1 MGNKSIQ
8 KFFADQNS
16 VIDLSSLGNAKG
28 AKVSLSGPDMNITT
42 PRGSVIIVNGALYS
56 SIKGNNLAVKFKD
69 KTITGA
75 KILGSVDLKDIQLE
89 RIDSSLVDSAQVE
102 KKGNGK
108 RRNKKEE
115 EELKK
120 QLDDAENAK
129 KEADKA
135 KEEAEKAKE
144 AAEKALNEAFEV
156 QNSSKQIEEMLQNFL
171 ADNVAKDNLAQQSD
185 ASQQNT
191 QAKATQASKQND
203 AEKVLPQPINKNTS
217 TGKSNSSKNEEN
229 KLDAESVKEPL
240 KVTLALAAESN
251 SGSKDDSITNFTKPQ
266 FVGSTAP
273 NATVIIK
280 INGIAVGQA
289 VADSLG
295 NFTFTAPE
303 TLTDGTYNLEAEAKT
318 ADGSGSAKLVI
329 TIDSVTDKPT
339 FELSPESSVSGH
351 KGLTPTLTPS
361 IVGTAEENAKVDIYV
376 DNKLVASVDVDK
388 DGNWSYEFKDNEL
401 SEGENSIKVVAVD
414 KAGNK
419 NETTDSI
426 ITDTIAPEKPTIELD
441 DSSDSGIKN
450 DNITNSTLPTFI
462 GVAEPGS
469 TVSIYLGL
477 KHLGEVIVA
486 KDGTW
491 SYTLTTPLKD
501 GEYNITA
508 TATDIAG
515 HTSATANLPF
525 TIDTRISYFS
535 AEIETTNDSGIVGD
549 NVTNNTR
556 PTFTGKTEPN
566 AIISVINSETGE
578 EVIFKAN
585 DKGEWTFN
593 FTSDS
598 VEGINNLTFTV
609 EDVAGNKKDFSFSYV
624 IDTIAPVPPTVSL
637 EDYVVLPNGIILS
650 GNDLPALVGTAEP
663 KSTILLMRD
672 GKLYDSIEVDSN
684 GTWNYQFSNKFLQG
698 AYDIEIISQDAAGN
712 KSSTVKYSFT
722 IQTEVVPPKAELDA
736 SDDSGAKGDWITNK
750 HNALTLLGTADRFAT
765 VNILIDG
772 KTIGV
777 TTADADGNWNF
788 DISRNL
794 SDNVY
799 KITVESIDPLG
810 RTSSVDYQLTID
822 SFTPIPTVMLHDSA
836 DSGVKGDMIT
846 KINTPLFTGMAEAN
860 AKVSIYVDGVLSGE
874 AIAGDDGVWNFQFTT
889 ALSDG
894 SHDVTV
900 KVEDIAGNTAS
911 SSAYNFQIVTQTQKP
926 TIELVNDTGV
936 DNTDH
941 IINEKNPALTGTAAP
956 YSTVKL
962 YIDGALIAEVRTNKD
977 GRWEYTLK
985 ADQGLVDGDHRI
997 TASVEDIAGNIAHS
1011 DPFLISV
1018 DTAISIPI
1026 VSLSPD
1032 SDSGISDDNLTNIVK
1047 PTLHLKDIDPD
1058 IISVQVWDAMSDTQI
1073 GVATQQPDGSWAY
1086 TFTSD
1091 LTEGLHQVYVKVED
1105 IAGNKANSAI
1115 FDFTIDTTVSTPVI
1129 SLLSKDDTGV
1139 TGDNLTNIN
1148 KPGFAISGVD
1158 ADAHRVVV
1166 QVMHNGVSEEIELS
1180 HLNGSWLFIP
1190 GNTWA
1195 DGSYTLTVKVEDK
1208 AGNTNYSAPLTVV
1221 IDTQI
1226 AIDGVELVNDSGVK
1240 GDNMTNDD
1248 RPHFRVTVPTD
1259 VNEVRLSIDGGNSWV
1274 QATPGV
1280 AGSWEYIWPT
1290 DLADGQYTLTVE
1302 ATDKAGNT
1310 VTKTIDFAVDTTL
1323 SVPVIVLDSA
1333 DDTGIQGDN
1342 MTNSTQPTFALQ
1354 HIDDDAVRV
1363 TVSVEHG
1370 GVTTTFDATKG
1381 TGGWTFTPP
1390 TSWADG
1396 DYTLSVSV
1404 EDKAGNTSHSASLT
1418 VTVDTQIAIN
1428 NIELVNDSGIPDDN
1442 LTNNVRPH
1450 FQVTVPTDVNV
1461 VRLSIDGGKTWF
1473 NATQSAT
1480 PGVWDYIW
1488 PDDVAD
1494 GGYTLTVEATDEAGN
1509 KATQT
1514 LDFTIDTTLSVPTLS
1529 LDSADDS
1536 GIAGDNITNVKTPG
1550 FTLNNIDTDVSRVI
1564 VEVMHNGIKQEVPL
1578 VQTGGQWRFAPTS
1591 DWADGDYI
1599 LTVKVE
1605 DRAGNVKQSAPLTVT
1620 VDTHIAIDRIE
1631 LVNDSG
1637 IPGDNLTNEARP
1649 HFQVTVPADVN
1660 GVRLSIDGGKTWF
1673 DATQSATSGV
1683 WDYTWLTN
1691 VANGP
1696 HTLMV
1701 EASDKAGNKTTQ
1713 KLDFTIDTILSEPTI
1728 TLDSADDSAAGDNI
1742 TNVKMPG
1749 FTLGNID
1756 ADVTKVVVTVAHD
1769 GKNQQIELIK
1779 NGGVWRF
1786 TPGAAWTDGDY
1797 TLTVKVE
1804 DKAGN
1809 TNYSAPLTVTIDTQ
1823 TSIDRIELLND
1834 TGIVGDN
1841 LTNEA
1846 RPQFH
1851 ITVPT
1856 DVNSVQLSLDGGINW
1871 VNATLTS
1878 DGVWEYIWPTDLV
1891 ENTYTLTVKAT
1902 DVAGNTATETL
1913 NFIIDTTL
1921 STPTITLDS
1930 ADDSGTAN
1938 DNKTNVKTPG
1948 FIIGGIDSDV
1958 TQVVVQVMRD
1968 GHSEEVE
1975 LTQTNGQ
1982 WRFVPGSAWTDGD
1995 YTLTVTVKDEA
2006 GNIRH
2011 SAPLTVTIDTQITID
2026 HIELV
2031 NDSGIPDDNLTNN
2044 VRPHFQVTV
2053 PTDVNVVRLSID
2065 GGKTW
2070 FNATQSATPGV
2081 WDYTWLADV
2090 GEGKHTL
2097 TVEATDKAGNKT
2109 TQQLDFIIDT
2119 LLSEPTIVL
2128 DNTDDSGTKGDHLT
2142 NVNKP
2147 TFLLGNIDAD
2157 ARYVTVEVQHGGT
2170 KEVLTATKDATGN
2183 WSVTP
2188 TGTWADGDYT
2198 LTVRVEDEA
2207 GNEKHSASLT
2217 VTVDTQITIDVI
2229 ELVNDNGIPGDNM
2242 TNDAHP
2248 QFRVTVP
2255 GDVNE
2260 VSLSIDGGVT
2270 WVKATQSATPGVWN
2284 YTWPGTVPD
2293 GDYTLNVKAT
2303 DNAGNT
2309 VTETLHF
2316 TIDTTLSTPVIVL
2329 DSADDSGVH
2338 GDNMTN
2344 HTQPTFALQHIDDD
2358 AVRVTVSVEHGGVTT
2373 TFDATKDA
2381 GGWTFTPTG
2390 AWADGDYTLS
2400 VSVEDKAGNTSHSA
2414 SLTVTVDTQIAI
2426 NNIELVNDSGIPDD
2440 NLTNNVR
2447 PHFQVTVPTD
2457 VNVVRLSIDGGKT
2470 WFNATQSATPGVW
2483 DYIWPDDV
2491 ADGGYT
2497 LTVEATDEAGN
2508 KATQTLDFTID
2519 TTLSVPTL
2527 SLDSADDSGIAGD
2540 NITNV
2545 KTPGFTLNN
2554 IDTDVSRVIV
2564 EVMHNGIKQE
2574 VPLVQTGG
2582 QWRFA
2587 PTSDWADGDYILTV
2601 KVEDRAGNVKQS
2613 APLTVTVDTHI
2624 AIDRIELVNDSG
2636 IPGDNLTN
2644 EARPHFQVTV
2654 PADVNG
2660 VRLSIDGGKTWFD
2673 ATQSATSGVWDY
2685 TWLTNVA
2692 NGPHTLMVEASDKA
2706 GNKTTQK
2713 LDFTIDTILSEPTIT
2728 LDSADD
2734 SAAGDNI
2741 TNVKMPGF
2749 TLGNIDADVTKV
2761 VVTVAH
2767 DGKNQQ
2773 IELIKNGGVWRF
2785 TPGAAWTDGDYTLT
2799 VKVEDKAGNTNYSA
2813 PLTVTIDTQ
2822 TSIDRIELLNDT
2834 GIVGDNLTNEARPQF
2849 HITVPTDVNSVQL
2862 SLDGGIN
2869 WVNATLT
2876 SDGVW
2881 EYIWPTDL
2889 VENTY
2894 TLTVKAT
2901 DVAGNTA
2908 TETLNFIIDTTLS
2921 TPTITLDSA
2930 DDSGT
2935 ANDNKTNVKT
2945 PGFIIGGIDSDVTQV
2960 VVQVMRDGHSEE
2972 VELTQTNGQWRFVP
2986 GSAWTDG
2993 DYTLTVTVKD
3003 EAGNIRHSAPLTVT
3017 IDTQITIDHIELV
3030 NDSGIPDDNLTN
3042 NVRPHFQVTVPT
3054 DVNVVRLS
3062 IDGGK
3067 TWFNATQSATP
3078 GVWDY
3083 TWLADVGEGKH
3094 TLTVEATD
3102 KAGNKTTQQLDF
3114 IIDTLLSEPTIVLD
3128 NTDDS
3133 GTKGDNLTNVNKP
3146 TFLLGNIDADARYV
3160 TVEVQ
3165 HGGTKE
3171 VLTATKGATGIWS
3184 VTPTGTWA
3192 DGDYTLTVRVE
3203 DDAGNVKYSAPLTVT
3218 VDTQITIDV
3227 IELVNDNGI
3236 PGDNLTNDVR
3246 PHFRVTV
3253 PGDVNEVRL
3262 SIDGGNTWV
3271 RATQGTAGIWDYTWP
3286 KDVTDGLHTLTV
3298 EATDKAGNKTT
3309 QTLDFTIDT
3318 RLSTPTI
3325 AMDSRDDTG
3334 AIGDHITSVKRPGFT
3349 IGNIDAD
3356 AHSVILRITQ
3366 GGNSQEVTLTQ
3377 VGGQWRFTP
3386 DADWA
3391 DGSYTLT
3398 VEVTDNAGN
3407 VRQSTPLV
3415 VTVDTQTSIT
3425 DITLVNDHGVPDDNL
3440 TNSTRPQFE
3449 ITVPADVNSVQLSID
3464 GGANWVSATQGIEGV
3479 WGYTWPT
3486 DMGDGK
3492 HTLTVMVTD
3501 RAGNTAT
3508 QTLEFFIDTRLSTP
3522 TIALDST
3529 DDTGTPGDDMTNRT
3543 RPTFIL
3549 QNIDSDV
3556 INVTVSVTHNGTTT
3570 SFTATQGAGGWSF
3583 TPPAPWGDGD
3593 YTLTVTVEDRAGNT
3607 RPSTPLTVTVDTQI
3621 AIDRIELVNDSGV
3634 PGDNVT
3640 KHVRPQFQISVPDDV
3655 EKVLL
3660 SIDGGT
3666 TWVTAIKSSTAG
3678 IWDYTWPTDMPEGQ
3692 HTLTVEVTDG
3702 AGNKMTET
3710 LNFTID
3716 ITLLTPTIELA
3727 PDQDTGQNKND
3738 NLTSVTQPVFVL
3750 GSIDKDVRHVE
3761 LSIEHNGT
3769 FKTVVLTE
3777 SADGWRYRPDSAL
3790 ADGSYTFTVTV
3801 TDVAGN
3807 QQTSAPLK
3815 VTIDGTLTT
3824 PVIELAA
3831 GEDSGTVGDRLTNH
3845 DRPVFDIHQVDSDVT
3860 RVMVKVT
3867 YNGKTH
3873 EEAAVFTNGQWR
3885 FTPSASW
3892 ADGSYQLAVVVEDLA
3907 GNVKESAPFEV
3918 RIDTTTTI
3926 NNIVL
3931 LNDTGVQNDQL
3942 TNVAKPSFRIDVPG
3956 DVVQVRVTLDGGAN
3970 WNVIRKNADG
3980 QWIFDSPNTLVD
3992 GTYTLRVEATDEAG
4006 NIANKDLV
4014 FNIDTNIQVPTIALD
4029 AGQDTGANTA
4039 DNITNISR
4047 PTFTI
4052 GNVDPDVIKVVVTID
4067 GHDYNATKVG
4077 AGWQFTP
4084 GNAIPDG
4091 SYNITVTVE
4100 DKAGNTATSKPLPVV
4115 IDTTAEIESVTLV
4128 TDSGDSDVD
4137 NITKV
4142 DKPQF
4147 SIVTADD
4154 ITHVR
4159 VKIDNAANWIELTKG
4174 GDGRWIF
4181 NVGSALP
4188 DGQHTLLVDVTDI
4201 AGNVAQETLQFT
4213 IDTTLRE
4220 PTIVLD
4226 PTHDTG
4232 DDTNDNLTRINKPVF
4247 IIGNV
4252 DNDVSHIVVH
4262 IDGRDYTIENTGGN
4276 LTFTPDQPLSDGQH
4290 TISVTVT
4297 DIAGNTKTSAELRI
4311 EIDTQVQIDS
4321 VTLTTDSGV
4330 NDHDNVTNATRPSF
4344 EIATPDDVTSVL
4356 VSFDGVNWTPI
4367 SKNAAGQW
4375 EFTAGSALPDGHYTL
4390 HVQATD
4396 RAGNTANSTLGFT
4409 VDTQIDGLSVVMLD
4423 DAGKDSTDGITN
4435 ITSPRFEI
4443 SAREPLQSVTVI
4455 LNGKSS
4461 TLTQGAG
4468 NKWLFTP
4475 DTPLV
4480 DGTYKIEIV
4489 AEDIAGNKISKEV
4502 SFTIDTIVS
4511 DPSIDLLDADDTGES
4526 AVDNI
4531 TSVTTPR
4538 FVIGNVPADIDTV
4551 VIRINGVSY
4560 SVTANGNNLWE
4571 FQVPVALNDGV
4582 YEAVV
4587 VFRDIAGNT
4596 SETKL
4601 PFTIDTTTSV
4611 SVRMEPASDTG
4622 NSNSDNLTNKQNP
4635 KFEGTAEPN
4644 AKLVITIVDDKSGRE
4659 VLKQTITV
4667 GADGN
4672 WSVTPNILPDGMY
4685 TINVVATDVAGNTAQ
4700 TQERFT
4706 IDTVTIDPTIRLSDP
4721 SIDDQHEATS
4731 LRPEFKGFAEAF
4743 STIMIQWDGK
4753 VVGSANANANG
4764 EWSWTPPSVLAP
4776 GSYVVSIV
4784 AKDKAGNESSQVDF
4798 PVVIPVID
4806 VTPPTIKLSEESDS
4820 GALGDFTT
4828 NNKTPTLIGSTL
4840 PNTIVS
4846 IYVDGVKVGEATADT
4861 AGRYTFQLS
4870 EMKDGHY
4877 VVQVGIVN
4885 PRDNSEL
4892 RSTAVDVTIDT
4903 EVAELVWNIS
4913 GMHEGGYI
4921 NTVTPEIGGTSEP
4934 NSKITIFVNG
4944 VEKAIAYTTGAGHW
4958 GVVLPA
4964 LGNDGNYEL
4973 TFKVED
4979 VAGNIREFGPQNVI
4993 LDTVISPLTVVLRE
5007 ADDSGKVGDWITNK
5021 SHVTIDG
5028 TAEAGSTLTIR
5039 NPQGVVIATLVV
5051 GNDGRWSAELDLRE
5065 GSNAFVVVSEDKAG
5079 NSQQKEILIEHDTQI
5094 EISDISLSRDTN
5106 SGDKYDLIT
5115 NNKSPVLVA
5124 MTDPGATVQVYI
5136 NGVLQGTVEAS
5147 SSGNIS
5153 YTMPANS
5160 ADGEYQVQFVATDTA
5175 GNRVESAITTVTIDS
5190 QIAVFD
5196 IDEDSLP
5203 ALSNNRALSVSGVGE
5218 AGSQVSIFVD
5228 GKLVNVVMVEADGTW
5243 RAPILLQDDG
5253 TFNIHFSITDVAGN
5267 TEVSKDYSVDVDSS
5281 TDFPTLNLEDA
5292 SNSGSLD
5299 DLITNH
5305 NKPVLVGTAEA
5316 GATIH
5321 IYVDEKIVANVLVL
5335 EDGTWSYQFDN
5346 ALKDGEYSIRV
5357 VAEDPAGNTAE
5368 SPRLL
5373 VTIDTS
5379 TFIDNPAMVAGSDN
5393 GIFSNDS
5400 ITSQTRPTFSIFG
5413 EMNQSVQ
5420 IFIDGVLVDTI
5431 TVTDRNQVYRP
5442 ESPLGDGSHS
5452 IYYVI
5457 TDKAGNTAT
5466 SKTLNFTIDTF
5477 NTTPV
5482 AIDSIGGQTLAEMTG
5497 SDGKIYITDT
5507 TRNLLFSGSAEP
5519 NSKIEIIINGLNV
5532 GEVWVNEKGHWQMPV
5547 NPLYFTEGQLD
5558 ITVKST
5564 DRAGNVNQEKYS
5576 IWVDTHIKVFTS
5588 ELDDNKSSSKT
5599 EWWSNSDL
5607 ITMRGTGEIGATVSL
5622 IVAGVTLATAVVA
5635 ATGRW
5640 ELSTDKLP
5648 EGTYD
5653 ISLVI
5658 EDSAGNRWEDVREIF
5673 IDRTP
5678 PNAPVVTYSD
5688 IVNDLIIMQG
5698 TAEAKSQLIITD
5710 SEGNTYTLTVPDNGK
5725 WSMAIPYPSEG
5736 KFTITSVDAI
5746 GNRSDDVPLD
5756 IMKEVPVISLSPDSD
5771 SGTVGD
5777 NITRDKQ
5784 PTFIIGNLESDVVV
5798 VQVDINGTVYNAE
5811 KNADGVWFFTPGT
5824 PLADG
5829 SYTISVIASDAA
5841 GNQKNSLPI
5850 TVTIDST
5857 LTVPEIALAA
5867 GEDNGAS
5874 DSDNVTNHTQ
5884 PKFTLQH
5891 IDADVTGVTVN
5902 VTHNGV
5908 TDIYQATQG
5917 ADGWTFTPPAAW
5929 NDGNYTLSVTV
5940 VDRAGNSQQSASL
5953 AVTVDSTVTVTAD
5966 SQHDDASDDAT
5977 ATAVT
5982 PPESETVNAE
5992 SATHLRTEPSAA
6004 EESVVKVTAYSIT
6017 LLNADSGDEIDR
6029 SISQTPSFEISVP
6042 ENIVNVSIMFEGEEF
6057 TLPITNQ
6064 KAIFE
6069 VPLSLEDGEY
6079 TMDVKFID
6087 KDNDFLIKEKT
6098 FSVDHSSADIV
6109 NAMNVRG
6116 KTEDDI
6122 NDSPSTSSVGHN
6134 NNGAIDVFAVNEVT
6148 LPVDNQ
6154 EEHA

>member
-42 PRGSVIIVNGALYS
+42 PHGSVIIVNGALYS

-120 QLDDAENAK
+120 QLDEAENAK

-450 DNITNSTLPTFI
+450 DSITNSTLPTFI

-535 AEIETTNDSGIVGD
+535 AEIETTDDSGIVGD

-598 VEGINNLTFTV
+598 VEGVNNLTFTV

-624 IDTIAPVPPTVSL
+624 IDTVAPVPPTVSL
-637 EDYVVLPNGIILS
+637 EDFVVLPNGIILS

-1058 IISVQVWDAMSDTQI
+1058 IISVQVWDAASDTQI

-1105 IAGNKANSAI
+1105 IAGNKANSAV

-1381 TGGWTFTPP
+1381 TGGW
-1390 TSWADG
+1390 S
-1396 DYTLSVSV
+1396 
-1404 EDKAGNTSHSASLT
+1404 
-1418 VTVDTQIAIN
+1418 
-1428 NIELVNDSGIPDDN
+1428 
-1442 LTNNVRPH
+1442 
-1450 FQVTVPTDVNV
+1450 
-1461 VRLSIDGGKTWF
+1461 
-1473 NATQSAT
+1473 
-1480 PGVWDYIW
+1480 
-1488 PDDVAD
+1488 
-1494 GGYTLTVEATDEAGN
+1494 
-1509 KATQT
+1509 
-1514 LDFTIDTTLSVPTLS
+1514 
-1529 LDSADDS
+1529 
-1536 GIAGDNITNVKTPG
+1536 
-1550 FTLNNIDTDVSRVI
+1550 
-1564 VEVMHNGIKQEVPL
+1564 
-1578 VQTGGQWRFAPTS
+1578 
-1591 DWADGDYI
+1591 
-1599 LTVKVE
+1599 
-1605 DRAGNVKQSAPLTVT
+1605 
-1620 VDTHIAIDRIE
+1620 
-1631 LVNDSG
+1631 
-1637 IPGDNLTNEARP
+1637 
-1649 HFQVTVPADVN
+1649 
-1660 GVRLSIDGGKTWF
+1660 
-1673 DATQSATSGV
+1673 
-1683 WDYTWLTN
+1683 
-1691 VANGP
+1691 
-1696 HTLMV
+1696 
-1701 EASDKAGNKTTQ
+1701 
-1713 KLDFTIDTILSEPTI
+1713 
-1728 TLDSADDSAAGDNI
+1728 
-1742 TNVKMPG
+1742 
-1749 FTLGNID
+1749 
-1756 ADVTKVVVTVAHD
+1756 
-1769 GKNQQIELIK
+1769 
-1779 NGGVWRF
+1779 
-1786 TPGAAWTDGDY
+1786 
-1797 TLTVKVE
+1797 
-1804 DKAGN
+1804 
-1809 TNYSAPLTVTIDTQ
+1809 
-1823 TSIDRIELLND
+1823 
-1834 TGIVGDN
+1834 
-1841 LTNEA
+1841 
-1846 RPQFH
+1846 
-1851 ITVPT
+1851 
-1856 DVNSVQLSLDGGINW
+1856 
-1871 VNATLTS
+1871 
-1878 DGVWEYIWPTDLV
+1878 
-1891 ENTYTLTVKAT
+1891 
-1902 DVAGNTATETL
+1902 
-1913 NFIIDTTL
+1913 
-1921 STPTITLDS
+1921 
-1930 ADDSGTAN
+1930 
-1938 DNKTNVKTPG
+1938 
-1948 FIIGGIDSDV
+1948 
-1958 TQVVVQVMRD
+1958 
-1968 GHSEEVE
+1968 
-1975 LTQTNGQ
+1975 
-1982 WRFVPGSAWTDGD
+1982 
-1995 YTLTVTVKDEA
+1995 
-2006 GNIRH
+2006 
-2011 SAPLTVTIDTQITID
+2011 
-2026 HIELV
+2026 
-2031 NDSGIPDDNLTNN
+2031 
-2044 VRPHFQVTV
+2044 
-2053 PTDVNVVRLSID
+2053 
-2065 GGKTW
+2065 
-2070 FNATQSATPGV
+2070 
-2081 WDYTWLADV
+2081 
-2090 GEGKHTL
+2090 
-2097 TVEATDKAGNKT
+2097 
-2109 TQQLDFIIDT
+2109 
-2119 LLSEPTIVL
+2119 
-2128 DNTDDSGTKGDHLT
+2128 
-2142 NVNKP
+2142 
-2147 TFLLGNIDAD
+2147 
-2157 ARYVTVEVQHGGT
+2157 
-2170 KEVLTATKDATGN
+2170 
-2183 WSVTP
+2183 
-2188 TGTWADGDYT
+2188 
-2198 LTVRVEDEA
+2198 
-2207 GNEKHSASLT
+2207 
-2217 VTVDTQITIDVI
+2217 
-2229 ELVNDNGIPGDNM
+2229 
-2242 TNDAHP
+2242 
-2248 QFRVTVP
+2248 
-2255 GDVNE
+2255 
-2260 VSLSIDGGVT
+2260 
-2270 WVKATQSATPGVWN
+2270 
-2284 YTWPGTVPD
+2284 
-2293 GDYTLNVKAT
+2293 
-2303 DNAGNT
+2303 
-2309 VTETLHF
+2309 
-2316 TIDTTLSTPVIVL
+2316 
-2329 DSADDSGVH
+2329 
-2338 GDNMTN
+2338 
-2344 HTQPTFALQHIDDD
+2344 
-2358 AVRVTVSVEHGGVTT
+2358 
-2373 TFDATKDA
+2373 
-2381 GGWTFTPTG
+2381 FTPTG

-2426 NNIELVNDSGIPDD
+2426 NNIELVNDSGIPND

-2470 WFNATQSATPGVW
+2470 WFNATQSATPGAW

-2497 LTVEATDEAGN
+2497 LTVEATDKAGN
-2508 KATQTLDFTID
+2508 KTTQELDFTID

-3171 VLTATKGATGIWS
+3171 VLTATKDATGNWSVTPTGTWADGDYTLTVRVEDEAGNEKHSASLTVTVDTQITIDAIELVNDNGIPGDNMTNDAHPQFRVTVPGDVNEVSLSIDGGVTWVKATQSATPGVWNYTWPGTVPDGDYTLNVKATDNAGNTVTETLHFTIDTTLSTPVIVLDSADDTGIQGDNMTNRTQPTFNLQHIDDDAVRVTVSVEHGGVTTTFDATKGVGGWTFTPPTSWGAGDYTLSVSVEDKAGNTSHSASLTVTVDTQIAINNIELVNDSGIPDDNLTNNVRPQFQVKVPTDVNEVRLSIDGGKTWFNATQSATPGVWDYTWLADVGEGKHTLTVEATDKAGNQTTQKLDFIIDTMLSEPTIVLDSTDDSGTKGDNLTNANKPTFLLGNIDADARYVTVEVQHGSTKEVLTATKGATGIWS

-3203 DDAGNVKYSAPLTVT
+3203 DEAGNVKYSAPLTVT

-3325 AMDSRDDTG
+3325 TMDSRDDTG

-3349 IGNIDAD
+3349 IGNIDSD
-3356 AHSVILRITQ
+3356 AQSVILRITQ

-3407 VRQSTPLV
+3407 VRQSTPLI

-3464 GGANWVSATQGIEGV
+3464 GGANWVSAAQGIEGV

-3621 AIDRIELVNDSGV
+3621 AIDHIELVNDSGV

-3692 HTLTVEVTDG
+3692 HTLIVEVTDG
-3702 AGNKMTET
+3702 AGNKMTGT
-3710 LNFTID
+3710 LDFTID

-3845 DRPVFDIHQVDSDVT
+3845 DRPVFDIRQVDSDVT

-3956 DVVQVRVTLDGGAN
+3956 DVIQVRVTLDGGAN

-3980 QWIFDSPNTLVD
+3980 QWIFDTPNTLVD
-3992 GTYTLRVEATDEAG
+3992 GTYTLRVEATDQAG

-4188 DGQHTLLVDVTDI
+4188 DGKHTLLVDVTDI

-4297 DIAGNTKTSAELRI
+4297 DIAGNTKTSAELQI

-4531 TSVTTPR
+4531 TSVTKPR

-4560 SVTANGNNLWE
+4560 PVTANGNNLWE

-4622 NSNSDNLTNKQNP
+4622 SSNSDNLTNKQNP

-4659 VLKQTITV
+4659 VLKHTITV

-4721 SIDDQHEATS
+4721 SIDDQYEATS
-4731 LRPEFKGFAEAF
+4731 LRPEFKGLAEAF

-4828 NNKTPTLIGSTL
+4828 NNKTPTLVGNTL
-4840 PNTIVS
+4840 PNAIVS

-4964 LGNDGNYEL
+4964 LGNDGNYVL

-5253 TFNIHFSITDVAGN
+5253 KFNIHFSITDVAGN

-5299 DLITNH
+5299 DLITSH

-5379 TFIDNPAMVAGSDN
+5379 TFIDNPVMMAGSDN

-5400 ITSQTRPTFSIFG
+5400 ITSQTRPAFSIYG

-5466 SKTLNFTIDTF
+5466 SKTLNFTIDTL

-5532 GEVWVNEKGHWQMPV
+5532 GEVWVNDKGHWQMPV

-5576 IWVDTHIKVFTS
+5576 IWVDTHIQVFTS

-5599 EWWSNSDL
+5599 DWWSNSST
-5607 ITMRGTGEIGATVSL
+5607 ITMRGMGEIGATVSL

-5635 ATGRW
+5635 ANGQW
-5640 ELSTDKLP
+5640 ELSTDQLP
-5648 EGTYD
+5648 EGKYD
-5653 ISLVI
+5653 ITLSI
-5658 EDSAGNRWEDVREIF
+5658 EDNAGNRKEEVHEIF

-5710 SEGNTYTLTVPDNGK
+5710 SNGNTYTLTVPDNGK

-5756 IMKEVPVISLSPDSD
+5756 IMKETPVISLSPDSD

-5777 NITRDKQ
+5777 NITRDNQ

-5867 GEDNGAS
+5867 GEGNGAS
-5874 DSDNVTNHTQ
+5874 DSDNVTNHNHTQ

-5908 TDIYQATQG
+5908 TDIYQATQD

-5929 NDGNYTLSVTV
+5929 NDGTYTLSVTV
-5940 VDRAGNSQQSASL
+5940 VDRAGNSLQSASL
-5953 AVTVDSTVTVTAD
+5953 EVTVDSTVTVTAD
-5966 SQHDDASDDAT
+5966 SQHDDEIDDAT

-5992 SATHLRTEPSAA
+5992 SATHLRTVPSAA
-6004 EESVVKVTAYSIT
+6004 EESVVKETAYSIT

-6042 ENIVNVSIMFEGEEF
+6042 ENIVNVSVMFEGEEF

-6087 KDNDFLIKEKT
+6087 KDEDFLIKEKT

-6109 NAMNVRG
+6109 NAMNARG

>member
-750 HNALTLLGTADRFAT
+750 HNALTLLGTADRFAI

-2128 DNTDDSGTKGDHLT
+2128 DSTDDSGTKGDHLT

-2426 NNIELVNDSGIPDD
+2426 NN
-2440 NLTNNVR
+2440 
-2447 PHFQVTVPTD
+2447 
-2457 VNVVRLSIDGGKT
+2457 
-2470 WFNATQSATPGVW
+2470 
-2483 DYIWPDDV
+2483 
-2491 ADGGYT
+2491 
-2497 LTVEATDEAGN
+2497 
-2508 KATQTLDFTID
+2508 
-2519 TTLSVPTL
+2519 
-2527 SLDSADDSGIAGD
+2527 
-2540 NITNV
+2540 
-2545 KTPGFTLNN
+2545 
-2554 IDTDVSRVIV
+2554 
-2564 EVMHNGIKQE
+2564 
-2574 VPLVQTGG
+2574 
-2582 QWRFA
+2582 
-2587 PTSDWADGDYILTV
+2587 
-2601 KVEDRAGNVKQS
+2601 
-2613 APLTVTVDTHI
+2613 
-2624 AIDRIELVNDSG
+2624 
-2636 IPGDNLTN
+2636 
-2644 EARPHFQVTV
+2644 
-2654 PADVNG
+2654 
-2660 VRLSIDGGKTWFD
+2660 
-2673 ATQSATSGVWDY
+2673 
-2685 TWLTNVA
+2685 
-2692 NGPHTLMVEASDKA
+2692 
-2706 GNKTTQK
+2706 
-2713 LDFTIDTILSEPTIT
+2713 
-2728 LDSADD
+2728 
-2734 SAAGDNI
+2734 
-2741 TNVKMPGF
+2741 
-2749 TLGNIDADVTKV
+2749 
-2761 VVTVAH
+2761 
-2767 DGKNQQ
+2767 
-2773 IELIKNGGVWRF
+2773 
-2785 TPGAAWTDGDYTLT
+2785 
-2799 VKVEDKAGNTNYSA
+2799 
-2813 PLTVTIDTQ
+2813 
-2822 TSIDRIELLNDT
+2822 
-2834 GIVGDNLTNEARPQF
+2834 
-2849 HITVPTDVNSVQL
+2849 
-2862 SLDGGIN
+2862 
-2869 WVNATLT
+2869 
-2876 SDGVW
+2876 
-2881 EYIWPTDL
+2881 
-2889 VENTY
+2889 
-2894 TLTVKAT
+2894 
-2901 DVAGNTA
+2901 
-2908 TETLNFIIDTTLS
+2908 
-2921 TPTITLDSA
+2921 
-2930 DDSGT
+2930 
-2935 ANDNKTNVKT
+2935 
-2945 PGFIIGGIDSDVTQV
+2945 
-2960 VVQVMRDGHSEE
+2960 
-2972 VELTQTNGQWRFVP
+2972 
-2986 GSAWTDG
+2986 
-2993 DYTLTVTVKD
+2993 
-3003 EAGNIRHSAPLTVT
+3003 
-3017 IDTQITIDHIELV
+3017 IELV

-4560 SVTANGNNLWE
+4560 PVTANGNNLWE

>member
-156 QNSSKQIEEMLQNFL
+156 QNSSKQMEEMLQEFL

-426 ITDTIAPEKPTIELD
+426 ITDTIPPEKPTIELD

-535 AEIETTNDSGIVGD
+535 AEIETTDDSGIVGD

-578 EVIFKAN
+578 EVVFKAN
-585 DKGEWTFN
+585 DQGEWTFN

-624 IDTIAPVPPTVSL
+624 IDTIAPLPPTVSL

-962 YIDGALIAEVRTNKD
+962 YVDGALIAEVRTNKD

-1058 IISVQVWDAMSDTQI
+1058 IISVQVWDAASDTQI

-1105 IAGNKANSAI
+1105 IAGNKANSAV

-1180 HLNGSWLFIP
+1180 HHNGSWLFTP

-1240 GDNMTNDD
+1240 GDNMTNDA

-1323 SVPVIVLDSA
+1323 SVPVIVLNSA
-1333 DDTGIQGDN
+1333 DDTGVQGDN

-1390 TSWADG
+1390 ALWADG

-1450 FQVTVPTDVNV
+1450 FQVTVPTDVNE
-1461 VRLSIDGGKTWF
+1461 VRLSIDGGKTWVT
-1473 NATQSAT
+1473 AALKAA
-1480 PGVWDYIW
+1480 GVWDYIW

-1509 KATQT
+1509 KTTQT

-1550 FTLNNIDTDVSRVI
+1550 FTLNNIDTDVSRVT

-1578 VQTGGQWRFAPTS
+1578 VQNGGQWRFAPTS

-1637 IPGDNLTNEARP
+1637 IPDDNLTNEARP

-1673 DATQSATSGV
+1673 DATQSGTSGV

-1713 KLDFTIDTILSEPTI
+1713 KLDFIIDTLLSEPTI

-1878 DGVWEYIWPTDLV
+1878 DGVWEYIWPTELV

-2011 SAPLTVTIDTQITID
+2011 SAPLTVTIDTQIAID

-2031 NDSGIPDDNLTNN
+2031 NDSGIPNDNLTNN
-2044 VRPHFQVTV
+2044 VRPQFQVTV

-2070 FNATQSATPGV
+2070 FNATQSSTSGVWDYTWLTDVGEGKHTLTVEATDAAGNKATQNLEFNIDTLLSEPTIALDSTDDSGTKGDNLTNVNKPTFILGNIDADARYVTVEVQHGGTKEVLTATKGATGIWSVTPTGTWADGDYTLTVRVEDDAGNVKYSAPLTVTVDTQITIDDIELVNDSGTKGDNLTNDANPHFRITVPGDVNEVSLSIDGGVTWVKAMQSSKSGVWNYTWPKTLADDDYTLTVKATDNAGNTVTRTLDFTIDTTLSTPVIVLDSADDTGVQGDNMTNRTQPTFNLQHIDDDAVRVTVSVEHGGGVTTFDATKDAGGWTFTPPTSWGAGDYTLSVSVEDKAGNTSHSASLKVTVDTQIGIDNIELVNDSGIPNDNQTNNVRPQFQVTVPTDVNVVRLSIDGGKTWFNATQSSTSGV

-2097 TVEATDKAGNKT
+2097 TVEATDKAGNKA
-2109 TQQLDFIIDT
+2109 TQQLEFTIDT
-2119 LLSEPTIVL
+2119 LLSEPTI
-2128 DNTDDSGTKGDHLT
+2128 
-2142 NVNKP
+2142 
-2147 TFLLGNIDAD
+2147 A
-2157 ARYVTVEVQHGGT
+2157 
-2170 KEVLTATKDATGN
+2170 
-2183 WSVTP
+2183 
-2188 TGTWADGDYT
+2188 
-2198 LTVRVEDEA
+2198 
-2207 GNEKHSASLT
+2207 
-2217 VTVDTQITIDVI
+2217 
-2229 ELVNDNGIPGDNM
+2229 
-2242 TNDAHP
+2242 
-2248 QFRVTVP
+2248 
-2255 GDVNE
+2255 
-2260 VSLSIDGGVT
+2260 
-2270 WVKATQSATPGVWN
+2270 
-2284 YTWPGTVPD
+2284 
-2293 GDYTLNVKAT
+2293 
-2303 DNAGNT
+2303 
-2309 VTETLHF
+2309 
-2316 TIDTTLSTPVIVL
+2316 L
-2329 DSADDSGVH
+2329 DS
-2338 GDNMTN
+2338 
-2344 HTQPTFALQHIDDD
+2344 
-2358 AVRVTVSVEHGGVTT
+2358 
-2373 TFDATKDA
+2373 
-2381 GGWTFTPTG
+2381 
-2390 AWADGDYTLS
+2390 
-2400 VSVEDKAGNTSHSA
+2400 
-2414 SLTVTVDTQIAI
+2414 
-2426 NNIELVNDSGIPDD
+2426 
-2440 NLTNNVR
+2440 
-2447 PHFQVTVPTD
+2447 
-2457 VNVVRLSIDGGKT
+2457 
-2470 WFNATQSATPGVW
+2470 
-2483 DYIWPDDV
+2483 
-2491 ADGGYT
+2491 
-2497 LTVEATDEAGN
+2497 
-2508 KATQTLDFTID
+2508 
-2519 TTLSVPTL
+2519 
-2527 SLDSADDSGIAGD
+2527 
-2540 NITNV
+2540 
-2545 KTPGFTLNN
+2545 
-2554 IDTDVSRVIV
+2554 
-2564 EVMHNGIKQE
+2564 
-2574 VPLVQTGG
+2574 
-2582 QWRFA
+2582 
-2587 PTSDWADGDYILTV
+2587 
-2601 KVEDRAGNVKQS
+2601 
-2613 APLTVTVDTHI
+2613 
-2624 AIDRIELVNDSG
+2624 
-2636 IPGDNLTN
+2636 
-2644 EARPHFQVTV
+2644 
-2654 PADVNG
+2654 
-2660 VRLSIDGGKTWFD
+2660 
-2673 ATQSATSGVWDY
+2673 
-2685 TWLTNVA
+2685 
-2692 NGPHTLMVEASDKA
+2692 
-2706 GNKTTQK
+2706 
-2713 LDFTIDTILSEPTIT
+2713 
-2728 LDSADD
+2728 
-2734 SAAGDNI
+2734 
-2741 TNVKMPGF
+2741 
-2749 TLGNIDADVTKV
+2749 
-2761 VVTVAH
+2761 
-2767 DGKNQQ
+2767 
-2773 IELIKNGGVWRF
+2773 
-2785 TPGAAWTDGDYTLT
+2785 
-2799 VKVEDKAGNTNYSA
+2799 
-2813 PLTVTIDTQ
+2813 
-2822 TSIDRIELLNDT
+2822 
-2834 GIVGDNLTNEARPQF
+2834 
-2849 HITVPTDVNSVQL
+2849 
-2862 SLDGGIN
+2862 
-2869 WVNATLT
+2869 
-2876 SDGVW
+2876 
-2881 EYIWPTDL
+2881 
-2889 VENTY
+2889 
-2894 TLTVKAT
+2894 
-2901 DVAGNTA
+2901 
-2908 TETLNFIIDTTLS
+2908 
-2921 TPTITLDSA
+2921 
-2930 DDSGT
+2930 
-2935 ANDNKTNVKT
+2935 
-2945 PGFIIGGIDSDVTQV
+2945 
-2960 VVQVMRDGHSEE
+2960 
-2972 VELTQTNGQWRFVP
+2972 
-2986 GSAWTDG
+2986 
-2993 DYTLTVTVKD
+2993 
-3003 EAGNIRHSAPLTVT
+3003 
-3017 IDTQITIDHIELV
+3017 
-3030 NDSGIPDDNLTN
+3030 
-3042 NVRPHFQVTVPT
+3042 
-3054 DVNVVRLS
+3054 
-3062 IDGGK
+3062 
-3067 TWFNATQSATP
+3067 
-3078 GVWDY
+3078 
-3083 TWLADVGEGKH
+3083 
-3094 TLTVEATD
+3094 
-3102 KAGNKTTQQLDF
+3102 
-3114 IIDTLLSEPTIVLD
+3114 
-3128 NTDDS
+3128 TDDS

-3146 TFLLGNIDADARYV
+3146 TFILGNIDADARYV

-3325 AMDSRDDTG
+3325 TMDSRDDTG
-3334 AIGDHITSVKRPGFT
+3334 AIGDHITSVKTPGFT

-3366 GGNSQEVTLTQ
+3366 GSNSQEVKLTQ

-3398 VEVTDNAGN
+3398 VEVQDNAGN
-3407 VRQSTPLV
+3407 VRQSTPLI

-3464 GGANWVSATQGIEGV
+3464 GGANWVSAAQGIEGV

-3621 AIDRIELVNDSGV
+3621 AIDHIELVNDSGV

-3777 SADGWRYRPDSAL
+3777 SADGWRYRPDAAL

-3845 DRPVFDIHQVDSDVT
+3845 DRPVFDIRQVDSDVT

-3907 GNVKESAPFEV
+3907 GNVKESAPLEV

-3956 DVVQVRVTLDGGAN
+3956 DVIQVRVTLDGGAN

-3980 QWIFDSPNTLVD
+3980 QWIFESPNTLGD
-3992 GTYTLRVEATDEAG
+3992 GTHTLRVEATDEAG

-4067 GHDYNATKVG
+4067 GHNYNATKVG

-4188 DGQHTLLVDVTDI
+4188 DGKHTLLVDVTDI

-4297 DIAGNTKTSAELRI
+4297 DIAGNTKTSAELQI

-4375 EFTAGSALPDGHYTL
+4375 QFTAGSALPDGHYTL

-4531 TSVTTPR
+4531 TSVTKPR

-4560 SVTANGNNLWE
+4560 PVTANGNNLWE

-4622 NSNSDNLTNKQNP
+4622 SSNSDNLTNKQNP

-4659 VLKQTITV
+4659 VLKHTITV

-4721 SIDDQHEATS
+4721 SIDDQYEATS
-4731 LRPEFKGFAEAF
+4731 LRPEFKGLAEAF

-4828 NNKTPTLIGSTL
+4828 NNKTPTLVGNTL
-4840 PNTIVS
+4840 PNAIVS

-4892 RSTAVDVTIDT
+4892 RSTAV
-4903 EVAELVWNIS
+4903 
-4913 GMHEGGYI
+4913 M
-4921 NTVTPEIGGTSEP
+4921 
-4934 NSKITIFVNG
+4934 
-4944 VEKAIAYTTGAGHW
+4944 
-4958 GVVLPA
+4958 
-4964 LGNDGNYEL
+4964 
-4973 TFKVED
+4973 
-4979 VAGNIREFGPQNVI
+4979 
-4993 LDTVISPLTVVLRE
+4993 
-5007 ADDSGKVGDWITNK
+5007 
-5021 SHVTIDG
+5021 
-5028 TAEAGSTLTIR
+5028 
-5039 NPQGVVIATLVV
+5039 
-5051 GNDGRWSAELDLRE
+5051 
-5065 GSNAFVVVSEDKAG
+5065 
-5079 NSQQKEILIEHDTQI
+5079 
-5094 EISDISLSRDTN
+5094 SLS
-5106 SGDKYDLIT
+5106 I
-5115 NNKSPVLVA
+5115 
-5124 MTDPGATVQVYI
+5124 
-5136 NGVLQGTVEAS
+5136 
-5147 SSGNIS
+5147 
-5153 YTMPANS
+5153 
-5160 ADGEYQVQFVATDTA
+5160 
-5175 GNRVESAITTVTIDS
+5175 
-5190 QIAVFD
+5190 
-5196 IDEDSLP
+5196 
-5203 ALSNNRALSVSGVGE
+5203 
-5218 AGSQVSIFVD
+5218 
-5228 GKLVNVVMVEADGTW
+5228 
-5243 RAPILLQDDG
+5243 
-5253 TFNIHFSITDVAGN
+5253 
-5267 TEVSKDYSVDVDSS
+5267 
-5281 TDFPTLNLEDA
+5281 
-5292 SNSGSLD
+5292 
-5299 DLITNH
+5299 
-5305 NKPVLVGTAEA
+5305 
-5316 GATIH
+5316 
-5321 IYVDEKIVANVLVL
+5321 
-5335 EDGTWSYQFDN
+5335 
-5346 ALKDGEYSIRV
+5346 
-5357 VAEDPAGNTAE
+5357 
-5368 SPRLL
+5368 PRLL
-5373 VTIDTS
+5373 
-5379 TFIDNPAMVAGSDN
+5379 NWY
-5393 GIFSNDS
+5393 GIYL
-5400 ITSQTRPTFSIFG
+5400 
-5413 EMNQSVQ
+5413 ECM
-5420 IFIDGVLVDTI
+5420 
-5431 TVTDRNQVYRP
+5431 
-5442 ESPLGDGSHS
+5442 
-5452 IYYVI
+5452 
-5457 TDKAGNTAT
+5457 
-5466 SKTLNFTIDTF
+5466 
-5477 NTTPV
+5477 
-5482 AIDSIGGQTLAEMTG
+5482 
-5497 SDGKIYITDT
+5497 
-5507 TRNLLFSGSAEP
+5507 
-5519 NSKIEIIINGLNV
+5519 
-5532 GEVWVNEKGHWQMPV
+5532 
-5547 NPLYFTEGQLD
+5547 
-5558 ITVKST
+5558 
-5564 DRAGNVNQEKYS
+5564 RA
-5576 IWVDTHIKVFTS
+5576 
-5588 ELDDNKSSSKT
+5588 
-5599 EWWSNSDL
+5599 
-5607 ITMRGTGEIGATVSL
+5607 
-5622 IVAGVTLATAVVA
+5622 
-5635 ATGRW
+5635 
-5640 ELSTDKLP
+5640 
-5648 EGTYD
+5648 D
-5653 ISLVI
+5653 ISI
-5658 EDSAGNRWEDVREIF
+5658 R
-5673 IDRTP
+5673 
-5678 PNAPVVTYSD
+5678 
-5688 IVNDLIIMQG
+5688 
-5698 TAEAKSQLIITD
+5698 
-5710 SEGNTYTLTVPDNGK
+5710 
-5725 WSMAIPYPSEG
+5725 
-5736 KFTITSVDAI
+5736 
-5746 GNRSDDVPLD
+5746 
-5756 IMKEVPVISLSPDSD
+5756 
-5771 SGTVGD
+5771 
-5777 NITRDKQ
+5777 
-5784 PTFIIGNLESDVVV
+5784 
-5798 VQVDINGTVYNAE
+5798 
-5811 KNADGVWFFTPGT
+5811 
-5824 PLADG
+5824 
-5829 SYTISVIASDAA
+5829 
-5841 GNQKNSLPI
+5841 
-5850 TVTIDST
+5850 
-5857 LTVPEIALAA
+5857 
-5867 GEDNGAS
+5867 
-5874 DSDNVTNHTQ
+5874 
-5884 PKFTLQH
+5884 
-5891 IDADVTGVTVN
+5891 
-5902 VTHNGV
+5902 
-5908 TDIYQATQG
+5908 
-5917 ADGWTFTPPAAW
+5917 
-5929 NDGNYTLSVTV
+5929 
-5940 VDRAGNSQQSASL
+5940 
-5953 AVTVDSTVTVTAD
+5953 
-5966 SQHDDASDDAT
+5966 
-5977 ATAVT
+5977 
-5982 PPESETVNAE
+5982 
-5992 SATHLRTEPSAA
+5992 
-6004 EESVVKVTAYSIT
+6004 
-6017 LLNADSGDEIDR
+6017 
-6029 SISQTPSFEISVP
+6029 
-6042 ENIVNVSIMFEGEEF
+6042 
-6057 TLPITNQ
+6057 
-6064 KAIFE
+6064 
-6069 VPLSLEDGEY
+6069 
-6079 TMDVKFID
+6079 
-6087 KDNDFLIKEKT
+6087 
-6098 FSVDHSSADIV
+6098 
-6109 NAMNVRG
+6109 
-6116 KTEDDI
+6116 
-6122 NDSPSTSSVGHN
+6122 
-6134 NNGAIDVFAVNEVT
+6134 
-6148 LPVDNQ
+6148 
-6154 EEHA
+6154 

>member
-2128 DNTDDSGTKGDHLT
+2128 DSTDDSGTKGDHLT

-2426 NNIELVNDSGIPDD
+2426 NN
-2440 NLTNNVR
+2440 
-2447 PHFQVTVPTD
+2447 
-2457 VNVVRLSIDGGKT
+2457 
-2470 WFNATQSATPGVW
+2470 
-2483 DYIWPDDV
+2483 
-2491 ADGGYT
+2491 
-2497 LTVEATDEAGN
+2497 
-2508 KATQTLDFTID
+2508 
-2519 TTLSVPTL
+2519 
-2527 SLDSADDSGIAGD
+2527 
-2540 NITNV
+2540 
-2545 KTPGFTLNN
+2545 
-2554 IDTDVSRVIV
+2554 
-2564 EVMHNGIKQE
+2564 
-2574 VPLVQTGG
+2574 
-2582 QWRFA
+2582 
-2587 PTSDWADGDYILTV
+2587 
-2601 KVEDRAGNVKQS
+2601 
-2613 APLTVTVDTHI
+2613 
-2624 AIDRIELVNDSG
+2624 
-2636 IPGDNLTN
+2636 
-2644 EARPHFQVTV
+2644 
-2654 PADVNG
+2654 
-2660 VRLSIDGGKTWFD
+2660 
-2673 ATQSATSGVWDY
+2673 
-2685 TWLTNVA
+2685 
-2692 NGPHTLMVEASDKA
+2692 
-2706 GNKTTQK
+2706 
-2713 LDFTIDTILSEPTIT
+2713 
-2728 LDSADD
+2728 
-2734 SAAGDNI
+2734 
-2741 TNVKMPGF
+2741 
-2749 TLGNIDADVTKV
+2749 
-2761 VVTVAH
+2761 
-2767 DGKNQQ
+2767 
-2773 IELIKNGGVWRF
+2773 
-2785 TPGAAWTDGDYTLT
+2785 
-2799 VKVEDKAGNTNYSA
+2799 
-2813 PLTVTIDTQ
+2813 
-2822 TSIDRIELLNDT
+2822 
-2834 GIVGDNLTNEARPQF
+2834 
-2849 HITVPTDVNSVQL
+2849 
-2862 SLDGGIN
+2862 
-2869 WVNATLT
+2869 
-2876 SDGVW
+2876 
-2881 EYIWPTDL
+2881 
-2889 VENTY
+2889 
-2894 TLTVKAT
+2894 
-2901 DVAGNTA
+2901 
-2908 TETLNFIIDTTLS
+2908 
-2921 TPTITLDSA
+2921 
-2930 DDSGT
+2930 
-2935 ANDNKTNVKT
+2935 
-2945 PGFIIGGIDSDVTQV
+2945 
-2960 VVQVMRDGHSEE
+2960 
-2972 VELTQTNGQWRFVP
+2972 
-2986 GSAWTDG
+2986 
-2993 DYTLTVTVKD
+2993 
-3003 EAGNIRHSAPLTVT
+3003 
-3017 IDTQITIDHIELV
+3017 IELV

-4560 SVTANGNNLWE
+4560 PVTANGNNLWE

-6087 KDNDFLIKEKT
+6087 KNNDFLIKEKT

>member
-426 ITDTIAPEKPTIELD
+426 ITDTIPPEKPTIELD

-637 EDYVVLPNGIILS
+637 EDFVVLPNGIILS

-1032 SDSGISDDNLTNIVK
+1032 SDSGIADDNLTNIVK

-1105 IAGNKANSAI
+1105 IAGNKANSAV

-1180 HLNGSWLFIP
+1180 HLNGSWLFTP

-1208 AGNTNYSAPLTVV
+1208 AGNTSYSAPLTVV

-1323 SVPVIVLDSA
+1323 SVPVIVLNSA
-1333 DDTGIQGDN
+1333 DDTGVQGDN

-1381 TGGWTFTPP
+1381 TGGWSFTP
-1390 TSWADG
+1390 TGAWADG

-1428 NIELVNDSGIPDDN
+1428 NIELVNDSGIPNDN

-1480 PGVWDYIW
+1480 PGAWDYIW

-1494 GGYTLTVEATDEAGN
+1494 GGYTLTVEATDKAGN
-1509 KATQT
+1509 KTTQE

-1846 RPQFH
+1846 RPQFY

-2128 DNTDDSGTKGDHLT
+2128 DSTDDSGTKGDHLT

-2329 DSADDSGVH
+2329 DSADDTGIQ

-2344 HTQPTFALQHIDDD
+2344 RTQPTFNLQHIDDD

-2373 TFDATKDA
+2373 TFDATKGV
-2381 GGWTFTPTG
+2381 GGWTFTPPTSWG
-2390 AWADGDYTLS
+2390 AGDYTLS

-2447 PHFQVTVPTD
+2447 PHFQVKVPTD
-2457 VNVVRLSIDGGKT
+2457 VN
-2470 WFNATQSATPGVW
+2470 
-2483 DYIWPDDV
+2483 
-2491 ADGGYT
+2491 
-2497 LTVEATDEAGN
+2497 E
-2508 KATQTLDFTID
+2508 
-2519 TTLSVPTL
+2519 
-2527 SLDSADDSGIAGD
+2527 
-2540 NITNV
+2540 
-2545 KTPGFTLNN
+2545 
-2554 IDTDVSRVIV
+2554 
-2564 EVMHNGIKQE
+2564 
-2574 VPLVQTGG
+2574 
-2582 QWRFA
+2582 
-2587 PTSDWADGDYILTV
+2587 
-2601 KVEDRAGNVKQS
+2601 
-2613 APLTVTVDTHI
+2613 
-2624 AIDRIELVNDSG
+2624 
-2636 IPGDNLTN
+2636 
-2644 EARPHFQVTV
+2644 
-2654 PADVNG
+2654 
-2660 VRLSIDGGKTWFD
+2660 
-2673 ATQSATSGVWDY
+2673 
-2685 TWLTNVA
+2685 
-2692 NGPHTLMVEASDKA
+2692 
-2706 GNKTTQK
+2706 
-2713 LDFTIDTILSEPTIT
+2713 
-2728 LDSADD
+2728 
-2734 SAAGDNI
+2734 
-2741 TNVKMPGF
+2741 
-2749 TLGNIDADVTKV
+2749 
-2761 VVTVAH
+2761 
-2767 DGKNQQ
+2767 
-2773 IELIKNGGVWRF
+2773 
-2785 TPGAAWTDGDYTLT
+2785 
-2799 VKVEDKAGNTNYSA
+2799 
-2813 PLTVTIDTQ
+2813 
-2822 TSIDRIELLNDT
+2822 
-2834 GIVGDNLTNEARPQF
+2834 
-2849 HITVPTDVNSVQL
+2849 
-2862 SLDGGIN
+2862 
-2869 WVNATLT
+2869 
-2876 SDGVW
+2876 
-2881 EYIWPTDL
+2881 
-2889 VENTY
+2889 
-2894 TLTVKAT
+2894 
-2901 DVAGNTA
+2901 
-2908 TETLNFIIDTTLS
+2908 
-2921 TPTITLDSA
+2921 
-2930 DDSGT
+2930 
-2935 ANDNKTNVKT
+2935 
-2945 PGFIIGGIDSDVTQV
+2945 
-2960 VVQVMRDGHSEE
+2960 
-2972 VELTQTNGQWRFVP
+2972 
-2986 GSAWTDG
+2986 
-2993 DYTLTVTVKD
+2993 
-3003 EAGNIRHSAPLTVT
+3003 
-3017 IDTQITIDHIELV
+3017 
-3030 NDSGIPDDNLTN
+3030 
-3042 NVRPHFQVTVPT
+3042 
-3054 DVNVVRLS
+3054 VRLS

-3102 KAGNKTTQQLDF
+3102 KAGNQTTQKLDF

-3128 NTDDS
+3128 STDDS
-3133 GTKGDNLTNVNKP
+3133 GTKGDNLTNANKP
-3146 TFLLGNIDADARYV
+3146 TFILGNIDADARYV

-3271 RATQGTAGIWDYTWP
+3271 RATQGTAGTWDYTWP

-3325 AMDSRDDTG
+3325 TMDSRDDTG

-3398 VEVTDNAGN
+3398 VEVQDNAGN
-3407 VRQSTPLV
+3407 VRQSTPLI

-3464 GGANWVSATQGIEGV
+3464 GGANWVSAAQGIEGV

-3621 AIDRIELVNDSGV
+3621 AIDHIELVNDSGV

-3716 ITLLTPTIELA
+3716 ITLMTPTIELA

-3845 DRPVFDIHQVDSDVT
+3845 DRPVFDIRQVDSDVT

-4262 IDGRDYTIENTGGN
+4262 IDGRDYTIENTVGN

-4531 TSVTTPR
+4531 TSVTKPR

-4560 SVTANGNNLWE
+4560 PVTANGNNLWE

-4685 TINVVATDVAGNTAQ
+4685 TINVVATDVAGNIAQ

-5576 IWVDTHIKVFTS
+5576 IWVDTHIQVFTS

-5599 EWWSNSDL
+5599 DWWSNSST
-5607 ITMRGTGEIGATVSL
+5607 ITMRGMGEIGATVSL

-5635 ATGRW
+5635 ANGQW
-5640 ELSTDKLP
+5640 ELSTDQLP
-5648 EGTYD
+5648 EGKYD
-5653 ISLVI
+5653 ITLSI
-5658 EDSAGNRWEDVREIF
+5658 EDNAGNRKEEVHEIF

-5710 SEGNTYTLTVPDNGK
+5710 SNGNTYTLTVPDNGK

-5992 SATHLRTEPSAA
+5992 SATHLRTVPSAA

>member
-120 QLDDAENAK
+120 QLDEAENAK

-156 QNSSKQIEEMLQNFL
+156 QNSSKQMEEMLQEFL

-450 DNITNSTLPTFI
+450 DSITNSTLPTFI

-535 AEIETTNDSGIVGD
+535 AEIETTDDSGIVGD

-598 VEGINNLTFTV
+598 VEGVNNLTFTV

-624 IDTIAPVPPTVSL
+624 IDTVAPVPPTVSL
-637 EDYVVLPNGIILS
+637 EDFVVLPNGIILS

-1032 SDSGISDDNLTNIVK
+1032 SDSGIADDNLTNIVK

-1105 IAGNKANSAI
+1105 IAGNKANSAV

-1180 HLNGSWLFIP
+1180 HLNGSWLFTP

-1381 TGGWTFTPP
+1381 TGGWSFTP
-1390 TSWADG
+1390 TGAWADG

-1428 NIELVNDSGIPDDN
+1428 NIELVNDSGIPNDN

-1480 PGVWDYIW
+1480 PGAWDYIW

-1494 GGYTLTVEATDEAGN
+1494 GGYTLTVEATDKAGN
-1509 KATQT
+1509 KTTQE

-1550 FTLNNIDTDVSRVI
+1550 FTLNNIDTDVSRVT

-1673 DATQSATSGV
+1673 DATQSATPGV

-1713 KLDFTIDTILSEPTI
+1713 KLDFIIDTMLSEPTI

-2011 SAPLTVTIDTQITID
+2011 SAPLTVTIDTQIAID

-2031 NDSGIPDDNLTNN
+2031 NDSGIPDDNLTN
-2044 VRPHFQVTV
+2044 
-2053 PTDVNVVRLSID
+2053 
-2065 GGKTW
+2065 
-2070 FNATQSATPGV
+2070 
-2081 WDYTWLADV
+2081 
-2090 GEGKHTL
+2090 
-2097 TVEATDKAGNKT
+2097 EA
-2109 TQQLDFIIDT
+2109 
-2119 LLSEPTIVL
+2119 
-2128 DNTDDSGTKGDHLT
+2128 
-2142 NVNKP
+2142 
-2147 TFLLGNIDAD
+2147 
-2157 ARYVTVEVQHGGT
+2157 
-2170 KEVLTATKDATGN
+2170 
-2183 WSVTP
+2183 
-2188 TGTWADGDYT
+2188 
-2198 LTVRVEDEA
+2198 
-2207 GNEKHSASLT
+2207 
-2217 VTVDTQITIDVI
+2217 
-2229 ELVNDNGIPGDNM
+2229 
-2242 TNDAHP
+2242 
-2248 QFRVTVP
+2248 
-2255 GDVNE
+2255 
-2260 VSLSIDGGVT
+2260 
-2270 WVKATQSATPGVWN
+2270 
-2284 YTWPGTVPD
+2284 
-2293 GDYTLNVKAT
+2293 
-2303 DNAGNT
+2303 
-2309 VTETLHF
+2309 
-2316 TIDTTLSTPVIVL
+2316 
-2329 DSADDSGVH
+2329 
-2338 GDNMTN
+2338 
-2344 HTQPTFALQHIDDD
+2344 
-2358 AVRVTVSVEHGGVTT
+2358 
-2373 TFDATKDA
+2373 
-2381 GGWTFTPTG
+2381 
-2390 AWADGDYTLS
+2390 
-2400 VSVEDKAGNTSHSA
+2400 
-2414 SLTVTVDTQIAI
+2414 
-2426 NNIELVNDSGIPDD
+2426 
-2440 NLTNNVR
+2440 
-2447 PHFQVTVPTD
+2447 
-2457 VNVVRLSIDGGKT
+2457 
-2470 WFNATQSATPGVW
+2470 
-2483 DYIWPDDV
+2483 
-2491 ADGGYT
+2491 
-2497 LTVEATDEAGN
+2497 
-2508 KATQTLDFTID
+2508 
-2519 TTLSVPTL
+2519 
-2527 SLDSADDSGIAGD
+2527 
-2540 NITNV
+2540 
-2545 KTPGFTLNN
+2545 
-2554 IDTDVSRVIV
+2554 
-2564 EVMHNGIKQE
+2564 
-2574 VPLVQTGG
+2574 
-2582 QWRFA
+2582 
-2587 PTSDWADGDYILTV
+2587 
-2601 KVEDRAGNVKQS
+2601 
-2613 APLTVTVDTHI
+2613 
-2624 AIDRIELVNDSG
+2624 
-2636 IPGDNLTN
+2636 
-2644 EARPHFQVTV
+2644 
-2654 PADVNG
+2654 
-2660 VRLSIDGGKTWFD
+2660 
-2673 ATQSATSGVWDY
+2673 
-2685 TWLTNVA
+2685 
-2692 NGPHTLMVEASDKA
+2692 
-2706 GNKTTQK
+2706 
-2713 LDFTIDTILSEPTIT
+2713 
-2728 LDSADD
+2728 
-2734 SAAGDNI
+2734 
-2741 TNVKMPGF
+2741 
-2749 TLGNIDADVTKV
+2749 
-2761 VVTVAH
+2761 
-2767 DGKNQQ
+2767 
-2773 IELIKNGGVWRF
+2773 
-2785 TPGAAWTDGDYTLT
+2785 
-2799 VKVEDKAGNTNYSA
+2799 
-2813 PLTVTIDTQ
+2813 
-2822 TSIDRIELLNDT
+2822 
-2834 GIVGDNLTNEARPQF
+2834 
-2849 HITVPTDVNSVQL
+2849 
-2862 SLDGGIN
+2862 
-2869 WVNATLT
+2869 
-2876 SDGVW
+2876 
-2881 EYIWPTDL
+2881 
-2889 VENTY
+2889 
-2894 TLTVKAT
+2894 
-2901 DVAGNTA
+2901 
-2908 TETLNFIIDTTLS
+2908 
-2921 TPTITLDSA
+2921 
-2930 DDSGT
+2930 
-2935 ANDNKTNVKT
+2935 
-2945 PGFIIGGIDSDVTQV
+2945 
-2960 VVQVMRDGHSEE
+2960 
-2972 VELTQTNGQWRFVP
+2972 
-2986 GSAWTDG
+2986 
-2993 DYTLTVTVKD
+2993 
-3003 EAGNIRHSAPLTVT
+3003 
-3017 IDTQITIDHIELV
+3017 
-3030 NDSGIPDDNLTN
+3030 
-3042 NVRPHFQVTVPT
+3042 RPHFQVTVPT

-3171 VLTATKGATGIWS
+3171 VLTATKDATGNWSVTPTGTWADGDYTLTVRVEDEAGNEKHSASLTVTVDTQITIDAIELVNDNGIPGDNMTNDAHPQFRVTVPGDVNEVSLSIDGGVTWVKATQSATPGVWNYTWPGTVPDGDYTLNVKATDNAGNTVTETLHFTIDTTLSTPVIVLDSADDTGIQGDNMTNRTQPTFNLQHIDDDAVRVTVSVEHGGVTTTFDATKGVGGWTFTPPTSWGAGDYTLSVSVEDKAGNTSHSASLTVTVDTQIAINNIELVNDSGIPDDNLTNNVRPQFKVKVPTDVNEVRLSIDGGKTWFNATQSATPGVWDYTWLADVGEGKHTLTVEATDKAGNQTTQKLDFIIDTLLSEPTIVLDSTDDSGTKGDNLTNANKPTFLLGNIDADARYVTVEVQHGSTKEVLTATKGATGIWS

-3203 DDAGNVKYSAPLTVT
+3203 DEAGNVKYSAPLTVT
-3218 VDTQITIDV
+3218 VDTQITIDA

-3325 AMDSRDDTG
+3325 TMDSRDDTG

-3349 IGNIDAD
+3349 IGNIDSD
-3356 AHSVILRITQ
+3356 AQSVILRITQ

-3407 VRQSTPLV
+3407 VRQSTPLI

-3464 GGANWVSATQGIEGV
+3464 GGANWVSAAQGIEGV

-3492 HTLTVMVTD
+3492 HILTVMVTD

-3621 AIDRIELVNDSGV
+3621 AIDHIELVNDSGV

-3692 HTLTVEVTDG
+3692 HTLIVEVTDG
-3702 AGNKMTET
+3702 AGNKMTGT
-3710 LNFTID
+3710 LDFTID

-3738 NLTSVTQPVFVL
+3738 NLTSVTQPIFVL

-3845 DRPVFDIHQVDSDVT
+3845 DRPVFDIRQVDSDVT

-3956 DVVQVRVTLDGGAN
+3956 DVIQVRVTLDGGAN

-3992 GTYTLRVEATDEAG
+3992 GTYTLRVEATDQAG

-4188 DGQHTLLVDVTDI
+4188 DGKHTLLVDVTDI

-4297 DIAGNTKTSAELRI
+4297 DIAGNTKTSAELQI

-4531 TSVTTPR
+4531 TSVTKPR

-4560 SVTANGNNLWE
+4560 PVTANGNNLWE

-4622 NSNSDNLTNKQNP
+4622 SSNSDNLTNKQNP

-4659 VLKQTITV
+4659 VLKHTITV

-4721 SIDDQHEATS
+4721 SIDDQYEATS
-4731 LRPEFKGFAEAF
+4731 LRPEFKGLAEAF

-4828 NNKTPTLIGSTL
+4828 NNKTPTLVGNTL
-4840 PNTIVS
+4840 PNAIVS

-4964 LGNDGNYEL
+4964 LGNDGNYVL

-5079 NSQQKEILIEHDTQI
+5079 NSQQKDILIEHDTQI

-5299 DLITNH
+5299 DLITSH

-5379 TFIDNPAMVAGSDN
+5379 TFIDNPVMMAGSDN

-5400 ITSQTRPTFSIFG
+5400 ITSQTRPAFSIYG

-5532 GEVWVNEKGHWQMPV
+5532 GEVWVNDKGHWQMPV

-5576 IWVDTHIKVFTS
+5576 IWVDTHIQVFTS

-5599 EWWSNSDL
+5599 DWWSNSST
-5607 ITMRGTGEIGATVSL
+5607 ITMRGMGEIGATVSL

-5635 ATGRW
+5635 ANGQW
-5640 ELSTDKLP
+5640 ELSTDQLP
-5648 EGTYD
+5648 EGKYD
-5653 ISLVI
+5653 ITLSI
-5658 EDSAGNRWEDVREIF
+5658 EDNAGNRKEEVHEIF

-5710 SEGNTYTLTVPDNGK
+5710 SNGNTYTLTVPDNGK

-5756 IMKEVPVISLSPDSD
+5756 IMKETPVISLSPDSD

-5777 NITRDKQ
+5777 NITRDNQ

-5867 GEDNGAS
+5867 GEGNGAS
-5874 DSDNVTNHTQ
+5874 DSDNVTNHNHTQ

-5929 NDGNYTLSVTV
+5929 NDGTYTLSVTV
-5940 VDRAGNSQQSASL
+5940 VDRAGNSLQSASL
-5953 AVTVDSTVTVTAD
+5953 EVTVDSTVTVTAD

-5992 SATHLRTEPSAA
+5992 SATHLRTVPSAA
-6004 EESVVKVTAYSIT
+6004 EESVVKETAYSIT

-6042 ENIVNVSIMFEGEEF
+6042 ENIVNVSVMFEGEEF

-6087 KDNDFLIKEKT
+6087 KDDDFLIKEKT

-6109 NAMNVRG
+6109 NAMNARG

>member
-1 MGNKSIQ
+1 
-8 KFFADQNS
+8 
-16 VIDLSSLGNAKG
+16 
-28 AKVSLSGPDMNITT
+28 PDMNITT

-2128 DNTDDSGTKGDHLT
+2128 DSTDDSGTKGDHLT

-2426 NNIELVNDSGIPDD
+2426 NN
-2440 NLTNNVR
+2440 
-2447 PHFQVTVPTD
+2447 
-2457 VNVVRLSIDGGKT
+2457 
-2470 WFNATQSATPGVW
+2470 
-2483 DYIWPDDV
+2483 
-2491 ADGGYT
+2491 
-2497 LTVEATDEAGN
+2497 
-2508 KATQTLDFTID
+2508 
-2519 TTLSVPTL
+2519 
-2527 SLDSADDSGIAGD
+2527 
-2540 NITNV
+2540 
-2545 KTPGFTLNN
+2545 
-2554 IDTDVSRVIV
+2554 
-2564 EVMHNGIKQE
+2564 
-2574 VPLVQTGG
+2574 
-2582 QWRFA
+2582 
-2587 PTSDWADGDYILTV
+2587 
-2601 KVEDRAGNVKQS
+2601 
-2613 APLTVTVDTHI
+2613 
-2624 AIDRIELVNDSG
+2624 
-2636 IPGDNLTN
+2636 
-2644 EARPHFQVTV
+2644 
-2654 PADVNG
+2654 
-2660 VRLSIDGGKTWFD
+2660 
-2673 ATQSATSGVWDY
+2673 
-2685 TWLTNVA
+2685 
-2692 NGPHTLMVEASDKA
+2692 
-2706 GNKTTQK
+2706 
-2713 LDFTIDTILSEPTIT
+2713 
-2728 LDSADD
+2728 
-2734 SAAGDNI
+2734 
-2741 TNVKMPGF
+2741 
-2749 TLGNIDADVTKV
+2749 
-2761 VVTVAH
+2761 
-2767 DGKNQQ
+2767 
-2773 IELIKNGGVWRF
+2773 
-2785 TPGAAWTDGDYTLT
+2785 
-2799 VKVEDKAGNTNYSA
+2799 
-2813 PLTVTIDTQ
+2813 
-2822 TSIDRIELLNDT
+2822 
-2834 GIVGDNLTNEARPQF
+2834 
-2849 HITVPTDVNSVQL
+2849 
-2862 SLDGGIN
+2862 
-2869 WVNATLT
+2869 
-2876 SDGVW
+2876 
-2881 EYIWPTDL
+2881 
-2889 VENTY
+2889 
-2894 TLTVKAT
+2894 
-2901 DVAGNTA
+2901 
-2908 TETLNFIIDTTLS
+2908 
-2921 TPTITLDSA
+2921 
-2930 DDSGT
+2930 
-2935 ANDNKTNVKT
+2935 
-2945 PGFIIGGIDSDVTQV
+2945 
-2960 VVQVMRDGHSEE
+2960 
-2972 VELTQTNGQWRFVP
+2972 
-2986 GSAWTDG
+2986 
-2993 DYTLTVTVKD
+2993 
-3003 EAGNIRHSAPLTVT
+3003 
-3017 IDTQITIDHIELV
+3017 IELV

-4560 SVTANGNNLWE
+4560 PVTANGNNLWE

-6154 EEHA
+6154 EE

>member
-426 ITDTIAPEKPTIELD
+426 ITDTIPPEKPTIELD

-637 EDYVVLPNGIILS
+637 EDFVVLPNGIILS

-1105 IAGNKANSAI
+1105 IAGNKANSAV

-1180 HLNGSWLFIP
+1180 HLNGSWLFTP
-1190 GNTWA
+1190 GNTWT

-1208 AGNTNYSAPLTVV
+1208 AGNTNYSTPLTVV

-1381 TGGWTFTPP
+1381 TGGW
-1390 TSWADG
+1390 S
-1396 DYTLSVSV
+1396 
-1404 EDKAGNTSHSASLT
+1404 
-1418 VTVDTQIAIN
+1418 
-1428 NIELVNDSGIPDDN
+1428 
-1442 LTNNVRPH
+1442 
-1450 FQVTVPTDVNV
+1450 
-1461 VRLSIDGGKTWF
+1461 
-1473 NATQSAT
+1473 
-1480 PGVWDYIW
+1480 
-1488 PDDVAD
+1488 
-1494 GGYTLTVEATDEAGN
+1494 
-1509 KATQT
+1509 
-1514 LDFTIDTTLSVPTLS
+1514 
-1529 LDSADDS
+1529 
-1536 GIAGDNITNVKTPG
+1536 
-1550 FTLNNIDTDVSRVI
+1550 
-1564 VEVMHNGIKQEVPL
+1564 
-1578 VQTGGQWRFAPTS
+1578 
-1591 DWADGDYI
+1591 
-1599 LTVKVE
+1599 
-1605 DRAGNVKQSAPLTVT
+1605 
-1620 VDTHIAIDRIE
+1620 
-1631 LVNDSG
+1631 
-1637 IPGDNLTNEARP
+1637 
-1649 HFQVTVPADVN
+1649 
-1660 GVRLSIDGGKTWF
+1660 
-1673 DATQSATSGV
+1673 
-1683 WDYTWLTN
+1683 
-1691 VANGP
+1691 
-1696 HTLMV
+1696 
-1701 EASDKAGNKTTQ
+1701 
-1713 KLDFTIDTILSEPTI
+1713 
-1728 TLDSADDSAAGDNI
+1728 
-1742 TNVKMPG
+1742 
-1749 FTLGNID
+1749 
-1756 ADVTKVVVTVAHD
+1756 
-1769 GKNQQIELIK
+1769 
-1779 NGGVWRF
+1779 
-1786 TPGAAWTDGDY
+1786 
-1797 TLTVKVE
+1797 
-1804 DKAGN
+1804 
-1809 TNYSAPLTVTIDTQ
+1809 
-1823 TSIDRIELLND
+1823 
-1834 TGIVGDN
+1834 
-1841 LTNEA
+1841 
-1846 RPQFH
+1846 
-1851 ITVPT
+1851 
-1856 DVNSVQLSLDGGINW
+1856 
-1871 VNATLTS
+1871 
-1878 DGVWEYIWPTDLV
+1878 
-1891 ENTYTLTVKAT
+1891 
-1902 DVAGNTATETL
+1902 
-1913 NFIIDTTL
+1913 
-1921 STPTITLDS
+1921 
-1930 ADDSGTAN
+1930 
-1938 DNKTNVKTPG
+1938 
-1948 FIIGGIDSDV
+1948 
-1958 TQVVVQVMRD
+1958 
-1968 GHSEEVE
+1968 
-1975 LTQTNGQ
+1975 
-1982 WRFVPGSAWTDGD
+1982 
-1995 YTLTVTVKDEA
+1995 
-2006 GNIRH
+2006 
-2011 SAPLTVTIDTQITID
+2011 
-2026 HIELV
+2026 
-2031 NDSGIPDDNLTNN
+2031 
-2044 VRPHFQVTV
+2044 
-2053 PTDVNVVRLSID
+2053 
-2065 GGKTW
+2065 
-2070 FNATQSATPGV
+2070 
-2081 WDYTWLADV
+2081 
-2090 GEGKHTL
+2090 
-2097 TVEATDKAGNKT
+2097 
-2109 TQQLDFIIDT
+2109 
-2119 LLSEPTIVL
+2119 
-2128 DNTDDSGTKGDHLT
+2128 
-2142 NVNKP
+2142 
-2147 TFLLGNIDAD
+2147 
-2157 ARYVTVEVQHGGT
+2157 
-2170 KEVLTATKDATGN
+2170 
-2183 WSVTP
+2183 
-2188 TGTWADGDYT
+2188 
-2198 LTVRVEDEA
+2198 
-2207 GNEKHSASLT
+2207 
-2217 VTVDTQITIDVI
+2217 
-2229 ELVNDNGIPGDNM
+2229 
-2242 TNDAHP
+2242 
-2248 QFRVTVP
+2248 
-2255 GDVNE
+2255 
-2260 VSLSIDGGVT
+2260 
-2270 WVKATQSATPGVWN
+2270 
-2284 YTWPGTVPD
+2284 
-2293 GDYTLNVKAT
+2293 
-2303 DNAGNT
+2303 
-2309 VTETLHF
+2309 
-2316 TIDTTLSTPVIVL
+2316 
-2329 DSADDSGVH
+2329 
-2338 GDNMTN
+2338 
-2344 HTQPTFALQHIDDD
+2344 
-2358 AVRVTVSVEHGGVTT
+2358 
-2373 TFDATKDA
+2373 
-2381 GGWTFTPTG
+2381 FTPTG

-2447 PHFQVTVPTD
+2447 PHFQVKVPTD
-2457 VNVVRLSIDGGKT
+2457 VN
-2470 WFNATQSATPGVW
+2470 
-2483 DYIWPDDV
+2483 
-2491 ADGGYT
+2491 
-2497 LTVEATDEAGN
+2497 E
-2508 KATQTLDFTID
+2508 
-2519 TTLSVPTL
+2519 
-2527 SLDSADDSGIAGD
+2527 
-2540 NITNV
+2540 
-2545 KTPGFTLNN
+2545 
-2554 IDTDVSRVIV
+2554 
-2564 EVMHNGIKQE
+2564 
-2574 VPLVQTGG
+2574 
-2582 QWRFA
+2582 
-2587 PTSDWADGDYILTV
+2587 
-2601 KVEDRAGNVKQS
+2601 
-2613 APLTVTVDTHI
+2613 
-2624 AIDRIELVNDSG
+2624 
-2636 IPGDNLTN
+2636 
-2644 EARPHFQVTV
+2644 
-2654 PADVNG
+2654 
-2660 VRLSIDGGKTWFD
+2660 
-2673 ATQSATSGVWDY
+2673 
-2685 TWLTNVA
+2685 
-2692 NGPHTLMVEASDKA
+2692 
-2706 GNKTTQK
+2706 
-2713 LDFTIDTILSEPTIT
+2713 
-2728 LDSADD
+2728 
-2734 SAAGDNI
+2734 
-2741 TNVKMPGF
+2741 
-2749 TLGNIDADVTKV
+2749 
-2761 VVTVAH
+2761 
-2767 DGKNQQ
+2767 
-2773 IELIKNGGVWRF
+2773 
-2785 TPGAAWTDGDYTLT
+2785 
-2799 VKVEDKAGNTNYSA
+2799 
-2813 PLTVTIDTQ
+2813 
-2822 TSIDRIELLNDT
+2822 
-2834 GIVGDNLTNEARPQF
+2834 
-2849 HITVPTDVNSVQL
+2849 
-2862 SLDGGIN
+2862 
-2869 WVNATLT
+2869 
-2876 SDGVW
+2876 
-2881 EYIWPTDL
+2881 
-2889 VENTY
+2889 
-2894 TLTVKAT
+2894 
-2901 DVAGNTA
+2901 
-2908 TETLNFIIDTTLS
+2908 
-2921 TPTITLDSA
+2921 
-2930 DDSGT
+2930 
-2935 ANDNKTNVKT
+2935 
-2945 PGFIIGGIDSDVTQV
+2945 
-2960 VVQVMRDGHSEE
+2960 
-2972 VELTQTNGQWRFVP
+2972 
-2986 GSAWTDG
+2986 
-2993 DYTLTVTVKD
+2993 
-3003 EAGNIRHSAPLTVT
+3003 
-3017 IDTQITIDHIELV
+3017 
-3030 NDSGIPDDNLTN
+3030 
-3042 NVRPHFQVTVPT
+3042 
-3054 DVNVVRLS
+3054 VRLS

-3102 KAGNKTTQQLDF
+3102 KAGNQTTQKLDF

-3128 NTDDS
+3128 STDDS
-3133 GTKGDNLTNVNKP
+3133 GTKGDNLTNANKP

-3203 DDAGNVKYSAPLTVT
+3203 DEAGNVKYSAPLTVT

-3271 RATQGTAGIWDYTWP
+3271 RATQGTAGTWDYTWP

-3325 AMDSRDDTG
+3325 TMDSRDDTG

-3407 VRQSTPLV
+3407 VRQSTPLI

-3449 ITVPADVNSVQLSID
+3449 ITVPVDVNSVQLSID
-3464 GGANWVSATQGIEGV
+3464 GGANWVSAAQGIEGV

-3621 AIDRIELVNDSGV
+3621 AIDHIELVNDSGV

-3716 ITLLTPTIELA
+3716 ITLMTPTIELA

-3845 DRPVFDIHQVDSDVT
+3845 DRPVFDIRQVDSDVT

-3956 DVVQVRVTLDGGAN
+3956 DVIQVRVTLDGGAN

-4188 DGQHTLLVDVTDI
+4188 DGIHTLLVDVTDI

-4297 DIAGNTKTSAELRI
+4297 DIAGNTKTSAELQI

-4511 DPSIDLLDADDTGES
+4511 DPRIDLLDADDTGES

-4531 TSVTTPR
+4531 TSVTKPR

-4560 SVTANGNNLWE
+4560 PVTANGNNLWE

-4622 NSNSDNLTNKQNP
+4622 SSNSDNLTNKQNP

-4659 VLKQTITV
+4659 VLKHTITV

-4721 SIDDQHEATS
+4721 SIDDQYEATS
-4731 LRPEFKGFAEAF
+4731 LRPEFKGLAEAF

-4828 NNKTPTLIGSTL
+4828 NNKTPTLVGNTL
-4840 PNTIVS
+4840 PNAIVS

-5039 NPQGVVIATLVV
+5039 NPQGGVIATLVV

-5079 NSQQKEILIEHDTQI
+5079 NSQQKDILIEHDTQI

-5299 DLITNH
+5299 DLITSH

-5379 TFIDNPAMVAGSDN
+5379 TFIDNPVMIAGSDN

-5400 ITSQTRPTFSIFG
+5400 ITSQTRPAFSIFG

-5532 GEVWVNEKGHWQMPV
+5532 GEVWANDKGHWQMPV

-5558 ITVKST
+5558 INVKST

-5576 IWVDTHIKVFTS
+5576 IWVDTHIQVFTS

-5599 EWWSNSDL
+5599 DWWSNSST
-5607 ITMRGTGEIGATVSL
+5607 ITMRGMGEIGATVSL

-5635 ATGRW
+5635 ANGQW
-5640 ELSTDKLP
+5640 ELSTDQLP
-5648 EGTYD
+5648 EGKYD
-5653 ISLVI
+5653 ITLSI
-5658 EDSAGNRWEDVREIF
+5658 EDNAGNRKEEVHEIF

-5710 SEGNTYTLTVPDNGK
+5710 SNGNTYTLTVPDNGK

-5756 IMKEVPVISLSPDSD
+5756 IMKETPVISLSPDSD

-5777 NITRDKQ
+5777 NITRDNQ

-5874 DSDNVTNHTQ
+5874 HSDNVTNHNHTQ

-5929 NDGNYTLSVTV
+5929 NDGSYTLSVTV
-5940 VDRAGNSQQSASL
+5940 VDRAGNSLQSASL
-5953 AVTVDSTVTVTAD
+5953 EVTVDSTVTVTAD

-5992 SATHLRTEPSAA
+5992 SATHLRTVPSAA
-6004 EESVVKVTAYSIT
+6004 EESVVKETAYSIT

-6042 ENIVNVSIMFEGEEF
+6042 ENIVNVSVMFEGEEF

-6087 KDNDFLIKEKT
+6087 KDDDFLIKEKT

-6109 NAMNVRG
+6109 NAMNARG

>member
-450 DNITNSTLPTFI
+450 DSITNSTLPTFI

-535 AEIETTNDSGIVGD
+535 AEIETTDDSGIVGD

-637 EDYVVLPNGIILS
+637 EDFVVLPNGIILS

-1032 SDSGISDDNLTNIVK
+1032 SDSGIADDNLTNIVK

-1058 IISVQVWDAMSDTQI
+1058 IISVQVWDAASDTQI

-1105 IAGNKANSAI
+1105 IAGNKANSAV

-1381 TGGWTFTPP
+1381 TGGWSFTP
-1390 TSWADG
+1390 TGAWADG

-1480 PGVWDYIW
+1480 PGAWDYIW

-1494 GGYTLTVEATDEAGN
+1494 GGYTLTVEATDKAGN
-1509 KATQT
+1509 KTTQE

-1637 IPGDNLTNEARP
+1637 IPDDNLTNEARP

-1701 EASDKAGNKTTQ
+1701 EATDKAGNKTTQ

-1786 TPGAAWTDGDY
+1786 TPGAAWTDGNY

-2011 SAPLTVTIDTQITID
+2011 SAPLTVTIDTQI
-2026 HIELV
+2026 
-2031 NDSGIPDDNLTNN
+2031 
-2044 VRPHFQVTV
+2044 
-2053 PTDVNVVRLSID
+2053 
-2065 GGKTW
+2065 
-2070 FNATQSATPGV
+2070 A
-2081 WDYTWLADV
+2081 
-2090 GEGKHTL
+2090 
-2097 TVEATDKAGNKT
+2097 
-2109 TQQLDFIIDT
+2109 
-2119 LLSEPTIVL
+2119 
-2128 DNTDDSGTKGDHLT
+2128 
-2142 NVNKP
+2142 
-2147 TFLLGNIDAD
+2147 
-2157 ARYVTVEVQHGGT
+2157 
-2170 KEVLTATKDATGN
+2170 
-2183 WSVTP
+2183 
-2188 TGTWADGDYT
+2188 
-2198 LTVRVEDEA
+2198 
-2207 GNEKHSASLT
+2207 
-2217 VTVDTQITIDVI
+2217 
-2229 ELVNDNGIPGDNM
+2229 
-2242 TNDAHP
+2242 
-2248 QFRVTVP
+2248 
-2255 GDVNE
+2255 
-2260 VSLSIDGGVT
+2260 
-2270 WVKATQSATPGVWN
+2270 
-2284 YTWPGTVPD
+2284 
-2293 GDYTLNVKAT
+2293 
-2303 DNAGNT
+2303 
-2309 VTETLHF
+2309 
-2316 TIDTTLSTPVIVL
+2316 
-2329 DSADDSGVH
+2329 
-2338 GDNMTN
+2338 
-2344 HTQPTFALQHIDDD
+2344 
-2358 AVRVTVSVEHGGVTT
+2358 
-2373 TFDATKDA
+2373 
-2381 GGWTFTPTG
+2381 
-2390 AWADGDYTLS
+2390 
-2400 VSVEDKAGNTSHSA
+2400 
-2414 SLTVTVDTQIAI
+2414 
-2426 NNIELVNDSGIPDD
+2426 
-2440 NLTNNVR
+2440 
-2447 PHFQVTVPTD
+2447 
-2457 VNVVRLSIDGGKT
+2457 
-2470 WFNATQSATPGVW
+2470 
-2483 DYIWPDDV
+2483 
-2491 ADGGYT
+2491 
-2497 LTVEATDEAGN
+2497 
-2508 KATQTLDFTID
+2508 
-2519 TTLSVPTL
+2519 
-2527 SLDSADDSGIAGD
+2527 
-2540 NITNV
+2540 
-2545 KTPGFTLNN
+2545 
-2554 IDTDVSRVIV
+2554 
-2564 EVMHNGIKQE
+2564 
-2574 VPLVQTGG
+2574 
-2582 QWRFA
+2582 
-2587 PTSDWADGDYILTV
+2587 
-2601 KVEDRAGNVKQS
+2601 
-2613 APLTVTVDTHI
+2613 
-2624 AIDRIELVNDSG
+2624 
-2636 IPGDNLTN
+2636 
-2644 EARPHFQVTV
+2644 
-2654 PADVNG
+2654 
-2660 VRLSIDGGKTWFD
+2660 
-2673 ATQSATSGVWDY
+2673 
-2685 TWLTNVA
+2685 
-2692 NGPHTLMVEASDKA
+2692 
-2706 GNKTTQK
+2706 
-2713 LDFTIDTILSEPTIT
+2713 
-2728 LDSADD
+2728 
-2734 SAAGDNI
+2734 
-2741 TNVKMPGF
+2741 
-2749 TLGNIDADVTKV
+2749 
-2761 VVTVAH
+2761 
-2767 DGKNQQ
+2767 
-2773 IELIKNGGVWRF
+2773 
-2785 TPGAAWTDGDYTLT
+2785 
-2799 VKVEDKAGNTNYSA
+2799 
-2813 PLTVTIDTQ
+2813 
-2822 TSIDRIELLNDT
+2822 
-2834 GIVGDNLTNEARPQF
+2834 
-2849 HITVPTDVNSVQL
+2849 
-2862 SLDGGIN
+2862 
-2869 WVNATLT
+2869 
-2876 SDGVW
+2876 
-2881 EYIWPTDL
+2881 
-2889 VENTY
+2889 
-2894 TLTVKAT
+2894 
-2901 DVAGNTA
+2901 
-2908 TETLNFIIDTTLS
+2908 
-2921 TPTITLDSA
+2921 
-2930 DDSGT
+2930 
-2935 ANDNKTNVKT
+2935 
-2945 PGFIIGGIDSDVTQV
+2945 
-2960 VVQVMRDGHSEE
+2960 
-2972 VELTQTNGQWRFVP
+2972 
-2986 GSAWTDG
+2986 
-2993 DYTLTVTVKD
+2993 
-3003 EAGNIRHSAPLTVT
+3003 
-3017 IDTQITIDHIELV
+3017 IDHIELV

-3171 VLTATKGATGIWS
+3171 VLTATKDATGNWSVTPTGTWADGDYTLTVRVEDEAGNEKHSASLTVTVDTQITIDAIELVNDNGIPGDNMTNDAHPQFRVTVPGDVNEVSLSIDGGVTWVKATQSATPGVWNYTWPGTVPDGDYTLNVKATDNAGNTVTETLHFTIDTTLSVPVIVLNSADDTGVQGDNMTNSTQPTFALQHIDDDAVRVTVSVEHGGVTTTFDATKGVGGWSFTPTGAWADGDYTLSVSVEDKAGNTSHSASLTVTVDTQIAINNIELVNDSGIPDDNLTNNVRPHFQVKVPTDVNEVRLSIDGGKTWFNATQSATPGVWDYTWLADVGEGKHTLTVEATDKAGNQTTQKLDFIIDTMLSEPTIVLDSTDDSGTKGDNLTNANKPTFILGNIDADARYVTVEVQYGGTKEVLTATKGATGIWS

-3192 DGDYTLTVRVE
+3192 DGDYMLTVRVE

-3325 AMDSRDDTG
+3325 TMDSRDDTG

-3349 IGNIDAD
+3349 IGNIDSD
-3356 AHSVILRITQ
+3356 AQSVILRITQ

-3407 VRQSTPLV
+3407 VRQSTPLI

-3464 GGANWVSATQGIEGV
+3464 GGANWVSAAQGIEGV

-3621 AIDRIELVNDSGV
+3621 AIDHIELVNDSGV

-3716 ITLLTPTIELA
+3716 ITLMTPTIELA

-3845 DRPVFDIHQVDSDVT
+3845 DRPVFDIRQVDSDVT

-4297 DIAGNTKTSAELRI
+4297 DIAGNTKTSAELKI

-4531 TSVTTPR
+4531 TSVTKPR

-4560 SVTANGNNLWE
+4560 PVTANGNNLWE

-4892 RSTAVDVTIDT
+4892 RSTAVDLTIDT

-5299 DLITNH
+5299 DLITSH

-5379 TFIDNPAMVAGSDN
+5379 TFIDNPVMMAGSDN

-5576 IWVDTHIKVFTS
+5576 IWVDTHIQVFTS

-5599 EWWSNSDL
+5599 DWWSNSST
-5607 ITMRGTGEIGATVSL
+5607 ITMRGMGEIGATVSL

-5635 ATGRW
+5635 ANGQW
-5640 ELSTDKLP
+5640 ELSTDQLP
-5648 EGTYD
+5648 EGKYD
-5653 ISLVI
+5653 ITLSI
-5658 EDSAGNRWEDVREIF
+5658 EDNAGNRKEEVHEIF

-5710 SEGNTYTLTVPDNGK
+5710 SNGNTYTLTVPDNGK

-5992 SATHLRTEPSAA
+5992 SATHLRTVPSAA
-6004 EESVVKVTAYSIT
+6004 EESVVKETAYSIT

-6042 ENIVNVSIMFEGEEF
+6042 ENIVNVSVMFEGEEF

-6087 KDNDFLIKEKT
+6087 KDDDFLIKEKT

-6109 NAMNVRG
+6109 NAMNARG

>member
-426 ITDTIAPEKPTIELD
+426 ITDTIPPEKPTIELD

-1032 SDSGISDDNLTNIVK
+1032 SDSGIADDNLTNIVK

-1105 IAGNKANSAI
+1105 IAGNKANSAV

-1381 TGGWTFTPP
+1381 TGGWSFTP
-1390 TSWADG
+1390 TGAWADG

-1428 NIELVNDSGIPDDN
+1428 NIELVNDSGIPNDN

-1480 PGVWDYIW
+1480 PGAWDYIW

-1494 GGYTLTVEATDEAGN
+1494 GGYTLTVEATDKAGN
-1509 KATQT
+1509 KTTQE

-2128 DNTDDSGTKGDHLT
+2128 DSTDDSGTKGDNLT

-2316 TIDTTLSTPVIVL
+2316 TIDTTLSVPVIVL
-2329 DSADDSGVH
+2329 NSADDTGVQ

-2344 HTQPTFALQHIDDD
+2344 STQPTFALQHIDDD

-2373 TFDATKDA
+2373 TFDATKGV
-2381 GGWTFTPTG
+2381 GGWSFTPTG

-2447 PHFQVTVPTD
+2447 PHFQVKVPTD
-2457 VNVVRLSIDGGKT
+2457 VN
-2470 WFNATQSATPGVW
+2470 
-2483 DYIWPDDV
+2483 
-2491 ADGGYT
+2491 
-2497 LTVEATDEAGN
+2497 E
-2508 KATQTLDFTID
+2508 
-2519 TTLSVPTL
+2519 
-2527 SLDSADDSGIAGD
+2527 
-2540 NITNV
+2540 
-2545 KTPGFTLNN
+2545 
-2554 IDTDVSRVIV
+2554 
-2564 EVMHNGIKQE
+2564 
-2574 VPLVQTGG
+2574 
-2582 QWRFA
+2582 
-2587 PTSDWADGDYILTV
+2587 
-2601 KVEDRAGNVKQS
+2601 
-2613 APLTVTVDTHI
+2613 
-2624 AIDRIELVNDSG
+2624 
-2636 IPGDNLTN
+2636 
-2644 EARPHFQVTV
+2644 
-2654 PADVNG
+2654 
-2660 VRLSIDGGKTWFD
+2660 
-2673 ATQSATSGVWDY
+2673 
-2685 TWLTNVA
+2685 
-2692 NGPHTLMVEASDKA
+2692 
-2706 GNKTTQK
+2706 
-2713 LDFTIDTILSEPTIT
+2713 
-2728 LDSADD
+2728 
-2734 SAAGDNI
+2734 
-2741 TNVKMPGF
+2741 
-2749 TLGNIDADVTKV
+2749 
-2761 VVTVAH
+2761 
-2767 DGKNQQ
+2767 
-2773 IELIKNGGVWRF
+2773 
-2785 TPGAAWTDGDYTLT
+2785 
-2799 VKVEDKAGNTNYSA
+2799 
-2813 PLTVTIDTQ
+2813 
-2822 TSIDRIELLNDT
+2822 
-2834 GIVGDNLTNEARPQF
+2834 
-2849 HITVPTDVNSVQL
+2849 
-2862 SLDGGIN
+2862 
-2869 WVNATLT
+2869 
-2876 SDGVW
+2876 
-2881 EYIWPTDL
+2881 
-2889 VENTY
+2889 
-2894 TLTVKAT
+2894 
-2901 DVAGNTA
+2901 
-2908 TETLNFIIDTTLS
+2908 
-2921 TPTITLDSA
+2921 
-2930 DDSGT
+2930 
-2935 ANDNKTNVKT
+2935 
-2945 PGFIIGGIDSDVTQV
+2945 
-2960 VVQVMRDGHSEE
+2960 
-2972 VELTQTNGQWRFVP
+2972 
-2986 GSAWTDG
+2986 
-2993 DYTLTVTVKD
+2993 
-3003 EAGNIRHSAPLTVT
+3003 
-3017 IDTQITIDHIELV
+3017 
-3030 NDSGIPDDNLTN
+3030 
-3042 NVRPHFQVTVPT
+3042 
-3054 DVNVVRLS
+3054 VRLS

-3102 KAGNKTTQQLDF
+3102 KAGNQTTQKLDF

-3128 NTDDS
+3128 STDDS
-3133 GTKGDNLTNVNKP
+3133 GTKGDNLTNANKP
-3146 TFLLGNIDADARYV
+3146 TFILGNIDADARYV

-3165 HGGTKE
+3165 YGGTKE

-3325 AMDSRDDTG
+3325 TMDSRDDTG

-3349 IGNIDAD
+3349 IGNIDSD
-3356 AHSVILRITQ
+3356 AQSVILRITQ

-3407 VRQSTPLV
+3407 VRQSTPLI

-3464 GGANWVSATQGIEGV
+3464 GGANWVSAAQGIEGV

-3621 AIDRIELVNDSGV
+3621 AIDHIELVNDSGV

-3716 ITLLTPTIELA
+3716 ITLMTPTIELA

-3845 DRPVFDIHQVDSDVT
+3845 DRPVFDIRQVDSDVT

-4297 DIAGNTKTSAELRI
+4297 DIAGNTKTSAELKI

-4531 TSVTTPR
+4531 TSVTKPR

-4560 SVTANGNNLWE
+4560 PVTANGNNLWE

-4828 NNKTPTLIGSTL
+4828 NNKTPTLVGNTL
-4840 PNTIVS
+4840 PNAIVS

-4964 LGNDGNYEL
+4964 LGNDGNYVL

-5079 NSQQKEILIEHDTQI
+5079 NSQQKDILIEHDTQI

-5299 DLITNH
+5299 DLITSH

-5379 TFIDNPAMVAGSDN
+5379 TFIDNPVMMAGSDN

-5400 ITSQTRPTFSIFG
+5400 ITSQTRPAFSIYG

-5466 SKTLNFTIDTF
+5466 SKTLNFTIDTL

-5532 GEVWVNEKGHWQMPV
+5532 GEVWVNDKGHWQMPV

-5576 IWVDTHIKVFTS
+5576 IWVDTHIQVFTS

-5599 EWWSNSDL
+5599 DWWSNSST
-5607 ITMRGTGEIGATVSL
+5607 ITMRGMGEIGATVSL

-5635 ATGRW
+5635 ANGQW
-5640 ELSTDKLP
+5640 ELSTDQLP
-5648 EGTYD
+5648 EGKYD
-5653 ISLVI
+5653 ITLSI
-5658 EDSAGNRWEDVREIF
+5658 EDNAGNRKEEVHEIF

-5710 SEGNTYTLTVPDNGK
+5710 SNGNTYTLTVPDNGK

-5824 PLADG
+5824 PLTDG

-5929 NDGNYTLSVTV
+5929 NDGTYTLSVTV

-5992 SATHLRTEPSAA
+5992 SATHLRTVPSAA
-6004 EESVVKVTAYSIT
+6004 EESVVKETAYSIT

-6042 ENIVNVSIMFEGEEF
+6042 ENIVNVSVMFEGEEF

-6087 KDNDFLIKEKT
+6087 KDDDFLIKEKT

-6109 NAMNVRG
+6109 NAMNARG

>member
-120 QLDDAENAK
+120 QLDEAENAK

-156 QNSSKQIEEMLQNFL
+156 QNSSKQMEEMLQEFL

-450 DNITNSTLPTFI
+450 DSITNSTLPTFI

-535 AEIETTNDSGIVGD
+535 AEIETTDDSGIVGD

-598 VEGINNLTFTV
+598 VEGVNNLTFTV

-624 IDTIAPVPPTVSL
+624 IDTVAPVPPTVSL
-637 EDYVVLPNGIILS
+637 EDFVVLPNGIILS

-1032 SDSGISDDNLTNIVK
+1032 SDSGIADDNLTNIVK

-1105 IAGNKANSAI
+1105 IAGNKANSAV

-1180 HLNGSWLFIP
+1180 HLNGSWLFTP

-1381 TGGWTFTPP
+1381 TGGWSFTP
-1390 TSWADG
+1390 TGAWADG

-1428 NIELVNDSGIPDDN
+1428 NIELVNDSGIPNDN

-1480 PGVWDYIW
+1480 PGAWDYIW

-1494 GGYTLTVEATDEAGN
+1494 GGYTLTVEATDKAGN
-1509 KATQT
+1509 KTTQE

-1550 FTLNNIDTDVSRVI
+1550 FTLNNIDTDVSRVT

-1673 DATQSATSGV
+1673 DATQSATPGV

-1713 KLDFTIDTILSEPTI
+1713 KLDFIIDTMLSEPTI

-2011 SAPLTVTIDTQITID
+2011 SAPLTVTIDTQIAID

-2031 NDSGIPDDNLTNN
+2031 NDSGIPDDNLTN
-2044 VRPHFQVTV
+2044 
-2053 PTDVNVVRLSID
+2053 
-2065 GGKTW
+2065 
-2070 FNATQSATPGV
+2070 
-2081 WDYTWLADV
+2081 
-2090 GEGKHTL
+2090 
-2097 TVEATDKAGNKT
+2097 EA
-2109 TQQLDFIIDT
+2109 
-2119 LLSEPTIVL
+2119 
-2128 DNTDDSGTKGDHLT
+2128 
-2142 NVNKP
+2142 
-2147 TFLLGNIDAD
+2147 
-2157 ARYVTVEVQHGGT
+2157 
-2170 KEVLTATKDATGN
+2170 
-2183 WSVTP
+2183 
-2188 TGTWADGDYT
+2188 
-2198 LTVRVEDEA
+2198 
-2207 GNEKHSASLT
+2207 
-2217 VTVDTQITIDVI
+2217 
-2229 ELVNDNGIPGDNM
+2229 
-2242 TNDAHP
+2242 
-2248 QFRVTVP
+2248 
-2255 GDVNE
+2255 
-2260 VSLSIDGGVT
+2260 
-2270 WVKATQSATPGVWN
+2270 
-2284 YTWPGTVPD
+2284 
-2293 GDYTLNVKAT
+2293 
-2303 DNAGNT
+2303 
-2309 VTETLHF
+2309 
-2316 TIDTTLSTPVIVL
+2316 
-2329 DSADDSGVH
+2329 
-2338 GDNMTN
+2338 
-2344 HTQPTFALQHIDDD
+2344 
-2358 AVRVTVSVEHGGVTT
+2358 
-2373 TFDATKDA
+2373 
-2381 GGWTFTPTG
+2381 
-2390 AWADGDYTLS
+2390 
-2400 VSVEDKAGNTSHSA
+2400 
-2414 SLTVTVDTQIAI
+2414 
-2426 NNIELVNDSGIPDD
+2426 
-2440 NLTNNVR
+2440 
-2447 PHFQVTVPTD
+2447 
-2457 VNVVRLSIDGGKT
+2457 
-2470 WFNATQSATPGVW
+2470 
-2483 DYIWPDDV
+2483 
-2491 ADGGYT
+2491 
-2497 LTVEATDEAGN
+2497 
-2508 KATQTLDFTID
+2508 
-2519 TTLSVPTL
+2519 
-2527 SLDSADDSGIAGD
+2527 
-2540 NITNV
+2540 
-2545 KTPGFTLNN
+2545 
-2554 IDTDVSRVIV
+2554 
-2564 EVMHNGIKQE
+2564 
-2574 VPLVQTGG
+2574 
-2582 QWRFA
+2582 
-2587 PTSDWADGDYILTV
+2587 
-2601 KVEDRAGNVKQS
+2601 
-2613 APLTVTVDTHI
+2613 
-2624 AIDRIELVNDSG
+2624 
-2636 IPGDNLTN
+2636 
-2644 EARPHFQVTV
+2644 
-2654 PADVNG
+2654 
-2660 VRLSIDGGKTWFD
+2660 
-2673 ATQSATSGVWDY
+2673 
-2685 TWLTNVA
+2685 
-2692 NGPHTLMVEASDKA
+2692 
-2706 GNKTTQK
+2706 
-2713 LDFTIDTILSEPTIT
+2713 
-2728 LDSADD
+2728 
-2734 SAAGDNI
+2734 
-2741 TNVKMPGF
+2741 
-2749 TLGNIDADVTKV
+2749 
-2761 VVTVAH
+2761 
-2767 DGKNQQ
+2767 
-2773 IELIKNGGVWRF
+2773 
-2785 TPGAAWTDGDYTLT
+2785 
-2799 VKVEDKAGNTNYSA
+2799 
-2813 PLTVTIDTQ
+2813 
-2822 TSIDRIELLNDT
+2822 
-2834 GIVGDNLTNEARPQF
+2834 
-2849 HITVPTDVNSVQL
+2849 
-2862 SLDGGIN
+2862 
-2869 WVNATLT
+2869 
-2876 SDGVW
+2876 
-2881 EYIWPTDL
+2881 
-2889 VENTY
+2889 
-2894 TLTVKAT
+2894 
-2901 DVAGNTA
+2901 
-2908 TETLNFIIDTTLS
+2908 
-2921 TPTITLDSA
+2921 
-2930 DDSGT
+2930 
-2935 ANDNKTNVKT
+2935 
-2945 PGFIIGGIDSDVTQV
+2945 
-2960 VVQVMRDGHSEE
+2960 
-2972 VELTQTNGQWRFVP
+2972 
-2986 GSAWTDG
+2986 
-2993 DYTLTVTVKD
+2993 
-3003 EAGNIRHSAPLTVT
+3003 
-3017 IDTQITIDHIELV
+3017 
-3030 NDSGIPDDNLTN
+3030 
-3042 NVRPHFQVTVPT
+3042 RPHFQVTVPT

-3171 VLTATKGATGIWS
+3171 VLTATKDATGNWSVTPTGTWADGDYTLTVRVEDEAGNEKHSASLTVTVDTQITIDAIELVNDNGIPGDNMTNDAHPQFRVTVPGDVNEVSLSIDGGVTWVKATQSATPGVWNYTWPGTVPDGDYTLNVKATDNAGNTVTETLHFTIDTTLSTPVIVLDSADDTGIQGDNMTNRTQPTFNLQHIDDDAVRVTVSVEHGGVTTTFDATKGVGGWTFTPPTSWGAGDYTLSVSVEDKAGNTSHSASLTVTVDTQIAINNIELVNDSGIPDDNLTNNVRPQFQVKVPTDVNEVRLSIDGGKTWFNATQSATPGVWDYTWLADVGEGKHTLTVEATDKAGNQTTQKLDFIIDTLLSEPTIVLDSTDDSGTKGDNLTNANKPTFLLGNIDADARYVTVEVQHGSTKEVLTATKGATGIWS

-3203 DDAGNVKYSAPLTVT
+3203 DEAGNVKYSAPLTVT
-3218 VDTQITIDV
+3218 VDTQITIDA

-3325 AMDSRDDTG
+3325 TMDSRDDTG

-3349 IGNIDAD
+3349 IGNIDSD
-3356 AHSVILRITQ
+3356 AQSVILRITQ

-3407 VRQSTPLV
+3407 VRQSTPLI

-3464 GGANWVSATQGIEGV
+3464 GGANWVSAAQGIEGV

-3492 HTLTVMVTD
+3492 HILTVMVTD

-3607 RPSTPLTVTVDTQI
+3607 RPSTPLTVTVEDRAGNTRPSTPLTVTVDTQI
-3621 AIDRIELVNDSGV
+3621 AIDHIELVNDSGV

-3692 HTLTVEVTDG
+3692 HTLIVEVTDG
-3702 AGNKMTET
+3702 AGNKMTGT
-3710 LNFTID
+3710 LDFTID

-3738 NLTSVTQPVFVL
+3738 NLTSVTQPIFVL

-3845 DRPVFDIHQVDSDVT
+3845 DRPVFDIRQVDSDVT

-3956 DVVQVRVTLDGGAN
+3956 DVIQVRVTLDGGAN

-3992 GTYTLRVEATDEAG
+3992 GTYTLRVEATDQAG

-4188 DGQHTLLVDVTDI
+4188 DGKHTLLVDVTDI

-4297 DIAGNTKTSAELRI
+4297 DIAGNTKTSAELQI

-4531 TSVTTPR
+4531 TSVTKPR

-4560 SVTANGNNLWE
+4560 PVTANGNNLWE

-4622 NSNSDNLTNKQNP
+4622 SSNSDNLTNKQNP

-4659 VLKQTITV
+4659 VLKHTITV

-4721 SIDDQHEATS
+4721 SIDDQYEATS
-4731 LRPEFKGFAEAF
+4731 LRPEFKGLAEAF

-4828 NNKTPTLIGSTL
+4828 NNKTPTLVGNTL
-4840 PNTIVS
+4840 PNAIVS

-4964 LGNDGNYEL
+4964 LGNDGNYVL

-5079 NSQQKEILIEHDTQI
+5079 NSQQKDILIEHDTQI

-5299 DLITNH
+5299 DLITSH

-5379 TFIDNPAMVAGSDN
+5379 TFIDNPVMMAGSDN

-5400 ITSQTRPTFSIFG
+5400 ITSQTRPAFSIYG

-5532 GEVWVNEKGHWQMPV
+5532 GEVWVNDKGHWQMPV

-5576 IWVDTHIKVFTS
+5576 IWVDTHIQVFTS

-5599 EWWSNSDL
+5599 DWWSNSST
-5607 ITMRGTGEIGATVSL
+5607 ITMRGMGEIGATVSL

-5635 ATGRW
+5635 ANGQW
-5640 ELSTDKLP
+5640 ELSTDQLP
-5648 EGTYD
+5648 EGKYD
-5653 ISLVI
+5653 ITLSI
-5658 EDSAGNRWEDVREIF
+5658 EDNAGNRKEEVHEIF

-5710 SEGNTYTLTVPDNGK
+5710 SNGNTYTLTVPDNGK

-5756 IMKEVPVISLSPDSD
+5756 IMKETPVISLSPDSD

-5777 NITRDKQ
+5777 NITRDNQ

-5867 GEDNGAS
+5867 GEGNGAS
-5874 DSDNVTNHTQ
+5874 DSDNVTNHNHTQ

-5929 NDGNYTLSVTV
+5929 NDGTYTLSVTV
-5940 VDRAGNSQQSASL
+5940 VDRAGNSLQSASL
-5953 AVTVDSTVTVTAD
+5953 EVTVDSTVTVTAD

-5992 SATHLRTEPSAA
+5992 SATHLRTVPSAA
-6004 EESVVKVTAYSIT
+6004 EESVVKETAYSIT

-6042 ENIVNVSIMFEGEEF
+6042 ENIVNVSVMFEGEEF

-6087 KDNDFLIKEKT
+6087 KDDDFLIKEKT

-6109 NAMNVRG
+6109 NAMNARG

>member
-426 ITDTIAPEKPTIELD
+426 ITDTIPPEKPTIELD

-450 DNITNSTLPTFI
+450 DNVTNSTLPTFI

-535 AEIETTNDSGIVGD
+535 AEIETTDDSGIVGD

-598 VEGINNLTFTV
+598 VEGVNNLTFTV

-624 IDTIAPVPPTVSL
+624 IDTVAPVPPTVSL
-637 EDYVVLPNGIILS
+637 EDFVVLPNGIILS

-1032 SDSGISDDNLTNIVK
+1032 SDSGIADDNLTNIVK

-1105 IAGNKANSAI
+1105 IAGNKANSAV

-1180 HLNGSWLFIP
+1180 HLNGSWLFTP

-1208 AGNTNYSAPLTVV
+1208 AGNTSYSAPLTVV

-1323 SVPVIVLDSA
+1323 SVPVIVLNSA
-1333 DDTGIQGDN
+1333 DDTGVQGDN
-1342 MTNSTQPTFALQ
+1342 MTNRTQPTFALQ

-1428 NIELVNDSGIPDDN
+1428 NIELVNDSGIPNDN

-1480 PGVWDYIW
+1480 TGVWDYIW

-1701 EASDKAGNKTTQ
+1701 EATDKAGNKTTQ
-1713 KLDFTIDTILSEPTI
+1713 KLDFIIDTLLSEPTI

-2011 SAPLTVTIDTQITID
+2011 SAPLTVTIDTQI
-2026 HIELV
+2026 
-2031 NDSGIPDDNLTNN
+2031 
-2044 VRPHFQVTV
+2044 
-2053 PTDVNVVRLSID
+2053 
-2065 GGKTW
+2065 
-2070 FNATQSATPGV
+2070 A
-2081 WDYTWLADV
+2081 
-2090 GEGKHTL
+2090 
-2097 TVEATDKAGNKT
+2097 
-2109 TQQLDFIIDT
+2109 
-2119 LLSEPTIVL
+2119 
-2128 DNTDDSGTKGDHLT
+2128 
-2142 NVNKP
+2142 
-2147 TFLLGNIDAD
+2147 
-2157 ARYVTVEVQHGGT
+2157 
-2170 KEVLTATKDATGN
+2170 
-2183 WSVTP
+2183 
-2188 TGTWADGDYT
+2188 
-2198 LTVRVEDEA
+2198 
-2207 GNEKHSASLT
+2207 
-2217 VTVDTQITIDVI
+2217 
-2229 ELVNDNGIPGDNM
+2229 
-2242 TNDAHP
+2242 
-2248 QFRVTVP
+2248 
-2255 GDVNE
+2255 
-2260 VSLSIDGGVT
+2260 
-2270 WVKATQSATPGVWN
+2270 
-2284 YTWPGTVPD
+2284 
-2293 GDYTLNVKAT
+2293 
-2303 DNAGNT
+2303 
-2309 VTETLHF
+2309 
-2316 TIDTTLSTPVIVL
+2316 
-2329 DSADDSGVH
+2329 
-2338 GDNMTN
+2338 
-2344 HTQPTFALQHIDDD
+2344 
-2358 AVRVTVSVEHGGVTT
+2358 
-2373 TFDATKDA
+2373 
-2381 GGWTFTPTG
+2381 
-2390 AWADGDYTLS
+2390 
-2400 VSVEDKAGNTSHSA
+2400 
-2414 SLTVTVDTQIAI
+2414 
-2426 NNIELVNDSGIPDD
+2426 
-2440 NLTNNVR
+2440 
-2447 PHFQVTVPTD
+2447 
-2457 VNVVRLSIDGGKT
+2457 
-2470 WFNATQSATPGVW
+2470 
-2483 DYIWPDDV
+2483 
-2491 ADGGYT
+2491 
-2497 LTVEATDEAGN
+2497 
-2508 KATQTLDFTID
+2508 
-2519 TTLSVPTL
+2519 
-2527 SLDSADDSGIAGD
+2527 
-2540 NITNV
+2540 
-2545 KTPGFTLNN
+2545 
-2554 IDTDVSRVIV
+2554 
-2564 EVMHNGIKQE
+2564 
-2574 VPLVQTGG
+2574 
-2582 QWRFA
+2582 
-2587 PTSDWADGDYILTV
+2587 
-2601 KVEDRAGNVKQS
+2601 
-2613 APLTVTVDTHI
+2613 
-2624 AIDRIELVNDSG
+2624 
-2636 IPGDNLTN
+2636 
-2644 EARPHFQVTV
+2644 
-2654 PADVNG
+2654 
-2660 VRLSIDGGKTWFD
+2660 
-2673 ATQSATSGVWDY
+2673 
-2685 TWLTNVA
+2685 
-2692 NGPHTLMVEASDKA
+2692 
-2706 GNKTTQK
+2706 
-2713 LDFTIDTILSEPTIT
+2713 
-2728 LDSADD
+2728 
-2734 SAAGDNI
+2734 
-2741 TNVKMPGF
+2741 
-2749 TLGNIDADVTKV
+2749 
-2761 VVTVAH
+2761 
-2767 DGKNQQ
+2767 
-2773 IELIKNGGVWRF
+2773 
-2785 TPGAAWTDGDYTLT
+2785 
-2799 VKVEDKAGNTNYSA
+2799 
-2813 PLTVTIDTQ
+2813 
-2822 TSIDRIELLNDT
+2822 
-2834 GIVGDNLTNEARPQF
+2834 
-2849 HITVPTDVNSVQL
+2849 
-2862 SLDGGIN
+2862 
-2869 WVNATLT
+2869 
-2876 SDGVW
+2876 
-2881 EYIWPTDL
+2881 
-2889 VENTY
+2889 
-2894 TLTVKAT
+2894 
-2901 DVAGNTA
+2901 
-2908 TETLNFIIDTTLS
+2908 
-2921 TPTITLDSA
+2921 
-2930 DDSGT
+2930 
-2935 ANDNKTNVKT
+2935 
-2945 PGFIIGGIDSDVTQV
+2945 
-2960 VVQVMRDGHSEE
+2960 
-2972 VELTQTNGQWRFVP
+2972 
-2986 GSAWTDG
+2986 
-2993 DYTLTVTVKD
+2993 
-3003 EAGNIRHSAPLTVT
+3003 
-3017 IDTQITIDHIELV
+3017 IDHIELV

-3171 VLTATKGATGIWS
+3171 VLTATKDATGNWSVTPTGTWADGDYTLTVRVEDDAGNEKHSASLTVTVDTQITIDVIELVNDNGIPGDNMTNDAHPQFRVTVPGDVNEVSLSIDGGVTWVKATQSATPGVWNYTWPGTVPDGDYTLNVKATDNAGNTVTETLHFTIDTTLSVPVIVLNSADDTGVQGDNMTNSTQPTFALQHIDDDAVRVTVSVEHGGVTTTFDATKGVGGWSFTPTGAWADGDYTLSVSVEDKAGNTSHSASLTVTVDTQIAINNIELVNDSGIPDDNLTNNVRPHFQVKVPTDVNEVRLSIDGGKTWFNSTQSATPGVWDYTWLADVGEGKHTLTVEATDKAGNQTTQKLDFIIDTMLSEPTIVLDSTDDSGTKGDNLTNANKPTFILGNIDADARYVTVEVQYGGTKEVLTATKGATGIWS

-3192 DGDYTLTVRVE
+3192 DGDYMLTVRVE

-3325 AMDSRDDTG
+3325 TMDSRDDTG

-3349 IGNIDAD
+3349 IGNIDSD
-3356 AHSVILRITQ
+3356 AQSVILRITQ

-3398 VEVTDNAGN
+3398 VEVMDNAGN
-3407 VRQSTPLV
+3407 VRQSTPLI

-3464 GGANWVSATQGIEGV
+3464 GGANWVSAAQGIEGV

-3621 AIDRIELVNDSGV
+3621 AIDHIELVNDSGV

-3716 ITLLTPTIELA
+3716 ITLMTPTIELA

-3845 DRPVFDIHQVDSDVT
+3845 DRPVFDIRQVDSDVT

-4297 DIAGNTKTSAELRI
+4297 DIAGNTKTSAELKI

-4531 TSVTTPR
+4531 TSVTKPR

-4560 SVTANGNNLWE
+4560 PVTANGNNLWE

-4993 LDTVISPLTVVLRE
+4993 LDTVISPLTVVLLE

-5576 IWVDTHIKVFTS
+5576 IWVDTHIQVFTS

-5599 EWWSNSDL
+5599 DWWSNSST
-5607 ITMRGTGEIGATVSL
+5607 ITMRGMGEIGATVSL

-5635 ATGRW
+5635 ANGQW
-5640 ELSTDKLP
+5640 ELSTDQLP
-5648 EGTYD
+5648 EGKYD
-5653 ISLVI
+5653 ITLSI
-5658 EDSAGNRWEDVREIF
+5658 EDNAGNRKEEVHEIF

-5710 SEGNTYTLTVPDNGK
+5710 SNGNTYTLTVPDNGK

-5874 DSDNVTNHTQ
+5874 GSDNVTNHTQ

-5902 VTHNGV
+5902 VTHNSV
-5908 TDIYQATQG
+5908 TDTYQATQG

-5992 SATHLRTEPSAA
+5992 SATYLRTVPSAA
-6004 EESVVKVTAYSIT
+6004 EESVVKETAYSIT

-6109 NAMNVRG
+6109 NAMNARG

>member
-240 KVTLALAAESN
+240 KVTLALATESN

-624 IDTIAPVPPTVSL
+624 IDTVAPVPPTVSL
-637 EDYVVLPNGIILS
+637 EDFVVLPNGIILS

-1032 SDSGISDDNLTNIVK
+1032 SDSGVSDDNLTNIVK

-1058 IISVQVWDAMSDTQI
+1058 IISVQVWDAASDTQI

-1105 IAGNKANSAI
+1105 IAGNKANSAV

-1208 AGNTNYSAPLTVV
+1208 AGNTSYSAPLTVV

-1381 TGGWTFTPP
+1381 TGGWSFTP
-1390 TSWADG
+1390 TGAWADG

-1428 NIELVNDSGIPDDN
+1428 NIELVNDSGIPNDN

-1480 PGVWDYIW
+1480 PGAWDYIW

-1494 GGYTLTVEATDEAGN
+1494 GGYTLTVEATDKAGN
-1509 KATQT
+1509 KTTQE

-1804 DKAGN
+1804 DKAGH

-2128 DNTDDSGTKGDHLT
+2128 DSTDDSGTKGDNLT

-2316 TIDTTLSTPVIVL
+2316 TIDTTLSVPVIVL
-2329 DSADDSGVH
+2329 NSADDTGVQ

-2344 HTQPTFALQHIDDD
+2344 STQPTFALQHIDDD

-2373 TFDATKDA
+2373 TFDATKGT
-2381 GGWTFTPTG
+2381 GGWSFTPTG

-2447 PHFQVTVPTD
+2447 PHFQVKVPMD
-2457 VNVVRLSIDGGKT
+2457 VN
-2470 WFNATQSATPGVW
+2470 
-2483 DYIWPDDV
+2483 
-2491 ADGGYT
+2491 
-2497 LTVEATDEAGN
+2497 E
-2508 KATQTLDFTID
+2508 
-2519 TTLSVPTL
+2519 
-2527 SLDSADDSGIAGD
+2527 
-2540 NITNV
+2540 
-2545 KTPGFTLNN
+2545 
-2554 IDTDVSRVIV
+2554 
-2564 EVMHNGIKQE
+2564 
-2574 VPLVQTGG
+2574 
-2582 QWRFA
+2582 
-2587 PTSDWADGDYILTV
+2587 
-2601 KVEDRAGNVKQS
+2601 
-2613 APLTVTVDTHI
+2613 
-2624 AIDRIELVNDSG
+2624 
-2636 IPGDNLTN
+2636 
-2644 EARPHFQVTV
+2644 
-2654 PADVNG
+2654 
-2660 VRLSIDGGKTWFD
+2660 
-2673 ATQSATSGVWDY
+2673 
-2685 TWLTNVA
+2685 
-2692 NGPHTLMVEASDKA
+2692 
-2706 GNKTTQK
+2706 
-2713 LDFTIDTILSEPTIT
+2713 
-2728 LDSADD
+2728 
-2734 SAAGDNI
+2734 
-2741 TNVKMPGF
+2741 
-2749 TLGNIDADVTKV
+2749 
-2761 VVTVAH
+2761 
-2767 DGKNQQ
+2767 
-2773 IELIKNGGVWRF
+2773 
-2785 TPGAAWTDGDYTLT
+2785 
-2799 VKVEDKAGNTNYSA
+2799 
-2813 PLTVTIDTQ
+2813 
-2822 TSIDRIELLNDT
+2822 
-2834 GIVGDNLTNEARPQF
+2834 
-2849 HITVPTDVNSVQL
+2849 
-2862 SLDGGIN
+2862 
-2869 WVNATLT
+2869 
-2876 SDGVW
+2876 
-2881 EYIWPTDL
+2881 
-2889 VENTY
+2889 
-2894 TLTVKAT
+2894 
-2901 DVAGNTA
+2901 
-2908 TETLNFIIDTTLS
+2908 
-2921 TPTITLDSA
+2921 
-2930 DDSGT
+2930 
-2935 ANDNKTNVKT
+2935 
-2945 PGFIIGGIDSDVTQV
+2945 
-2960 VVQVMRDGHSEE
+2960 
-2972 VELTQTNGQWRFVP
+2972 
-2986 GSAWTDG
+2986 
-2993 DYTLTVTVKD
+2993 
-3003 EAGNIRHSAPLTVT
+3003 
-3017 IDTQITIDHIELV
+3017 
-3030 NDSGIPDDNLTN
+3030 
-3042 NVRPHFQVTVPT
+3042 
-3054 DVNVVRLS
+3054 VRLS

-3102 KAGNKTTQQLDF
+3102 KAGNQTTQKLDF

-3128 NTDDS
+3128 STDDS
-3133 GTKGDNLTNVNKP
+3133 GTKGDNLTNANKP
-3146 TFLLGNIDADARYV
+3146 TFILGNIDADARYV

-3165 HGGTKE
+3165 YGGTKE

-3325 AMDSRDDTG
+3325 TMDSRDDTG

-3349 IGNIDAD
+3349 IGNIDSD
-3356 AHSVILRITQ
+3356 AQSVILRITQ

-3407 VRQSTPLV
+3407 VRQSTPLI

-3464 GGANWVSATQGIEGV
+3464 GGANWVSAAQGIEGV

-3621 AIDRIELVNDSGV
+3621 AIDHIELVNDSGV

-3716 ITLLTPTIELA
+3716 ITLMTPTIELA

-3845 DRPVFDIHQVDSDVT
+3845 DRPVFDIRQVDSDVT

-4531 TSVTTPR
+4531 TSVTKPR

-4560 SVTANGNNLWE
+4560 PVTANGNNLWE

-4828 NNKTPTLIGSTL
+4828 NNKTPTLVGNTL
-4840 PNTIVS
+4840 PNAIVS

-4964 LGNDGNYEL
+4964 LGNDGNYVL

-5299 DLITNH
+5299 DLITSH

-5379 TFIDNPAMVAGSDN
+5379 TFIDNPVMMAGSDN

-5400 ITSQTRPTFSIFG
+5400 ITSQTRPAFSIYG

-5466 SKTLNFTIDTF
+5466 SKTLNFTIDNL

-5532 GEVWVNEKGHWQMPV
+5532 GEVWVNDKGHWQMPV

-5576 IWVDTHIKVFTS
+5576 IWVDTHIQVFTS

-5599 EWWSNSDL
+5599 DWWSNSST
-5607 ITMRGTGEIGATVSL
+5607 ITMRGMGEIGATVSL

-5635 ATGRW
+5635 ANGQW
-5640 ELSTDKLP
+5640 ELSTDQLP
-5648 EGTYD
+5648 EGKYD
-5653 ISLVI
+5653 ITLSI
-5658 EDSAGNRWEDVREIF
+5658 EDNAGNRKEEVHEIF

-5710 SEGNTYTLTVPDNGK
+5710 SNGNTYTLTVPDNGK

-5746 GNRSDDVPLD
+5746 GNRSDDVSLD

-5867 GEDNGAS
+5867 GEDNGVS

-5908 TDIYQATQG
+5908 TDTYQATQG

-5929 NDGNYTLSVTV
+5929 NDGTYTLSVTV

-5992 SATHLRTEPSAA
+5992 SATHLRTVPSAA
-6004 EESVVKVTAYSIT
+6004 EESVVKETAYSIT

-6109 NAMNVRG
+6109 NAMNARG

>member
-120 QLDDAENAK
+120 QLDEAENAK

-156 QNSSKQIEEMLQNFL
+156 QNSSKQMEEMLQEFL

-450 DNITNSTLPTFI
+450 DSITNSTLPTFI

-535 AEIETTNDSGIVGD
+535 AEIETTDDSGIVGD

-598 VEGINNLTFTV
+598 VEGVNNLTFTV

-624 IDTIAPVPPTVSL
+624 IDTVAPVPPTVSL
-637 EDYVVLPNGIILS
+637 EDFVVLPNGIILS

-1032 SDSGISDDNLTNIVK
+1032 SDSGIADDNLTNIVK

-1105 IAGNKANSAI
+1105 IAGNKANSAV

-1180 HLNGSWLFIP
+1180 HLNGSWLFTP

-1381 TGGWTFTPP
+1381 TGGWSFTP
-1390 TSWADG
+1390 TGAWADG

-1428 NIELVNDSGIPDDN
+1428 NIELVNDSGIPNDN

-1480 PGVWDYIW
+1480 PGAWDYIW

-1494 GGYTLTVEATDEAGN
+1494 GGYTLTVEATDKAGN
-1509 KATQT
+1509 KTTQE

-1550 FTLNNIDTDVSRVI
+1550 FTLNNIDTDVSRVT

-1673 DATQSATSGV
+1673 DATQSATPGV

-1713 KLDFTIDTILSEPTI
+1713 KLDFIIDTMLSEPTI

-2011 SAPLTVTIDTQITID
+2011 SAPLTVTIDTQIAID

-2031 NDSGIPDDNLTNN
+2031 NDSGIPDDNLTN
-2044 VRPHFQVTV
+2044 
-2053 PTDVNVVRLSID
+2053 
-2065 GGKTW
+2065 
-2070 FNATQSATPGV
+2070 
-2081 WDYTWLADV
+2081 
-2090 GEGKHTL
+2090 
-2097 TVEATDKAGNKT
+2097 EA
-2109 TQQLDFIIDT
+2109 
-2119 LLSEPTIVL
+2119 
-2128 DNTDDSGTKGDHLT
+2128 
-2142 NVNKP
+2142 
-2147 TFLLGNIDAD
+2147 
-2157 ARYVTVEVQHGGT
+2157 
-2170 KEVLTATKDATGN
+2170 
-2183 WSVTP
+2183 
-2188 TGTWADGDYT
+2188 
-2198 LTVRVEDEA
+2198 
-2207 GNEKHSASLT
+2207 
-2217 VTVDTQITIDVI
+2217 
-2229 ELVNDNGIPGDNM
+2229 
-2242 TNDAHP
+2242 
-2248 QFRVTVP
+2248 
-2255 GDVNE
+2255 
-2260 VSLSIDGGVT
+2260 
-2270 WVKATQSATPGVWN
+2270 
-2284 YTWPGTVPD
+2284 
-2293 GDYTLNVKAT
+2293 
-2303 DNAGNT
+2303 
-2309 VTETLHF
+2309 
-2316 TIDTTLSTPVIVL
+2316 
-2329 DSADDSGVH
+2329 
-2338 GDNMTN
+2338 
-2344 HTQPTFALQHIDDD
+2344 
-2358 AVRVTVSVEHGGVTT
+2358 
-2373 TFDATKDA
+2373 
-2381 GGWTFTPTG
+2381 
-2390 AWADGDYTLS
+2390 
-2400 VSVEDKAGNTSHSA
+2400 
-2414 SLTVTVDTQIAI
+2414 
-2426 NNIELVNDSGIPDD
+2426 
-2440 NLTNNVR
+2440 
-2447 PHFQVTVPTD
+2447 
-2457 VNVVRLSIDGGKT
+2457 
-2470 WFNATQSATPGVW
+2470 
-2483 DYIWPDDV
+2483 
-2491 ADGGYT
+2491 
-2497 LTVEATDEAGN
+2497 
-2508 KATQTLDFTID
+2508 
-2519 TTLSVPTL
+2519 
-2527 SLDSADDSGIAGD
+2527 
-2540 NITNV
+2540 
-2545 KTPGFTLNN
+2545 
-2554 IDTDVSRVIV
+2554 
-2564 EVMHNGIKQE
+2564 
-2574 VPLVQTGG
+2574 
-2582 QWRFA
+2582 
-2587 PTSDWADGDYILTV
+2587 
-2601 KVEDRAGNVKQS
+2601 
-2613 APLTVTVDTHI
+2613 
-2624 AIDRIELVNDSG
+2624 
-2636 IPGDNLTN
+2636 
-2644 EARPHFQVTV
+2644 
-2654 PADVNG
+2654 
-2660 VRLSIDGGKTWFD
+2660 
-2673 ATQSATSGVWDY
+2673 
-2685 TWLTNVA
+2685 
-2692 NGPHTLMVEASDKA
+2692 
-2706 GNKTTQK
+2706 
-2713 LDFTIDTILSEPTIT
+2713 
-2728 LDSADD
+2728 
-2734 SAAGDNI
+2734 
-2741 TNVKMPGF
+2741 
-2749 TLGNIDADVTKV
+2749 
-2761 VVTVAH
+2761 
-2767 DGKNQQ
+2767 
-2773 IELIKNGGVWRF
+2773 
-2785 TPGAAWTDGDYTLT
+2785 
-2799 VKVEDKAGNTNYSA
+2799 
-2813 PLTVTIDTQ
+2813 
-2822 TSIDRIELLNDT
+2822 
-2834 GIVGDNLTNEARPQF
+2834 
-2849 HITVPTDVNSVQL
+2849 
-2862 SLDGGIN
+2862 
-2869 WVNATLT
+2869 
-2876 SDGVW
+2876 
-2881 EYIWPTDL
+2881 
-2889 VENTY
+2889 
-2894 TLTVKAT
+2894 
-2901 DVAGNTA
+2901 
-2908 TETLNFIIDTTLS
+2908 
-2921 TPTITLDSA
+2921 
-2930 DDSGT
+2930 
-2935 ANDNKTNVKT
+2935 
-2945 PGFIIGGIDSDVTQV
+2945 
-2960 VVQVMRDGHSEE
+2960 
-2972 VELTQTNGQWRFVP
+2972 
-2986 GSAWTDG
+2986 
-2993 DYTLTVTVKD
+2993 
-3003 EAGNIRHSAPLTVT
+3003 
-3017 IDTQITIDHIELV
+3017 
-3030 NDSGIPDDNLTN
+3030 
-3042 NVRPHFQVTVPT
+3042 RPHFQVTVPT

-3171 VLTATKGATGIWS
+3171 VLTATKDATGNWSVTPTGTWADGDYTLTVRVEDEAGNEKHSASLTVTVDTQITIDAIELVNDNGIPGDNMTNDAHPQFRVTVPGDVNEVSLSIDGGVTWVKATQSATPGVWNYTWPGTVPDGDYTLNVKATDNAGNTVTETLHFTIDTTLSTPVIVLDSADDTGIQGDNMTNRTQPTFNLQHIDDDAVRVTVSVEHGGVTTTFDATKGVGGWTFTPPTSWGAGDYTLSVSVEDKAGNTSHSASLTVTVDTQIAINNIELVNDSGIPDDNLTNNVRPQFQVKVPTDVNEVRLSIDGGKTWFNATQSATPGVWDYTWLADVGEGKHTLTVEATDKAGNQTTQKLDFIIDTLLSEPTIVLDSTDDSGTKGDNLTNANKPTFLLGNIDADARYVTVEVQHGSTKEVLTATKGATGIWS

-3203 DDAGNVKYSAPLTVT
+3203 DEAGNVKYSAPLTVT
-3218 VDTQITIDV
+3218 VDTQITIDA

-3325 AMDSRDDTG
+3325 TMDSRDDTG

-3349 IGNIDAD
+3349 IGNIDSD
-3356 AHSVILRITQ
+3356 AQSVILRITQ

-3407 VRQSTPLV
+3407 VRQSTPLI

-3464 GGANWVSATQGIEGV
+3464 GGANWVSAAQGIEGV

-3492 HTLTVMVTD
+3492 HILTVMVTD

-3621 AIDRIELVNDSGV
+3621 AIDHIELVNDSGV

-3692 HTLTVEVTDG
+3692 HTLIVEVTDG
-3702 AGNKMTET
+3702 AGNKMTGT
-3710 LNFTID
+3710 LDFTID

-3738 NLTSVTQPVFVL
+3738 NLTSVTQPIFVL

-3845 DRPVFDIHQVDSDVT
+3845 DRPVFDIRQVDSDVT

-3942 TNVAKPSFRIDVPG
+3942 TIVAKPSFRIDVPG
-3956 DVVQVRVTLDGGAN
+3956 DVIQVRVTLDGGAN

-3992 GTYTLRVEATDEAG
+3992 GTYTLRVEATDQAG

-4188 DGQHTLLVDVTDI
+4188 DGKHTLLVDVTDI

-4297 DIAGNTKTSAELRI
+4297 DIAGNTKTSAELQI

-4531 TSVTTPR
+4531 TSVTKPR

-4560 SVTANGNNLWE
+4560 PVTANGNNLWE

-4622 NSNSDNLTNKQNP
+4622 SSNSDNLTNKQNP

-4659 VLKQTITV
+4659 VLKHTITV

-4721 SIDDQHEATS
+4721 SIDDQYEATS
-4731 LRPEFKGFAEAF
+4731 LRPEFKGLAEAF

-4828 NNKTPTLIGSTL
+4828 NNKTPTLVGNTL
-4840 PNTIVS
+4840 PNAIVS

-4964 LGNDGNYEL
+4964 LGNDGNYVL

-5079 NSQQKEILIEHDTQI
+5079 NSQQKDILIEHDTQI

-5299 DLITNH
+5299 DLITSH

-5379 TFIDNPAMVAGSDN
+5379 TFIDNPVMMAGSDN

-5400 ITSQTRPTFSIFG
+5400 ITSQTRPAFSIYG

-5532 GEVWVNEKGHWQMPV
+5532 GEVWVNDKGHWQMPV

-5576 IWVDTHIKVFTS
+5576 IWVDTHIQVFTS

-5599 EWWSNSDL
+5599 DWWSNSST
-5607 ITMRGTGEIGATVSL
+5607 ITMRGMGEIGATVSL

-5635 ATGRW
+5635 ANGQW
-5640 ELSTDKLP
+5640 ELSTDQLP
-5648 EGTYD
+5648 EGKYD
-5653 ISLVI
+5653 ITLSI
-5658 EDSAGNRWEDVREIF
+5658 EDNAGNRKEEVHEIF

-5710 SEGNTYTLTVPDNGK
+5710 SNGNTYTLTVPDNGK

-5756 IMKEVPVISLSPDSD
+5756 IMKETPVISLSPDSD

-5777 NITRDKQ
+5777 NITRDNQ

-5867 GEDNGAS
+5867 GEGNGAS
-5874 DSDNVTNHTQ
+5874 DSDNVTNHNHTQ

-5929 NDGNYTLSVTV
+5929 NDGTYTLSVTV
-5940 VDRAGNSQQSASL
+5940 VDRAGNSLQSASL
-5953 AVTVDSTVTVTAD
+5953 EVTVDSTVTVTAD

-5992 SATHLRTEPSAA
+5992 SATHLRTVPSAA
-6004 EESVVKVTAYSIT
+6004 EESVVKETAYSIT

-6042 ENIVNVSIMFEGEEF
+6042 ENIVNVSVMFEGEEF

-6087 KDNDFLIKEKT
+6087 KDDDFLIKEKT

-6109 NAMNVRG
+6109 NAMNARG

>member
-156 QNSSKQIEEMLQNFL
+156 QNSSKQMEEMLQEFL

-426 ITDTIAPEKPTIELD
+426 ITDTIPPEKPTIELD

-712 KSSTVKYSFT
+712 KSSIVKYSFT

-1058 IISVQVWDAMSDTQI
+1058 IISVQVWDAASDTQI

-1105 IAGNKANSAI
+1105 IAGNKANSAV

-1180 HLNGSWLFIP
+1180 HLNGSWLFTP

-1208 AGNTNYSAPLTVV
+1208 AGNTNYSTPLTVV

-1259 VNEVRLSIDGGNSWV
+1259 VNEVRLSIDGGHSWV

-1310 VTKTIDFAVDTTL
+1310 VTKTIDFAVDSTL
-1323 SVPVIVLDSA
+1323 SVPVIVLNNA

-1342 MTNSTQPTFALQ
+1342 LTNRTQPTFALQ
-1354 HIDDDAVRV
+1354 QIDDDAVRV

-1390 TSWADG
+1390 ALWADG

-1473 NATQSAT
+1473 NATQGAT
-1480 PGVWDYIW
+1480 PGAWDYIW

-1494 GGYTLTVEATDEAGN
+1494 GGYTLTVEATDKAGN
-1509 KATQT
+1509 QTTQE

-1591 DWADGDYI
+1591 DWGDGDYI

-1701 EASDKAGNKTTQ
+1701 EATDKAGNQTTQ
-1713 KLDFTIDTILSEPTI
+1713 KLDFIIDTLLSEPTI

-2011 SAPLTVTIDTQITID
+2011 SAPLTVTIDTQIAID

-2044 VRPHFQVTV
+2044 VRPQFQVTV

-2081 WDYTWLADV
+2081 WDYTWLTDV
-2090 GEGKHTL
+2090 ANGSHTL
-2097 TVEATDKAGNKT
+2097 TVEATDAAGNKA
-2109 TQQLDFIIDT
+2109 TQNLEFNIDT
-2119 LLSEPTIVL
+2119 LLSEPTIAL
-2128 DNTDDSGTKGDHLT
+2128 DSTDDSGTKGDNLT

-2147 TFLLGNIDAD
+2147 TFILGNIDAD

-2170 KEVLTATKDATGN
+2170 KEVLTATKGATGI

-2188 TGTWADGDYT
+2188 TGMWADGSHT
-2198 LTVRVEDEA
+2198 LTVRVEDDA
-2207 GNEKHSASLT
+2207 GNVKYSAPLT
-2217 VTVDTQITIDVI
+2217 ITVDTQITIDDI
-2229 ELVNDNGIPGDNM
+2229 ELVNDSGTKGDNL
-2242 TNDAHP
+2242 TNDANPH
-2248 QFRVTVP
+2248 FRITVP

-2270 WVKATQSATPGVWN
+2270 WVKAMQSSTSGVWN
-2284 YTWPGTVPD
+2284 YTWPKTLAD
-2293 GDYTLNVKAT
+2293 DDYTLTVKAT

-2309 VTETLHF
+2309 VTRTLDF

-2329 DSADDSGVH
+2329 DSADDTGVQ

-2344 HTQPTFALQHIDDD
+2344 RTQPTFNLQHIDDD

-2373 TFDATKDA
+2373 TFDVTKDA
-2381 GGWTFTPTG
+2381 GGWTFTPPTSWG
-2390 AWADGDYTLS
+2390 AGDYTLS

-2447 PHFQVTVPTD
+2447 PQFQVKVPTD
-2457 VNVVRLSIDGGKT
+2457 VN
-2470 WFNATQSATPGVW
+2470 
-2483 DYIWPDDV
+2483 
-2491 ADGGYT
+2491 
-2497 LTVEATDEAGN
+2497 E
-2508 KATQTLDFTID
+2508 
-2519 TTLSVPTL
+2519 
-2527 SLDSADDSGIAGD
+2527 
-2540 NITNV
+2540 
-2545 KTPGFTLNN
+2545 
-2554 IDTDVSRVIV
+2554 
-2564 EVMHNGIKQE
+2564 
-2574 VPLVQTGG
+2574 
-2582 QWRFA
+2582 
-2587 PTSDWADGDYILTV
+2587 
-2601 KVEDRAGNVKQS
+2601 
-2613 APLTVTVDTHI
+2613 
-2624 AIDRIELVNDSG
+2624 
-2636 IPGDNLTN
+2636 
-2644 EARPHFQVTV
+2644 
-2654 PADVNG
+2654 
-2660 VRLSIDGGKTWFD
+2660 
-2673 ATQSATSGVWDY
+2673 
-2685 TWLTNVA
+2685 
-2692 NGPHTLMVEASDKA
+2692 
-2706 GNKTTQK
+2706 
-2713 LDFTIDTILSEPTIT
+2713 
-2728 LDSADD
+2728 
-2734 SAAGDNI
+2734 
-2741 TNVKMPGF
+2741 
-2749 TLGNIDADVTKV
+2749 
-2761 VVTVAH
+2761 
-2767 DGKNQQ
+2767 
-2773 IELIKNGGVWRF
+2773 
-2785 TPGAAWTDGDYTLT
+2785 
-2799 VKVEDKAGNTNYSA
+2799 
-2813 PLTVTIDTQ
+2813 
-2822 TSIDRIELLNDT
+2822 
-2834 GIVGDNLTNEARPQF
+2834 
-2849 HITVPTDVNSVQL
+2849 
-2862 SLDGGIN
+2862 
-2869 WVNATLT
+2869 
-2876 SDGVW
+2876 
-2881 EYIWPTDL
+2881 
-2889 VENTY
+2889 
-2894 TLTVKAT
+2894 
-2901 DVAGNTA
+2901 
-2908 TETLNFIIDTTLS
+2908 
-2921 TPTITLDSA
+2921 
-2930 DDSGT
+2930 
-2935 ANDNKTNVKT
+2935 
-2945 PGFIIGGIDSDVTQV
+2945 
-2960 VVQVMRDGHSEE
+2960 
-2972 VELTQTNGQWRFVP
+2972 
-2986 GSAWTDG
+2986 
-2993 DYTLTVTVKD
+2993 
-3003 EAGNIRHSAPLTVT
+3003 
-3017 IDTQITIDHIELV
+3017 
-3030 NDSGIPDDNLTN
+3030 
-3042 NVRPHFQVTVPT
+3042 
-3054 DVNVVRLS
+3054 VRLS

-3102 KAGNKTTQQLDF
+3102 KAGNQTTQKLDF
-3114 IIDTLLSEPTIVLD
+3114 IIDTLLSEPTIALD
-3128 NTDDS
+3128 STDDS
-3133 GTKGDNLTNVNKP
+3133 GTKGDNLTSVNKP
-3146 TFLLGNIDADARYV
+3146 TFILGNIDADARYV

-3184 VTPTGTWA
+3184 VTPTGMWA
-3192 DGDYTLTVRVE
+3192 DGSHTLTVRVE

-3218 VDTQITIDV
+3218 VDTHIAIDD

-3298 EATDKAGNKTT
+3298 EATDKAGNQTT

-3398 VEVTDNAGN
+3398 VEVQDNAGN
-3407 VRQSTPLV
+3407 VRQSTPLI

-3464 GGANWVSATQGIEGV
+3464 GGANWVSAAQGIEGV

-3815 VTIDGTLTT
+3815 VTIDGSLTT

-3831 GEDSGTVGDRLTNH
+3831 GEDSGTVGDRLTKH
-3845 DRPVFDIHQVDSDVT
+3845 DRPVFDIRQVDSDVT

-3907 GNVKESAPFEV
+3907 GNVKESAPLEV

-3956 DVVQVRVTLDGGAN
+3956 DVIQVRVTLDGGAN

-3980 QWIFDSPNTLVD
+3980 QWIFDTPNTLVD
-3992 GTYTLRVEATDEAG
+3992 GTYTLRVEATDQAG

-4297 DIAGNTKTSAELRI
+4297 DIAGNTKTSAELKI

-4356 VSFDGVNWTPI
+4356 VSFDGVNWTPV

-4375 EFTAGSALPDGHYTL
+4375 QFTAGSALSDGHYTL

-4489 AEDIAGNKISKEV
+4489 AEDIAGNRISKEV
-4502 SFTIDTIVS
+4502 SFTIDTVVS
-4511 DPSIDLLDADDTGES
+4511 DPRIDLLDADDTGES

-4531 TSVTTPR
+4531 TSVTKPR

-4560 SVTANGNNLWE
+4560 PVTANGNNLWE

-4622 NSNSDNLTNKQNP
+4622 SSNSDNLTNKQNP

-4659 VLKQTITV
+4659 VLKHTITV

-4721 SIDDQHEATS
+4721 SIDDQYEATS
-4731 LRPEFKGFAEAF
+4731 LRPEFKGLAEAF

-4828 NNKTPTLIGSTL
+4828 NNKTPTLVGNTL
-4840 PNTIVS
+4840 PNAIVS

-5379 TFIDNPAMVAGSDN
+5379 TFIDNPVMMAGSDN

-5400 ITSQTRPTFSIFG
+5400 ITSQTRPAFSIYG

-5466 SKTLNFTIDTF
+5466 SKTLNFTIDTL

-5532 GEVWVNEKGHWQMPV
+5532 GEVWVNDKGHWQMPV

-5576 IWVDTHIKVFTS
+5576 IWVDTHIQVFTS

-5599 EWWSNSDL
+5599 DWWSNSST
-5607 ITMRGTGEIGATVSL
+5607 ITMRGMGEIGATVSL

-5635 ATGRW
+5635 ANGQW
-5640 ELSTDKLP
+5640 ELSTDQLP
-5648 EGTYD
+5648 EGKYD
-5653 ISLVI
+5653 ITLSI
-5658 EDSAGNRWEDVREIF
+5658 EDNAGNRKEEVHEIF

-5710 SEGNTYTLTVPDNGK
+5710 SNGNTYTLTVPDNGK

-5777 NITRDKQ
+5777 NITRDNQ
-5784 PTFIIGNLESDVVV
+5784 PTFIIGNLESDVVI

-5874 DSDNVTNHTQ
+5874 DSDNVTNHNHTQ

-5929 NDGNYTLSVTV
+5929 NDGTYTLSVTV
-5940 VDRAGNSQQSASL
+5940 VDRAGNSLQSASL
-5953 AVTVDSTVTVTAD
+5953 EVTVDSTVTVTAD

-5992 SATHLRTEPSAA
+5992 SATHLRTVPSAA
-6004 EESVVKVTAYSIT
+6004 EESVVKETAYSIT

-6042 ENIVNVSIMFEGEEF
+6042 ENIVNVSVMFEGEEF

-6087 KDNDFLIKEKT
+6087 KDDDFLIKEKT

-6109 NAMNVRG
+6109 NAMNARG

-6154 EEHA
+6154 EE

>member
-846 KINTPLFTGMAEAN
+846 KINTPLFTGMAKAN

-2128 DNTDDSGTKGDHLT
+2128 DSTDDSGTKGDHLT

-2483 DYIWPDDV
+2483 DY
-2491 ADGGYT
+2491 
-2497 LTVEATDEAGN
+2497 
-2508 KATQTLDFTID
+2508 
-2519 TTLSVPTL
+2519 
-2527 SLDSADDSGIAGD
+2527 
-2540 NITNV
+2540 
-2545 KTPGFTLNN
+2545 
-2554 IDTDVSRVIV
+2554 
-2564 EVMHNGIKQE
+2564 
-2574 VPLVQTGG
+2574 
-2582 QWRFA
+2582 
-2587 PTSDWADGDYILTV
+2587 
-2601 KVEDRAGNVKQS
+2601 
-2613 APLTVTVDTHI
+2613 
-2624 AIDRIELVNDSG
+2624 
-2636 IPGDNLTN
+2636 
-2644 EARPHFQVTV
+2644 
-2654 PADVNG
+2654 
-2660 VRLSIDGGKTWFD
+2660 
-2673 ATQSATSGVWDY
+2673 
-2685 TWLTNVA
+2685 
-2692 NGPHTLMVEASDKA
+2692 
-2706 GNKTTQK
+2706 
-2713 LDFTIDTILSEPTIT
+2713 
-2728 LDSADD
+2728 
-2734 SAAGDNI
+2734 
-2741 TNVKMPGF
+2741 
-2749 TLGNIDADVTKV
+2749 
-2761 VVTVAH
+2761 
-2767 DGKNQQ
+2767 
-2773 IELIKNGGVWRF
+2773 
-2785 TPGAAWTDGDYTLT
+2785 
-2799 VKVEDKAGNTNYSA
+2799 
-2813 PLTVTIDTQ
+2813 
-2822 TSIDRIELLNDT
+2822 
-2834 GIVGDNLTNEARPQF
+2834 
-2849 HITVPTDVNSVQL
+2849 
-2862 SLDGGIN
+2862 
-2869 WVNATLT
+2869 
-2876 SDGVW
+2876 
-2881 EYIWPTDL
+2881 
-2889 VENTY
+2889 
-2894 TLTVKAT
+2894 
-2901 DVAGNTA
+2901 
-2908 TETLNFIIDTTLS
+2908 
-2921 TPTITLDSA
+2921 
-2930 DDSGT
+2930 
-2935 ANDNKTNVKT
+2935 
-2945 PGFIIGGIDSDVTQV
+2945 
-2960 VVQVMRDGHSEE
+2960 
-2972 VELTQTNGQWRFVP
+2972 
-2986 GSAWTDG
+2986 
-2993 DYTLTVTVKD
+2993 
-3003 EAGNIRHSAPLTVT
+3003 
-3017 IDTQITIDHIELV
+3017 
-3030 NDSGIPDDNLTN
+3030 
-3042 NVRPHFQVTVPT
+3042 
-3054 DVNVVRLS
+3054 
-3062 IDGGK
+3062 
-3067 TWFNATQSATP
+3067 
-3078 GVWDY
+3078 

-3309 QTLDFTIDT
+3309 QTLDLTIDT

-4560 SVTANGNNLWE
+4560 PVTANGNNLWE

>member
-156 QNSSKQIEEMLQNFL
+156 QNSSKQMEEMLQEFL

-426 ITDTIAPEKPTIELD
+426 ITDTIPPEKPTIELD

-712 KSSTVKYSFT
+712 KSSIVKYSFT

-1058 IISVQVWDAMSDTQI
+1058 IISVQVWDAASDTQI

-1105 IAGNKANSAI
+1105 IAGNKANSAV

-1180 HLNGSWLFIP
+1180 HLNGSWLFTP

-1208 AGNTNYSAPLTVV
+1208 AGNTNYSTPLTVV

-1259 VNEVRLSIDGGNSWV
+1259 VNEVRLSIDGGHSWV

-1310 VTKTIDFAVDTTL
+1310 VTKTIDFAVDSTL
-1323 SVPVIVLDSA
+1323 SVPVIVLNNA

-1342 MTNSTQPTFALQ
+1342 LTNRTQPTFALQ
-1354 HIDDDAVRV
+1354 QIDDDAVRV

-1390 TSWADG
+1390 ALWADG

-1473 NATQSAT
+1473 NATQGAT
-1480 PGVWDYIW
+1480 PGAWDYIW

-1494 GGYTLTVEATDEAGN
+1494 GGYTLTVEATDKAGN
-1509 KATQT
+1509 QTTQE

-1591 DWADGDYI
+1591 DWGDGDYI

-1701 EASDKAGNKTTQ
+1701 EATDKAGNQTTQ
-1713 KLDFTIDTILSEPTI
+1713 KLDFIIDTLLSEPTI

-2011 SAPLTVTIDTQITID
+2011 SAPLTVTIDTQIAID

-2031 NDSGIPDDNLTNN
+2031 KDSGIPDDNLTNN
-2044 VRPHFQVTV
+2044 VRPQFQVTV

-2081 WDYTWLADV
+2081 WDYTWLTDV
-2090 GEGKHTL
+2090 ANGSHTL
-2097 TVEATDKAGNKT
+2097 TVEATDAAGNKA
-2109 TQQLDFIIDT
+2109 TQNLEFNIDT
-2119 LLSEPTIVL
+2119 LLSEPTIAL
-2128 DNTDDSGTKGDHLT
+2128 DSTDDSGTKGDNLT

-2147 TFLLGNIDAD
+2147 TFILGNIDAD

-2170 KEVLTATKDATGN
+2170 KEVLTATKGATGI

-2188 TGTWADGDYT
+2188 TGMWADGSHT
-2198 LTVRVEDEA
+2198 LTVRVEDDA
-2207 GNEKHSASLT
+2207 GNVKYSAPLT
-2217 VTVDTQITIDVI
+2217 ITVDTQITIDDI
-2229 ELVNDNGIPGDNM
+2229 ELVNDSGTKGDNL
-2242 TNDAHP
+2242 TNDANPH
-2248 QFRVTVP
+2248 FRITVP

-2270 WVKATQSATPGVWN
+2270 WVKAMQSSTSGVWN
-2284 YTWPGTVPD
+2284 YTWPKTLAD
-2293 GDYTLNVKAT
+2293 DDYTLTVKAT

-2309 VTETLHF
+2309 VTRTLDF

-2329 DSADDSGVH
+2329 DSADDTGVQ

-2344 HTQPTFALQHIDDD
+2344 RTQPTFNLQHIDDD

-2373 TFDATKDA
+2373 TFDVTKDA
-2381 GGWTFTPTG
+2381 GGWTFTPPTSWG
-2390 AWADGDYTLS
+2390 AGDYTLS

-2447 PHFQVTVPTD
+2447 PQFQVKVPTD
-2457 VNVVRLSIDGGKT
+2457 VN
-2470 WFNATQSATPGVW
+2470 
-2483 DYIWPDDV
+2483 
-2491 ADGGYT
+2491 
-2497 LTVEATDEAGN
+2497 E
-2508 KATQTLDFTID
+2508 
-2519 TTLSVPTL
+2519 
-2527 SLDSADDSGIAGD
+2527 
-2540 NITNV
+2540 
-2545 KTPGFTLNN
+2545 
-2554 IDTDVSRVIV
+2554 
-2564 EVMHNGIKQE
+2564 
-2574 VPLVQTGG
+2574 
-2582 QWRFA
+2582 
-2587 PTSDWADGDYILTV
+2587 
-2601 KVEDRAGNVKQS
+2601 
-2613 APLTVTVDTHI
+2613 
-2624 AIDRIELVNDSG
+2624 
-2636 IPGDNLTN
+2636 
-2644 EARPHFQVTV
+2644 
-2654 PADVNG
+2654 
-2660 VRLSIDGGKTWFD
+2660 
-2673 ATQSATSGVWDY
+2673 
-2685 TWLTNVA
+2685 
-2692 NGPHTLMVEASDKA
+2692 
-2706 GNKTTQK
+2706 
-2713 LDFTIDTILSEPTIT
+2713 
-2728 LDSADD
+2728 
-2734 SAAGDNI
+2734 
-2741 TNVKMPGF
+2741 
-2749 TLGNIDADVTKV
+2749 
-2761 VVTVAH
+2761 
-2767 DGKNQQ
+2767 
-2773 IELIKNGGVWRF
+2773 
-2785 TPGAAWTDGDYTLT
+2785 
-2799 VKVEDKAGNTNYSA
+2799 
-2813 PLTVTIDTQ
+2813 
-2822 TSIDRIELLNDT
+2822 
-2834 GIVGDNLTNEARPQF
+2834 
-2849 HITVPTDVNSVQL
+2849 
-2862 SLDGGIN
+2862 
-2869 WVNATLT
+2869 
-2876 SDGVW
+2876 
-2881 EYIWPTDL
+2881 
-2889 VENTY
+2889 
-2894 TLTVKAT
+2894 
-2901 DVAGNTA
+2901 
-2908 TETLNFIIDTTLS
+2908 
-2921 TPTITLDSA
+2921 
-2930 DDSGT
+2930 
-2935 ANDNKTNVKT
+2935 
-2945 PGFIIGGIDSDVTQV
+2945 
-2960 VVQVMRDGHSEE
+2960 
-2972 VELTQTNGQWRFVP
+2972 
-2986 GSAWTDG
+2986 
-2993 DYTLTVTVKD
+2993 
-3003 EAGNIRHSAPLTVT
+3003 
-3017 IDTQITIDHIELV
+3017 
-3030 NDSGIPDDNLTN
+3030 
-3042 NVRPHFQVTVPT
+3042 
-3054 DVNVVRLS
+3054 VRLS

-3102 KAGNKTTQQLDF
+3102 KAGNQTTQKLDF
-3114 IIDTLLSEPTIVLD
+3114 IIDTLLSEPTIALD
-3128 NTDDS
+3128 STDDS
-3133 GTKGDNLTNVNKP
+3133 GTKGDNLTSVNKP
-3146 TFLLGNIDADARYV
+3146 TFILGNIDADARYV

-3184 VTPTGTWA
+3184 VTPTGMWA
-3192 DGDYTLTVRVE
+3192 DGSHTLTVRVE

-3218 VDTQITIDV
+3218 VDTHIAIDD

-3298 EATDKAGNKTT
+3298 EATDKAGNQTT

-3398 VEVTDNAGN
+3398 VEVQDNAGN
-3407 VRQSTPLV
+3407 VRQSTPLI

-3464 GGANWVSATQGIEGV
+3464 GGANWVSAAQGIEGV

-3815 VTIDGTLTT
+3815 VTIDGSLTT

-3831 GEDSGTVGDRLTNH
+3831 GEDSGTVGDRLTKH
-3845 DRPVFDIHQVDSDVT
+3845 DRPVFDIRQVDSDVT

-3907 GNVKESAPFEV
+3907 GNVKESAPLEV

-3956 DVVQVRVTLDGGAN
+3956 DVIQVRVTLDGGAN

-3980 QWIFDSPNTLVD
+3980 QWIFDTPNTLVD
-3992 GTYTLRVEATDEAG
+3992 GTYTLRVEATDQAG

-4297 DIAGNTKTSAELRI
+4297 DIAGNTKTSAELKI

-4356 VSFDGVNWTPI
+4356 VSFDGVNWTPV

-4375 EFTAGSALPDGHYTL
+4375 QFTAGSALSDGHYTL

-4489 AEDIAGNKISKEV
+4489 AEDIAGNRISKEV
-4502 SFTIDTIVS
+4502 SFTIDTVVS
-4511 DPSIDLLDADDTGES
+4511 DPRIDLLDADDTGES

-4531 TSVTTPR
+4531 TSVTKPR

-4560 SVTANGNNLWE
+4560 PVTANGNNLWE

-4622 NSNSDNLTNKQNP
+4622 SSNSDNLTNKQNP

-4659 VLKQTITV
+4659 VLKHTITV

-4721 SIDDQHEATS
+4721 SIDDQYEATS
-4731 LRPEFKGFAEAF
+4731 LRPEFKGLAEAF

-4828 NNKTPTLIGSTL
+4828 NNKTPTLVGNTL
-4840 PNTIVS
+4840 PNAIVS

-5379 TFIDNPAMVAGSDN
+5379 TFIDNPVMMAGSDN

-5400 ITSQTRPTFSIFG
+5400 ITSQTRPAFSIYG

-5466 SKTLNFTIDTF
+5466 SKTLNFTIDTL

-5532 GEVWVNEKGHWQMPV
+5532 GEVWVNDKGHWQMPV

-5576 IWVDTHIKVFTS
+5576 IWVDTHIQVFTS

-5599 EWWSNSDL
+5599 DWWSNSST
-5607 ITMRGTGEIGATVSL
+5607 ITMRGMGEIGATVSL

-5635 ATGRW
+5635 ANGQW
-5640 ELSTDKLP
+5640 ELSTDQLP
-5648 EGTYD
+5648 EGKYD
-5653 ISLVI
+5653 ITLSI
-5658 EDSAGNRWEDVREIF
+5658 EDNAGNRKEEVHEIF

-5710 SEGNTYTLTVPDNGK
+5710 SNGNTYTLTVPDNGK

-5777 NITRDKQ
+5777 NITRDNQ
-5784 PTFIIGNLESDVVV
+5784 PTFIIGNLESDVVI

-5874 DSDNVTNHTQ
+5874 DSDNVTNHNHTQ

-5929 NDGNYTLSVTV
+5929 NDGTYTLSVTV
-5940 VDRAGNSQQSASL
+5940 VDRAGNSLQSASL
-5953 AVTVDSTVTVTAD
+5953 EVTVDSTVTVTAD

-5992 SATHLRTEPSAA
+5992 SATHLRTVPSAA
-6004 EESVVKVTAYSIT
+6004 EESVVKETAYSIT

-6042 ENIVNVSIMFEGEEF
+6042 ENIVNVSVMFEGEEF

-6087 KDNDFLIKEKT
+6087 KDDDFLIKEKT

-6109 NAMNVRG
+6109 NAMNARG

>member
-42 PRGSVIIVNGALYS
+42 PHGSVIIVNGALYS

-426 ITDTIAPEKPTIELD
+426 ITDTIPPEKPTIELD

-450 DNITNSTLPTFI
+450 DNVTNSTLPTFI

-535 AEIETTNDSGIVGD
+535 AEIETTDDSGIVGD

-598 VEGINNLTFTV
+598 VEGVNNLTFTV

-624 IDTIAPVPPTVSL
+624 IDTVAPVPPTVSL
-637 EDYVVLPNGIILS
+637 EDFVVLPNGIILS

-1032 SDSGISDDNLTNIVK
+1032 SDSGIADDNLTNIVK

-1105 IAGNKANSAI
+1105 IAGNKANSAV

-1381 TGGWTFTPP
+1381 TGGW
-1390 TSWADG
+1390 S
-1396 DYTLSVSV
+1396 
-1404 EDKAGNTSHSASLT
+1404 
-1418 VTVDTQIAIN
+1418 
-1428 NIELVNDSGIPDDN
+1428 
-1442 LTNNVRPH
+1442 
-1450 FQVTVPTDVNV
+1450 
-1461 VRLSIDGGKTWF
+1461 
-1473 NATQSAT
+1473 
-1480 PGVWDYIW
+1480 
-1488 PDDVAD
+1488 
-1494 GGYTLTVEATDEAGN
+1494 
-1509 KATQT
+1509 
-1514 LDFTIDTTLSVPTLS
+1514 
-1529 LDSADDS
+1529 
-1536 GIAGDNITNVKTPG
+1536 
-1550 FTLNNIDTDVSRVI
+1550 
-1564 VEVMHNGIKQEVPL
+1564 
-1578 VQTGGQWRFAPTS
+1578 
-1591 DWADGDYI
+1591 
-1599 LTVKVE
+1599 
-1605 DRAGNVKQSAPLTVT
+1605 
-1620 VDTHIAIDRIE
+1620 
-1631 LVNDSG
+1631 
-1637 IPGDNLTNEARP
+1637 
-1649 HFQVTVPADVN
+1649 
-1660 GVRLSIDGGKTWF
+1660 
-1673 DATQSATSGV
+1673 
-1683 WDYTWLTN
+1683 
-1691 VANGP
+1691 
-1696 HTLMV
+1696 
-1701 EASDKAGNKTTQ
+1701 
-1713 KLDFTIDTILSEPTI
+1713 
-1728 TLDSADDSAAGDNI
+1728 
-1742 TNVKMPG
+1742 
-1749 FTLGNID
+1749 
-1756 ADVTKVVVTVAHD
+1756 
-1769 GKNQQIELIK
+1769 
-1779 NGGVWRF
+1779 
-1786 TPGAAWTDGDY
+1786 
-1797 TLTVKVE
+1797 
-1804 DKAGN
+1804 
-1809 TNYSAPLTVTIDTQ
+1809 
-1823 TSIDRIELLND
+1823 
-1834 TGIVGDN
+1834 
-1841 LTNEA
+1841 
-1846 RPQFH
+1846 
-1851 ITVPT
+1851 
-1856 DVNSVQLSLDGGINW
+1856 
-1871 VNATLTS
+1871 
-1878 DGVWEYIWPTDLV
+1878 
-1891 ENTYTLTVKAT
+1891 
-1902 DVAGNTATETL
+1902 
-1913 NFIIDTTL
+1913 
-1921 STPTITLDS
+1921 
-1930 ADDSGTAN
+1930 
-1938 DNKTNVKTPG
+1938 
-1948 FIIGGIDSDV
+1948 
-1958 TQVVVQVMRD
+1958 
-1968 GHSEEVE
+1968 
-1975 LTQTNGQ
+1975 
-1982 WRFVPGSAWTDGD
+1982 
-1995 YTLTVTVKDEA
+1995 
-2006 GNIRH
+2006 
-2011 SAPLTVTIDTQITID
+2011 
-2026 HIELV
+2026 
-2031 NDSGIPDDNLTNN
+2031 
-2044 VRPHFQVTV
+2044 
-2053 PTDVNVVRLSID
+2053 
-2065 GGKTW
+2065 
-2070 FNATQSATPGV
+2070 
-2081 WDYTWLADV
+2081 
-2090 GEGKHTL
+2090 
-2097 TVEATDKAGNKT
+2097 
-2109 TQQLDFIIDT
+2109 
-2119 LLSEPTIVL
+2119 
-2128 DNTDDSGTKGDHLT
+2128 
-2142 NVNKP
+2142 
-2147 TFLLGNIDAD
+2147 
-2157 ARYVTVEVQHGGT
+2157 
-2170 KEVLTATKDATGN
+2170 
-2183 WSVTP
+2183 
-2188 TGTWADGDYT
+2188 
-2198 LTVRVEDEA
+2198 
-2207 GNEKHSASLT
+2207 
-2217 VTVDTQITIDVI
+2217 
-2229 ELVNDNGIPGDNM
+2229 
-2242 TNDAHP
+2242 
-2248 QFRVTVP
+2248 
-2255 GDVNE
+2255 
-2260 VSLSIDGGVT
+2260 
-2270 WVKATQSATPGVWN
+2270 
-2284 YTWPGTVPD
+2284 
-2293 GDYTLNVKAT
+2293 
-2303 DNAGNT
+2303 
-2309 VTETLHF
+2309 
-2316 TIDTTLSTPVIVL
+2316 
-2329 DSADDSGVH
+2329 
-2338 GDNMTN
+2338 
-2344 HTQPTFALQHIDDD
+2344 
-2358 AVRVTVSVEHGGVTT
+2358 
-2373 TFDATKDA
+2373 
-2381 GGWTFTPTG
+2381 FTPTG

-2426 NNIELVNDSGIPDD
+2426 NNIELVNDSGIPND

-2470 WFNATQSATPGVW
+2470 WFNATQSATPGAW

-2497 LTVEATDEAGN
+2497 LTVEATDKAGN
-2508 KATQTLDFTID
+2508 KTTQELDFTID

-3171 VLTATKGATGIWS
+3171 VLTATKDATGNWSVTPTGTWADGDYTLTVRVEDDAGNEKHSASLTVTVDTQITIDVIELVNDNGIPGDNMTNDAHPQFRVTVPGDVNEVSLSIDGGVTWVKATQSATPGVWNYTWPGTVPDGDYTLNVKATDNAGNTVTETLHFTIDTTLSTPVIVLDSADDTGIQGDNMTNRTQPTFNLQHIDDDAVRVTVSVEHGGVTTTFDATKDAGGWTFTPPTSWGAGDYTLSVSVEDKAGNTSHSASLTVTVDTQIAINNIELVNDSGIPDDNLTNNVRPHFQVKVPTDVNEVRLSIDGGKTWFNATQSATPGVWDYTWLADVGEGKHTLTVEATDKAGNQTTQKLDFIIDTLLSEPTIVLDSTDDSGTKGDNLTNANKPTFLLGNIDADARYVTVEVQHGGTKEVLTATKGATGIWS

-3621 AIDRIELVNDSGV
+3621 AIDHIELVNDSGV

-3716 ITLLTPTIELA
+3716 ITLMTPTIELA

-3845 DRPVFDIHQVDSDVT
+3845 DRPVFDIRQVDSDVT

-4297 DIAGNTKTSAELRI
+4297 DIAGNTKTSAELKI

-4531 TSVTTPR
+4531 TSVTKPR

-4560 SVTANGNNLWE
+4560 PVTANGNNLWE

-4828 NNKTPTLIGSTL
+4828 NNKTPTLVGNTL
-4840 PNTIVS
+4840 PNAIVS

-4903 EVAELVWNIS
+4903 GVAELVWNIS

-4964 LGNDGNYEL
+4964 LGNDGNYVL

-5039 NPQGVVIATLVV
+5039 SPQGVVIATLVV

-5079 NSQQKEILIEHDTQI
+5079 NSQQKDILIEHDTQI

-5400 ITSQTRPTFSIFG
+5400 ITSQTRPTFSISG

-5576 IWVDTHIKVFTS
+5576 IWVDTHIQVFTS

-5599 EWWSNSDL
+5599 DWWSNSST
-5607 ITMRGTGEIGATVSL
+5607 ITMRGMGEIGATVSL

-5635 ATGRW
+5635 ANGQW
-5640 ELSTDKLP
+5640 ELSTDQLP
-5648 EGTYD
+5648 EGKYD
-5653 ISLVI
+5653 ITLSI
-5658 EDSAGNRWEDVREIF
+5658 EDNAGNRKEEVHEIF

-5710 SEGNTYTLTVPDNGK
+5710 SNGNTYTLTVPDNGK

-5992 SATHLRTEPSAA
+5992 SATHLRTVPSAA

-6069 VPLSLEDGEY
+6069 VLLSLEDGEY

>member
-156 QNSSKQIEEMLQNFL
+156 QNSSKQMEEMLQEFL

-426 ITDTIAPEKPTIELD
+426 ITDTIPPEKPTIELD

-962 YIDGALIAEVRTNKD
+962 YVDGALIAEVRTNKD

-1018 DTAISIPI
+1018 DTAISTPI

-1032 SDSGISDDNLTNIVK
+1032 SDSGIADDNLTNIVK

-1105 IAGNKANSAI
+1105 IAGNKANSAV

-1180 HLNGSWLFIP
+1180 HLNGSWLFTP

-1323 SVPVIVLDSA
+1323 SVPVIVLNSA
-1333 DDTGIQGDN
+1333 DDTGVQGDN

-1390 TSWADG
+1390 ALWADG

-1428 NIELVNDSGIPDDN
+1428 NIELVNDSGIPNDN
-1442 LTNNVRPH
+1442 LTNNVRPQ

-1473 NATQSAT
+1473 NATQGAT
-1480 PGVWDYIW
+1480 PGAWDYIW

-1494 GGYTLTVEATDEAGN
+1494 GGYTLTVEATDKAGN
-1509 KATQT
+1509 QTTQE

-1591 DWADGDYI
+1591 DWGDGDYI

-1701 EASDKAGNKTTQ
+1701 EATDKAGNQTTQ
-1713 KLDFTIDTILSEPTI
+1713 KLDFIIDTLLSEPTI

-1809 TNYSAPLTVTIDTQ
+1809 TNYSAPLTVTIDAQ

-2011 SAPLTVTIDTQITID
+2011 SAPLTVTIDTQIAID

-2044 VRPHFQVTV
+2044 VRPQFQVTVPTDVNVVRLSIDGGKTWFNATQSATPGVWDYTWLTDVANGSHTLTVEATDAAGNKATQNLEFNIDTLLSEPTIALDSTDDSGTKGDNLTNVNKPTFILGNIDADARYVTVEVQHGGTKEVLTATKGATGIWSVTPTGMWADGSHTLTVRVEDEAGNVKYSVPLTITVDTQITIDDIELVNDSGTKGDNLTNDANPHFRITVPGDVNEVSLSIDGGVTWVKAMQSSTSGVWNYTWPKTLADDDYTLTVKATDNAGNTVTRTLDFTIDTTLSTPVIVLDSADDTGVQGDNMTNRTQPTFNLQHIDDDAVRVTVSVEHGGVTTTFDVTKDAGGWTFTPPTSWGAGDYTLSVSVEDKAGNTSHSASLTVTVDTQIAINNIELVNDSGIPDDNLTNNVRPQFQVTV

-2097 TVEATDKAGNKT
+2097 TVEATDKAGNQT
-2109 TQQLDFIIDT
+2109 TQKLDFIIDT
-2119 LLSEPTIVL
+2119 LLSEPTI
-2128 DNTDDSGTKGDHLT
+2128 
-2142 NVNKP
+2142 
-2147 TFLLGNIDAD
+2147 A
-2157 ARYVTVEVQHGGT
+2157 
-2170 KEVLTATKDATGN
+2170 
-2183 WSVTP
+2183 
-2188 TGTWADGDYT
+2188 
-2198 LTVRVEDEA
+2198 
-2207 GNEKHSASLT
+2207 
-2217 VTVDTQITIDVI
+2217 
-2229 ELVNDNGIPGDNM
+2229 
-2242 TNDAHP
+2242 
-2248 QFRVTVP
+2248 
-2255 GDVNE
+2255 
-2260 VSLSIDGGVT
+2260 
-2270 WVKATQSATPGVWN
+2270 
-2284 YTWPGTVPD
+2284 
-2293 GDYTLNVKAT
+2293 
-2303 DNAGNT
+2303 
-2309 VTETLHF
+2309 
-2316 TIDTTLSTPVIVL
+2316 L
-2329 DSADDSGVH
+2329 DS
-2338 GDNMTN
+2338 
-2344 HTQPTFALQHIDDD
+2344 
-2358 AVRVTVSVEHGGVTT
+2358 
-2373 TFDATKDA
+2373 
-2381 GGWTFTPTG
+2381 
-2390 AWADGDYTLS
+2390 
-2400 VSVEDKAGNTSHSA
+2400 
-2414 SLTVTVDTQIAI
+2414 
-2426 NNIELVNDSGIPDD
+2426 
-2440 NLTNNVR
+2440 
-2447 PHFQVTVPTD
+2447 
-2457 VNVVRLSIDGGKT
+2457 
-2470 WFNATQSATPGVW
+2470 
-2483 DYIWPDDV
+2483 
-2491 ADGGYT
+2491 
-2497 LTVEATDEAGN
+2497 
-2508 KATQTLDFTID
+2508 
-2519 TTLSVPTL
+2519 
-2527 SLDSADDSGIAGD
+2527 
-2540 NITNV
+2540 
-2545 KTPGFTLNN
+2545 
-2554 IDTDVSRVIV
+2554 
-2564 EVMHNGIKQE
+2564 
-2574 VPLVQTGG
+2574 
-2582 QWRFA
+2582 
-2587 PTSDWADGDYILTV
+2587 
-2601 KVEDRAGNVKQS
+2601 
-2613 APLTVTVDTHI
+2613 
-2624 AIDRIELVNDSG
+2624 
-2636 IPGDNLTN
+2636 
-2644 EARPHFQVTV
+2644 
-2654 PADVNG
+2654 
-2660 VRLSIDGGKTWFD
+2660 
-2673 ATQSATSGVWDY
+2673 
-2685 TWLTNVA
+2685 
-2692 NGPHTLMVEASDKA
+2692 
-2706 GNKTTQK
+2706 
-2713 LDFTIDTILSEPTIT
+2713 
-2728 LDSADD
+2728 
-2734 SAAGDNI
+2734 
-2741 TNVKMPGF
+2741 
-2749 TLGNIDADVTKV
+2749 
-2761 VVTVAH
+2761 
-2767 DGKNQQ
+2767 
-2773 IELIKNGGVWRF
+2773 
-2785 TPGAAWTDGDYTLT
+2785 
-2799 VKVEDKAGNTNYSA
+2799 
-2813 PLTVTIDTQ
+2813 
-2822 TSIDRIELLNDT
+2822 
-2834 GIVGDNLTNEARPQF
+2834 
-2849 HITVPTDVNSVQL
+2849 
-2862 SLDGGIN
+2862 
-2869 WVNATLT
+2869 
-2876 SDGVW
+2876 
-2881 EYIWPTDL
+2881 
-2889 VENTY
+2889 
-2894 TLTVKAT
+2894 
-2901 DVAGNTA
+2901 
-2908 TETLNFIIDTTLS
+2908 
-2921 TPTITLDSA
+2921 
-2930 DDSGT
+2930 
-2935 ANDNKTNVKT
+2935 
-2945 PGFIIGGIDSDVTQV
+2945 
-2960 VVQVMRDGHSEE
+2960 
-2972 VELTQTNGQWRFVP
+2972 
-2986 GSAWTDG
+2986 
-2993 DYTLTVTVKD
+2993 
-3003 EAGNIRHSAPLTVT
+3003 
-3017 IDTQITIDHIELV
+3017 
-3030 NDSGIPDDNLTN
+3030 
-3042 NVRPHFQVTVPT
+3042 
-3054 DVNVVRLS
+3054 
-3062 IDGGK
+3062 
-3067 TWFNATQSATP
+3067 
-3078 GVWDY
+3078 
-3083 TWLADVGEGKH
+3083 
-3094 TLTVEATD
+3094 
-3102 KAGNKTTQQLDF
+3102 
-3114 IIDTLLSEPTIVLD
+3114 
-3128 NTDDS
+3128 TDDS

-3146 TFLLGNIDADARYV
+3146 TFILGNIDADARYV

-3184 VTPTGTWA
+3184 VTPTGMWA
-3192 DGDYTLTVRVE
+3192 DGSHTLTVRVE

-3218 VDTQITIDV
+3218 VDTHIAIDD

-3298 EATDKAGNKTT
+3298 EATDKAGNQTT

-3398 VEVTDNAGN
+3398 VEVQDNAGN
-3407 VRQSTPLV
+3407 VRQSTPLI

-3464 GGANWVSATQGIEGV
+3464 GGANWVSAAQGIEGV

-3815 VTIDGTLTT
+3815 VTIDGSLTT

-3831 GEDSGTVGDRLTNH
+3831 GEDSGTVGDRLTKH
-3845 DRPVFDIHQVDSDVT
+3845 DRPVFDIRQVDSDVT

-3907 GNVKESAPFEV
+3907 GNVKESAPLEV

-3956 DVVQVRVTLDGGAN
+3956 DVIQVRVTLDGGAN

-3980 QWIFDSPNTLVD
+3980 QWIFDTPNTLVD
-3992 GTYTLRVEATDEAG
+3992 GTYTLRVEATDQAG

-4297 DIAGNTKTSAELRI
+4297 DIAGNTKTSAELKI

-4356 VSFDGVNWTPI
+4356 VSFDGVNWTPV

-4375 EFTAGSALPDGHYTL
+4375 QFTAGSALSDGHYTL

-4502 SFTIDTIVS
+4502 SFTIDTVVS
-4511 DPSIDLLDADDTGES
+4511 DPRIDLLDADDTGES

-4531 TSVTTPR
+4531 TSVTKPR

-4560 SVTANGNNLWE
+4560 PVTANGNNLWE

-4622 NSNSDNLTNKQNP
+4622 SSNSDNLTNKQNP

-4659 VLKQTITV
+4659 VLKHTITV

-4721 SIDDQHEATS
+4721 SIDDQYEATS
-4731 LRPEFKGFAEAF
+4731 LRPEFKGLAEAF

-4828 NNKTPTLIGSTL
+4828 NNKTPTLVGNTL
-4840 PNTIVS
+4840 PNAIVS

-5079 NSQQKEILIEHDTQI
+5079 NSQQKDILIEHDTQI

-5253 TFNIHFSITDVAGN
+5253 KFNIHFSITDVAGN

-5299 DLITNH
+5299 DLITSH

-5379 TFIDNPAMVAGSDN
+5379 TFIDNPVMMAGSDN

-5400 ITSQTRPTFSIFG
+5400 ITSQTRPAFSIFG

-5532 GEVWVNEKGHWQMPV
+5532 GEVWVNDKGHWQMPV

-5576 IWVDTHIKVFTS
+5576 IWVDTHIQVFTS

-5599 EWWSNSDL
+5599 DWWSNSST
-5607 ITMRGTGEIGATVSL
+5607 ITMRGMGEIGATVSL

-5635 ATGRW
+5635 ANGQW
-5640 ELSTDKLP
+5640 ELSTDQLP
-5648 EGTYD
+5648 EGKYD
-5653 ISLVI
+5653 ITLSI
-5658 EDSAGNRWEDVREIF
+5658 EDNAGNRKEEVHEIF

-5710 SEGNTYTLTVPDNGK
+5710 SNGNTYTLTVPDNGK

-5874 DSDNVTNHTQ
+5874 DSDNVTNHNHTQ

-5929 NDGNYTLSVTV
+5929 NDGTYTLSVTV
-5940 VDRAGNSQQSASL
+5940 VDRAGNSLQSASL
-5953 AVTVDSTVTVTAD
+5953 EVTVDSTVTVTAD

-5992 SATHLRTEPSAA
+5992 SATHLRTVPSAA
-6004 EESVVKVTAYSIT
+6004 EESVVKETAYSIT

-6042 ENIVNVSIMFEGEEF
+6042 ENIVNVSVMFEGEEF

-6087 KDNDFLIKEKT
+6087 KDDDFLIKEKT

-6109 NAMNVRG
+6109 NAMNARG

>member
-426 ITDTIAPEKPTIELD
+426 ITDTIPPEKPTIELD

-1032 SDSGISDDNLTNIVK
+1032 SDSGIADDNLTNIVK

-1105 IAGNKANSAI
+1105 IAGNKANSAV

-1333 DDTGIQGDN
+1333 DDTGVQGDN
-1342 MTNSTQPTFALQ
+1342 MTNRTQPTFALQ

-1428 NIELVNDSGIPDDN
+1428 NIELVNDSGIPNDN

-1480 PGVWDYIW
+1480 TGVWDYIW

-2128 DNTDDSGTKGDHLT
+2128 DSTDDSGTKGDNLT

-2316 TIDTTLSTPVIVL
+2316 TIDTTLSVPVIVL
-2329 DSADDSGVH
+2329 NSADDTGVQ

-2344 HTQPTFALQHIDDD
+2344 STQPTFALQHIDDD

-2373 TFDATKDA
+2373 TFDATKGV
-2381 GGWTFTPTG
+2381 GGWSFTPTG

-2447 PHFQVTVPTD
+2447 PHFQVKVPTD
-2457 VNVVRLSIDGGKT
+2457 VN
-2470 WFNATQSATPGVW
+2470 
-2483 DYIWPDDV
+2483 
-2491 ADGGYT
+2491 
-2497 LTVEATDEAGN
+2497 E
-2508 KATQTLDFTID
+2508 
-2519 TTLSVPTL
+2519 
-2527 SLDSADDSGIAGD
+2527 
-2540 NITNV
+2540 
-2545 KTPGFTLNN
+2545 
-2554 IDTDVSRVIV
+2554 
-2564 EVMHNGIKQE
+2564 
-2574 VPLVQTGG
+2574 
-2582 QWRFA
+2582 
-2587 PTSDWADGDYILTV
+2587 
-2601 KVEDRAGNVKQS
+2601 
-2613 APLTVTVDTHI
+2613 
-2624 AIDRIELVNDSG
+2624 
-2636 IPGDNLTN
+2636 
-2644 EARPHFQVTV
+2644 
-2654 PADVNG
+2654 
-2660 VRLSIDGGKTWFD
+2660 
-2673 ATQSATSGVWDY
+2673 
-2685 TWLTNVA
+2685 
-2692 NGPHTLMVEASDKA
+2692 
-2706 GNKTTQK
+2706 
-2713 LDFTIDTILSEPTIT
+2713 
-2728 LDSADD
+2728 
-2734 SAAGDNI
+2734 
-2741 TNVKMPGF
+2741 
-2749 TLGNIDADVTKV
+2749 
-2761 VVTVAH
+2761 
-2767 DGKNQQ
+2767 
-2773 IELIKNGGVWRF
+2773 
-2785 TPGAAWTDGDYTLT
+2785 
-2799 VKVEDKAGNTNYSA
+2799 
-2813 PLTVTIDTQ
+2813 
-2822 TSIDRIELLNDT
+2822 
-2834 GIVGDNLTNEARPQF
+2834 
-2849 HITVPTDVNSVQL
+2849 
-2862 SLDGGIN
+2862 
-2869 WVNATLT
+2869 
-2876 SDGVW
+2876 
-2881 EYIWPTDL
+2881 
-2889 VENTY
+2889 
-2894 TLTVKAT
+2894 
-2901 DVAGNTA
+2901 
-2908 TETLNFIIDTTLS
+2908 
-2921 TPTITLDSA
+2921 
-2930 DDSGT
+2930 
-2935 ANDNKTNVKT
+2935 
-2945 PGFIIGGIDSDVTQV
+2945 
-2960 VVQVMRDGHSEE
+2960 
-2972 VELTQTNGQWRFVP
+2972 
-2986 GSAWTDG
+2986 
-2993 DYTLTVTVKD
+2993 
-3003 EAGNIRHSAPLTVT
+3003 
-3017 IDTQITIDHIELV
+3017 
-3030 NDSGIPDDNLTN
+3030 
-3042 NVRPHFQVTVPT
+3042 
-3054 DVNVVRLS
+3054 VRLS

-3102 KAGNKTTQQLDF
+3102 KAGNQTTQKLDF

-3128 NTDDS
+3128 STDDS
-3133 GTKGDNLTNVNKP
+3133 GTKGDNLTNANKP
-3146 TFLLGNIDADARYV
+3146 TFILGNIDADARYV

-3271 RATQGTAGIWDYTWP
+3271 RATQGTAGTWDYTWP

-3349 IGNIDAD
+3349 IGNIDSD
-3356 AHSVILRITQ
+3356 AQSVILRITQ

-3407 VRQSTPLV
+3407 VRQSTPLI

-3621 AIDRIELVNDSGV
+3621 AIDHIELVNDSGV

-3716 ITLLTPTIELA
+3716 ITLMTPTIELA

-3790 ADGSYTFTVTV
+3790 VDGSYTFTVTV

-4014 FNIDTNIQVPTIALD
+4014 FN
-4029 AGQDTGANTA
+4029 
-4039 DNITNISR
+4039 
-4047 PTFTI
+4047 
-4052 GNVDPDVIKVVVTID
+4052 
-4067 GHDYNATKVG
+4067 
-4077 AGWQFTP
+4077 
-4084 GNAIPDG
+4084 
-4091 SYNITVTVE
+4091 
-4100 DKAGNTATSKPLPVV
+4100 
-4115 IDTTAEIESVTLV
+4115 
-4128 TDSGDSDVD
+4128 
-4137 NITKV
+4137 
-4142 DKPQF
+4142 
-4147 SIVTADD
+4147 
-4154 ITHVR
+4154 
-4159 VKIDNAANWIELTKG
+4159 
-4174 GDGRWIF
+4174 
-4181 NVGSALP
+4181 
-4188 DGQHTLLVDVTDI
+4188 
-4201 AGNVAQETLQFT
+4201 
-4213 IDTTLRE
+4213 
-4220 PTIVLD
+4220 
-4226 PTHDTG
+4226 
-4232 DDTNDNLTRINKPVF
+4232 
-4247 IIGNV
+4247 
-4252 DNDVSHIVVH
+4252 
-4262 IDGRDYTIENTGGN
+4262 
-4276 LTFTPDQPLSDGQH
+4276 
-4290 TISVTVT
+4290 
-4297 DIAGNTKTSAELRI
+4297 
-4311 EIDTQVQIDS
+4311 
-4321 VTLTTDSGV
+4321 
-4330 NDHDNVTNATRPSF
+4330 
-4344 EIATPDDVTSVL
+4344 
-4356 VSFDGVNWTPI
+4356 
-4367 SKNAAGQW
+4367 
-4375 EFTAGSALPDGHYTL
+4375 
-4390 HVQATD
+4390 
-4396 RAGNTANSTLGFT
+4396 
-4409 VDTQIDGLSVVMLD
+4409 
-4423 DAGKDSTDGITN
+4423 
-4435 ITSPRFEI
+4435 
-4443 SAREPLQSVTVI
+4443 
-4455 LNGKSS
+4455 
-4461 TLTQGAG
+4461 
-4468 NKWLFTP
+4468 
-4475 DTPLV
+4475 
-4480 DGTYKIEIV
+4480 
-4489 AEDIAGNKISKEV
+4489 
-4502 SFTIDTIVS
+4502 
-4511 DPSIDLLDADDTGES
+4511 
-4526 AVDNI
+4526 
-4531 TSVTTPR
+4531 
-4538 FVIGNVPADIDTV
+4538 
-4551 VIRINGVSY
+4551 
-4560 SVTANGNNLWE
+4560 
-4571 FQVPVALNDGV
+4571 
-4582 YEAVV
+4582 
-4587 VFRDIAGNT
+4587 
-4596 SETKL
+4596 
-4601 PFTIDTTTSV
+4601 
-4611 SVRMEPASDTG
+4611 
-4622 NSNSDNLTNKQNP
+4622 
-4635 KFEGTAEPN
+4635 
-4644 AKLVITIVDDKSGRE
+4644 
-4659 VLKQTITV
+4659 
-4667 GADGN
+4667 
-4672 WSVTPNILPDGMY
+4672 
-4685 TINVVATDVAGNTAQ
+4685 
-4700 TQERFT
+4700 
-4706 IDTVTIDPTIRLSDP
+4706 
-4721 SIDDQHEATS
+4721 
-4731 LRPEFKGFAEAF
+4731 
-4743 STIMIQWDGK
+4743 
-4753 VVGSANANANG
+4753 
-4764 EWSWTPPSVLAP
+4764 
-4776 GSYVVSIV
+4776 
-4784 AKDKAGNESSQVDF
+4784 
-4798 PVVIPVID
+4798 
-4806 VTPPTIKLSEESDS
+4806 
-4820 GALGDFTT
+4820 
-4828 NNKTPTLIGSTL
+4828 
-4840 PNTIVS
+4840 
-4846 IYVDGVKVGEATADT
+4846 
-4861 AGRYTFQLS
+4861 
-4870 EMKDGHY
+4870 
-4877 VVQVGIVN
+4877 
-4885 PRDNSEL
+4885 
-4892 RSTAVDVTIDT
+4892 
-4903 EVAELVWNIS
+4903 
-4913 GMHEGGYI
+4913 
-4921 NTVTPEIGGTSEP
+4921 
-4934 NSKITIFVNG
+4934 
-4944 VEKAIAYTTGAGHW
+4944 
-4958 GVVLPA
+4958 
-4964 LGNDGNYEL
+4964 
-4973 TFKVED
+4973 
-4979 VAGNIREFGPQNVI
+4979 
-4993 LDTVISPLTVVLRE
+4993 
-5007 ADDSGKVGDWITNK
+5007 
-5021 SHVTIDG
+5021 
-5028 TAEAGSTLTIR
+5028 
-5039 NPQGVVIATLVV
+5039 
-5051 GNDGRWSAELDLRE
+5051 
-5065 GSNAFVVVSEDKAG
+5065 
-5079 NSQQKEILIEHDTQI
+5079 
-5094 EISDISLSRDTN
+5094 
-5106 SGDKYDLIT
+5106 
-5115 NNKSPVLVA
+5115 
-5124 MTDPGATVQVYI
+5124 
-5136 NGVLQGTVEAS
+5136 
-5147 SSGNIS
+5147 
-5153 YTMPANS
+5153 
-5160 ADGEYQVQFVATDTA
+5160 
-5175 GNRVESAITTVTIDS
+5175 
-5190 QIAVFD
+5190 
-5196 IDEDSLP
+5196 
-5203 ALSNNRALSVSGVGE
+5203 
-5218 AGSQVSIFVD
+5218 
-5228 GKLVNVVMVEADGTW
+5228 
-5243 RAPILLQDDG
+5243 
-5253 TFNIHFSITDVAGN
+5253 
-5267 TEVSKDYSVDVDSS
+5267 
-5281 TDFPTLNLEDA
+5281 
-5292 SNSGSLD
+5292 
-5299 DLITNH
+5299 
-5305 NKPVLVGTAEA
+5305 
-5316 GATIH
+5316 
-5321 IYVDEKIVANVLVL
+5321 
-5335 EDGTWSYQFDN
+5335 
-5346 ALKDGEYSIRV
+5346 
-5357 VAEDPAGNTAE
+5357 
-5368 SPRLL
+5368 
-5373 VTIDTS
+5373 
-5379 TFIDNPAMVAGSDN
+5379 
-5393 GIFSNDS
+5393 
-5400 ITSQTRPTFSIFG
+5400 
-5413 EMNQSVQ
+5413 
-5420 IFIDGVLVDTI
+5420 
-5431 TVTDRNQVYRP
+5431 
-5442 ESPLGDGSHS
+5442 
-5452 IYYVI
+5452 
-5457 TDKAGNTAT
+5457 
-5466 SKTLNFTIDTF
+5466 
-5477 NTTPV
+5477 
-5482 AIDSIGGQTLAEMTG
+5482 
-5497 SDGKIYITDT
+5497 
-5507 TRNLLFSGSAEP
+5507 
-5519 NSKIEIIINGLNV
+5519 
-5532 GEVWVNEKGHWQMPV
+5532 
-5547 NPLYFTEGQLD
+5547 
-5558 ITVKST
+5558 
-5564 DRAGNVNQEKYS
+5564 
-5576 IWVDTHIKVFTS
+5576 
-5588 ELDDNKSSSKT
+5588 
-5599 EWWSNSDL
+5599 
-5607 ITMRGTGEIGATVSL
+5607 
-5622 IVAGVTLATAVVA
+5622 
-5635 ATGRW
+5635 
-5640 ELSTDKLP
+5640 
-5648 EGTYD
+5648 
-5653 ISLVI
+5653 
-5658 EDSAGNRWEDVREIF
+5658 
-5673 IDRTP
+5673 
-5678 PNAPVVTYSD
+5678 
-5688 IVNDLIIMQG
+5688 
-5698 TAEAKSQLIITD
+5698 
-5710 SEGNTYTLTVPDNGK
+5710 
-5725 WSMAIPYPSEG
+5725 
-5736 KFTITSVDAI
+5736 
-5746 GNRSDDVPLD
+5746 
-5756 IMKEVPVISLSPDSD
+5756 
-5771 SGTVGD
+5771 
-5777 NITRDKQ
+5777 
-5784 PTFIIGNLESDVVV
+5784 
-5798 VQVDINGTVYNAE
+5798 
-5811 KNADGVWFFTPGT
+5811 
-5824 PLADG
+5824 
-5829 SYTISVIASDAA
+5829 
-5841 GNQKNSLPI
+5841 
-5850 TVTIDST
+5850 
-5857 LTVPEIALAA
+5857 
-5867 GEDNGAS
+5867 
-5874 DSDNVTNHTQ
+5874 
-5884 PKFTLQH
+5884 
-5891 IDADVTGVTVN
+5891 
-5902 VTHNGV
+5902 
-5908 TDIYQATQG
+5908 
-5917 ADGWTFTPPAAW
+5917 
-5929 NDGNYTLSVTV
+5929 
-5940 VDRAGNSQQSASL
+5940 
-5953 AVTVDSTVTVTAD
+5953 
-5966 SQHDDASDDAT
+5966 
-5977 ATAVT
+5977 
-5982 PPESETVNAE
+5982 
-5992 SATHLRTEPSAA
+5992 
-6004 EESVVKVTAYSIT
+6004 
-6017 LLNADSGDEIDR
+6017 
-6029 SISQTPSFEISVP
+6029 
-6042 ENIVNVSIMFEGEEF
+6042 
-6057 TLPITNQ
+6057 
-6064 KAIFE
+6064 
-6069 VPLSLEDGEY
+6069 
-6079 TMDVKFID
+6079 
-6087 KDNDFLIKEKT
+6087 
-6098 FSVDHSSADIV
+6098 
-6109 NAMNVRG
+6109 
-6116 KTEDDI
+6116 
-6122 NDSPSTSSVGHN
+6122 
-6134 NNGAIDVFAVNEVT
+6134 
-6148 LPVDNQ
+6148 
-6154 EEHA
+6154 

>member
-2128 DNTDDSGTKGDHLT
+2128 DSTDDSGTKGDHLT

-2157 ARYVTVEVQHGGT
+2157 ARYVTVEVQHDGT

-2483 DYIWPDDV
+2483 DY
-2491 ADGGYT
+2491 
-2497 LTVEATDEAGN
+2497 
-2508 KATQTLDFTID
+2508 
-2519 TTLSVPTL
+2519 
-2527 SLDSADDSGIAGD
+2527 
-2540 NITNV
+2540 
-2545 KTPGFTLNN
+2545 
-2554 IDTDVSRVIV
+2554 
-2564 EVMHNGIKQE
+2564 
-2574 VPLVQTGG
+2574 
-2582 QWRFA
+2582 
-2587 PTSDWADGDYILTV
+2587 
-2601 KVEDRAGNVKQS
+2601 
-2613 APLTVTVDTHI
+2613 
-2624 AIDRIELVNDSG
+2624 
-2636 IPGDNLTN
+2636 
-2644 EARPHFQVTV
+2644 
-2654 PADVNG
+2654 
-2660 VRLSIDGGKTWFD
+2660 
-2673 ATQSATSGVWDY
+2673 
-2685 TWLTNVA
+2685 
-2692 NGPHTLMVEASDKA
+2692 
-2706 GNKTTQK
+2706 
-2713 LDFTIDTILSEPTIT
+2713 
-2728 LDSADD
+2728 
-2734 SAAGDNI
+2734 
-2741 TNVKMPGF
+2741 
-2749 TLGNIDADVTKV
+2749 
-2761 VVTVAH
+2761 
-2767 DGKNQQ
+2767 
-2773 IELIKNGGVWRF
+2773 
-2785 TPGAAWTDGDYTLT
+2785 
-2799 VKVEDKAGNTNYSA
+2799 
-2813 PLTVTIDTQ
+2813 
-2822 TSIDRIELLNDT
+2822 
-2834 GIVGDNLTNEARPQF
+2834 
-2849 HITVPTDVNSVQL
+2849 
-2862 SLDGGIN
+2862 
-2869 WVNATLT
+2869 
-2876 SDGVW
+2876 
-2881 EYIWPTDL
+2881 
-2889 VENTY
+2889 
-2894 TLTVKAT
+2894 
-2901 DVAGNTA
+2901 
-2908 TETLNFIIDTTLS
+2908 
-2921 TPTITLDSA
+2921 
-2930 DDSGT
+2930 
-2935 ANDNKTNVKT
+2935 
-2945 PGFIIGGIDSDVTQV
+2945 
-2960 VVQVMRDGHSEE
+2960 
-2972 VELTQTNGQWRFVP
+2972 
-2986 GSAWTDG
+2986 
-2993 DYTLTVTVKD
+2993 
-3003 EAGNIRHSAPLTVT
+3003 
-3017 IDTQITIDHIELV
+3017 
-3030 NDSGIPDDNLTN
+3030 
-3042 NVRPHFQVTVPT
+3042 
-3054 DVNVVRLS
+3054 
-3062 IDGGK
+3062 
-3067 TWFNATQSATP
+3067 
-3078 GVWDY
+3078 

-3133 GTKGDNLTNVNKP
+3133 GTKGDNLTNVDKP

-4014 FNIDTNIQVPTIALD
+4014 
-4029 AGQDTGANTA
+4029 
-4039 DNITNISR
+4039 
-4047 PTFTI
+4047 
-4052 GNVDPDVIKVVVTID
+4052 
-4067 GHDYNATKVG
+4067 
-4077 AGWQFTP
+4077 
-4084 GNAIPDG
+4084 
-4091 SYNITVTVE
+4091 
-4100 DKAGNTATSKPLPVV
+4100 
-4115 IDTTAEIESVTLV
+4115 
-4128 TDSGDSDVD
+4128 
-4137 NITKV
+4137 
-4142 DKPQF
+4142 
-4147 SIVTADD
+4147 
-4154 ITHVR
+4154 
-4159 VKIDNAANWIELTKG
+4159 
-4174 GDGRWIF
+4174 
-4181 NVGSALP
+4181 
-4188 DGQHTLLVDVTDI
+4188 
-4201 AGNVAQETLQFT
+4201 
-4213 IDTTLRE
+4213 
-4220 PTIVLD
+4220 
-4226 PTHDTG
+4226 
-4232 DDTNDNLTRINKPVF
+4232 
-4247 IIGNV
+4247 
-4252 DNDVSHIVVH
+4252 
-4262 IDGRDYTIENTGGN
+4262 
-4276 LTFTPDQPLSDGQH
+4276 
-4290 TISVTVT
+4290 
-4297 DIAGNTKTSAELRI
+4297 
-4311 EIDTQVQIDS
+4311 
-4321 VTLTTDSGV
+4321 
-4330 NDHDNVTNATRPSF
+4330 
-4344 EIATPDDVTSVL
+4344 
-4356 VSFDGVNWTPI
+4356 
-4367 SKNAAGQW
+4367 
-4375 EFTAGSALPDGHYTL
+4375 
-4390 HVQATD
+4390 
-4396 RAGNTANSTLGFT
+4396 
-4409 VDTQIDGLSVVMLD
+4409 
-4423 DAGKDSTDGITN
+4423 
-4435 ITSPRFEI
+4435 
-4443 SAREPLQSVTVI
+4443 
-4455 LNGKSS
+4455 
-4461 TLTQGAG
+4461 
-4468 NKWLFTP
+4468 
-4475 DTPLV
+4475 
-4480 DGTYKIEIV
+4480 
-4489 AEDIAGNKISKEV
+4489 
-4502 SFTIDTIVS
+4502 
-4511 DPSIDLLDADDTGES
+4511 
-4526 AVDNI
+4526 
-4531 TSVTTPR
+4531 
-4538 FVIGNVPADIDTV
+4538 
-4551 VIRINGVSY
+4551 
-4560 SVTANGNNLWE
+4560 
-4571 FQVPVALNDGV
+4571 
-4582 YEAVV
+4582 
-4587 VFRDIAGNT
+4587 
-4596 SETKL
+4596 
-4601 PFTIDTTTSV
+4601 
-4611 SVRMEPASDTG
+4611 
-4622 NSNSDNLTNKQNP
+4622 
-4635 KFEGTAEPN
+4635 
-4644 AKLVITIVDDKSGRE
+4644 
-4659 VLKQTITV
+4659 
-4667 GADGN
+4667 
-4672 WSVTPNILPDGMY
+4672 
-4685 TINVVATDVAGNTAQ
+4685 
-4700 TQERFT
+4700 
-4706 IDTVTIDPTIRLSDP
+4706 
-4721 SIDDQHEATS
+4721 
-4731 LRPEFKGFAEAF
+4731 
-4743 STIMIQWDGK
+4743 
-4753 VVGSANANANG
+4753 
-4764 EWSWTPPSVLAP
+4764 
-4776 GSYVVSIV
+4776 
-4784 AKDKAGNESSQVDF
+4784 
-4798 PVVIPVID
+4798 
-4806 VTPPTIKLSEESDS
+4806 
-4820 GALGDFTT
+4820 
-4828 NNKTPTLIGSTL
+4828 
-4840 PNTIVS
+4840 
-4846 IYVDGVKVGEATADT
+4846 
-4861 AGRYTFQLS
+4861 
-4870 EMKDGHY
+4870 
-4877 VVQVGIVN
+4877 
-4885 PRDNSEL
+4885 
-4892 RSTAVDVTIDT
+4892 
-4903 EVAELVWNIS
+4903 
-4913 GMHEGGYI
+4913 
-4921 NTVTPEIGGTSEP
+4921 
-4934 NSKITIFVNG
+4934 
-4944 VEKAIAYTTGAGHW
+4944 
-4958 GVVLPA
+4958 
-4964 LGNDGNYEL
+4964 
-4973 TFKVED
+4973 
-4979 VAGNIREFGPQNVI
+4979 
-4993 LDTVISPLTVVLRE
+4993 
-5007 ADDSGKVGDWITNK
+5007 
-5021 SHVTIDG
+5021 
-5028 TAEAGSTLTIR
+5028 
-5039 NPQGVVIATLVV
+5039 
-5051 GNDGRWSAELDLRE
+5051 
-5065 GSNAFVVVSEDKAG
+5065 
-5079 NSQQKEILIEHDTQI
+5079 
-5094 EISDISLSRDTN
+5094 
-5106 SGDKYDLIT
+5106 
-5115 NNKSPVLVA
+5115 
-5124 MTDPGATVQVYI
+5124 
-5136 NGVLQGTVEAS
+5136 
-5147 SSGNIS
+5147 
-5153 YTMPANS
+5153 
-5160 ADGEYQVQFVATDTA
+5160 
-5175 GNRVESAITTVTIDS
+5175 
-5190 QIAVFD
+5190 
-5196 IDEDSLP
+5196 
-5203 ALSNNRALSVSGVGE
+5203 
-5218 AGSQVSIFVD
+5218 
-5228 GKLVNVVMVEADGTW
+5228 
-5243 RAPILLQDDG
+5243 
-5253 TFNIHFSITDVAGN
+5253 
-5267 TEVSKDYSVDVDSS
+5267 
-5281 TDFPTLNLEDA
+5281 
-5292 SNSGSLD
+5292 
-5299 DLITNH
+5299 
-5305 NKPVLVGTAEA
+5305 
-5316 GATIH
+5316 
-5321 IYVDEKIVANVLVL
+5321 
-5335 EDGTWSYQFDN
+5335 
-5346 ALKDGEYSIRV
+5346 
-5357 VAEDPAGNTAE
+5357 
-5368 SPRLL
+5368 
-5373 VTIDTS
+5373 
-5379 TFIDNPAMVAGSDN
+5379 
-5393 GIFSNDS
+5393 
-5400 ITSQTRPTFSIFG
+5400 
-5413 EMNQSVQ
+5413 
-5420 IFIDGVLVDTI
+5420 
-5431 TVTDRNQVYRP
+5431 
-5442 ESPLGDGSHS
+5442 
-5452 IYYVI
+5452 
-5457 TDKAGNTAT
+5457 
-5466 SKTLNFTIDTF
+5466 
-5477 NTTPV
+5477 
-5482 AIDSIGGQTLAEMTG
+5482 
-5497 SDGKIYITDT
+5497 
-5507 TRNLLFSGSAEP
+5507 
-5519 NSKIEIIINGLNV
+5519 
-5532 GEVWVNEKGHWQMPV
+5532 
-5547 NPLYFTEGQLD
+5547 
-5558 ITVKST
+5558 
-5564 DRAGNVNQEKYS
+5564 
-5576 IWVDTHIKVFTS
+5576 
-5588 ELDDNKSSSKT
+5588 
-5599 EWWSNSDL
+5599 
-5607 ITMRGTGEIGATVSL
+5607 
-5622 IVAGVTLATAVVA
+5622 
-5635 ATGRW
+5635 
-5640 ELSTDKLP
+5640 
-5648 EGTYD
+5648 
-5653 ISLVI
+5653 
-5658 EDSAGNRWEDVREIF
+5658 
-5673 IDRTP
+5673 
-5678 PNAPVVTYSD
+5678 
-5688 IVNDLIIMQG
+5688 
-5698 TAEAKSQLIITD
+5698 
-5710 SEGNTYTLTVPDNGK
+5710 
-5725 WSMAIPYPSEG
+5725 
-5736 KFTITSVDAI
+5736 
-5746 GNRSDDVPLD
+5746 
-5756 IMKEVPVISLSPDSD
+5756 
-5771 SGTVGD
+5771 
-5777 NITRDKQ
+5777 
-5784 PTFIIGNLESDVVV
+5784 
-5798 VQVDINGTVYNAE
+5798 
-5811 KNADGVWFFTPGT
+5811 
-5824 PLADG
+5824 
-5829 SYTISVIASDAA
+5829 
-5841 GNQKNSLPI
+5841 
-5850 TVTIDST
+5850 
-5857 LTVPEIALAA
+5857 
-5867 GEDNGAS
+5867 
-5874 DSDNVTNHTQ
+5874 
-5884 PKFTLQH
+5884 
-5891 IDADVTGVTVN
+5891 
-5902 VTHNGV
+5902 
-5908 TDIYQATQG
+5908 
-5917 ADGWTFTPPAAW
+5917 
-5929 NDGNYTLSVTV
+5929 
-5940 VDRAGNSQQSASL
+5940 
-5953 AVTVDSTVTVTAD
+5953 
-5966 SQHDDASDDAT
+5966 
-5977 ATAVT
+5977 
-5982 PPESETVNAE
+5982 
-5992 SATHLRTEPSAA
+5992 
-6004 EESVVKVTAYSIT
+6004 
-6017 LLNADSGDEIDR
+6017 
-6029 SISQTPSFEISVP
+6029 
-6042 ENIVNVSIMFEGEEF
+6042 
-6057 TLPITNQ
+6057 
-6064 KAIFE
+6064 
-6069 VPLSLEDGEY
+6069 
-6079 TMDVKFID
+6079 
-6087 KDNDFLIKEKT
+6087 
-6098 FSVDHSSADIV
+6098 
-6109 NAMNVRG
+6109 
-6116 KTEDDI
+6116 
-6122 NDSPSTSSVGHN
+6122 
-6134 NNGAIDVFAVNEVT
+6134 
-6148 LPVDNQ
+6148 
-6154 EEHA
+6154 

>member
-2128 DNTDDSGTKGDHLT
+2128 DSTDDSGTKGDHLT

-2426 NNIELVNDSGIPDD
+2426 NN
-2440 NLTNNVR
+2440 
-2447 PHFQVTVPTD
+2447 
-2457 VNVVRLSIDGGKT
+2457 
-2470 WFNATQSATPGVW
+2470 
-2483 DYIWPDDV
+2483 
-2491 ADGGYT
+2491 
-2497 LTVEATDEAGN
+2497 
-2508 KATQTLDFTID
+2508 
-2519 TTLSVPTL
+2519 
-2527 SLDSADDSGIAGD
+2527 
-2540 NITNV
+2540 
-2545 KTPGFTLNN
+2545 
-2554 IDTDVSRVIV
+2554 
-2564 EVMHNGIKQE
+2564 
-2574 VPLVQTGG
+2574 
-2582 QWRFA
+2582 
-2587 PTSDWADGDYILTV
+2587 
-2601 KVEDRAGNVKQS
+2601 
-2613 APLTVTVDTHI
+2613 
-2624 AIDRIELVNDSG
+2624 
-2636 IPGDNLTN
+2636 
-2644 EARPHFQVTV
+2644 
-2654 PADVNG
+2654 
-2660 VRLSIDGGKTWFD
+2660 
-2673 ATQSATSGVWDY
+2673 
-2685 TWLTNVA
+2685 
-2692 NGPHTLMVEASDKA
+2692 
-2706 GNKTTQK
+2706 
-2713 LDFTIDTILSEPTIT
+2713 
-2728 LDSADD
+2728 
-2734 SAAGDNI
+2734 
-2741 TNVKMPGF
+2741 
-2749 TLGNIDADVTKV
+2749 
-2761 VVTVAH
+2761 
-2767 DGKNQQ
+2767 
-2773 IELIKNGGVWRF
+2773 
-2785 TPGAAWTDGDYTLT
+2785 
-2799 VKVEDKAGNTNYSA
+2799 
-2813 PLTVTIDTQ
+2813 
-2822 TSIDRIELLNDT
+2822 
-2834 GIVGDNLTNEARPQF
+2834 
-2849 HITVPTDVNSVQL
+2849 
-2862 SLDGGIN
+2862 
-2869 WVNATLT
+2869 
-2876 SDGVW
+2876 
-2881 EYIWPTDL
+2881 
-2889 VENTY
+2889 
-2894 TLTVKAT
+2894 
-2901 DVAGNTA
+2901 
-2908 TETLNFIIDTTLS
+2908 
-2921 TPTITLDSA
+2921 
-2930 DDSGT
+2930 
-2935 ANDNKTNVKT
+2935 
-2945 PGFIIGGIDSDVTQV
+2945 
-2960 VVQVMRDGHSEE
+2960 
-2972 VELTQTNGQWRFVP
+2972 
-2986 GSAWTDG
+2986 
-2993 DYTLTVTVKD
+2993 
-3003 EAGNIRHSAPLTVT
+3003 
-3017 IDTQITIDHIELV
+3017 IELV

-4560 SVTANGNNLWE
+4560 PVTANGNNLWE

-4846 IYVDGVKVGEATADT
+4846 IYVDGVKVGKATADT

>member
-120 QLDDAENAK
+120 QLDEAENAK

-156 QNSSKQIEEMLQNFL
+156 QNSSKQMEEMLQEFL

-450 DNITNSTLPTFI
+450 DSITNSTLPTFI

-535 AEIETTNDSGIVGD
+535 AEIETTDDSGIVGD

-598 VEGINNLTFTV
+598 VEGVNNLTFTV

-624 IDTIAPVPPTVSL
+624 IDTVAPVPPTVSL
-637 EDYVVLPNGIILS
+637 EDFVVLPNGIILS

-1032 SDSGISDDNLTNIVK
+1032 SDSGIADDNLTNIVK

-1105 IAGNKANSAI
+1105 IAGNKANSAV

-1180 HLNGSWLFIP
+1180 HLNGSWLFTP

-1208 AGNTNYSAPLTVV
+1208 GGNTNYSAPLTVV

-1342 MTNSTQPTFALQ
+1342 MTNRTQPTFNLQ

-1381 TGGWTFTPP
+1381 VGGWTFTPP
-1390 TSWADG
+1390 TSWGAG

-1442 LTNNVRPH
+1442 LTNNVRPQ
-1450 FQVTVPTDVNV
+1450 FQVKVPTDVN
-1461 VRLSIDGGKTWF
+1461 
-1473 NATQSAT
+1473 
-1480 PGVWDYIW
+1480 
-1488 PDDVAD
+1488 
-1494 GGYTLTVEATDEAGN
+1494 E
-1509 KATQT
+1509 
-1514 LDFTIDTTLSVPTLS
+1514 
-1529 LDSADDS
+1529 
-1536 GIAGDNITNVKTPG
+1536 
-1550 FTLNNIDTDVSRVI
+1550 
-1564 VEVMHNGIKQEVPL
+1564 
-1578 VQTGGQWRFAPTS
+1578 
-1591 DWADGDYI
+1591 
-1599 LTVKVE
+1599 
-1605 DRAGNVKQSAPLTVT
+1605 
-1620 VDTHIAIDRIE
+1620 
-1631 LVNDSG
+1631 
-1637 IPGDNLTNEARP
+1637 
-1649 HFQVTVPADVN
+1649 
-1660 GVRLSIDGGKTWF
+1660 
-1673 DATQSATSGV
+1673 
-1683 WDYTWLTN
+1683 
-1691 VANGP
+1691 
-1696 HTLMV
+1696 
-1701 EASDKAGNKTTQ
+1701 
-1713 KLDFTIDTILSEPTI
+1713 
-1728 TLDSADDSAAGDNI
+1728 
-1742 TNVKMPG
+1742 
-1749 FTLGNID
+1749 
-1756 ADVTKVVVTVAHD
+1756 
-1769 GKNQQIELIK
+1769 
-1779 NGGVWRF
+1779 
-1786 TPGAAWTDGDY
+1786 
-1797 TLTVKVE
+1797 
-1804 DKAGN
+1804 
-1809 TNYSAPLTVTIDTQ
+1809 
-1823 TSIDRIELLND
+1823 
-1834 TGIVGDN
+1834 
-1841 LTNEA
+1841 
-1846 RPQFH
+1846 
-1851 ITVPT
+1851 
-1856 DVNSVQLSLDGGINW
+1856 
-1871 VNATLTS
+1871 
-1878 DGVWEYIWPTDLV
+1878 
-1891 ENTYTLTVKAT
+1891 
-1902 DVAGNTATETL
+1902 
-1913 NFIIDTTL
+1913 
-1921 STPTITLDS
+1921 
-1930 ADDSGTAN
+1930 
-1938 DNKTNVKTPG
+1938 
-1948 FIIGGIDSDV
+1948 
-1958 TQVVVQVMRD
+1958 
-1968 GHSEEVE
+1968 
-1975 LTQTNGQ
+1975 
-1982 WRFVPGSAWTDGD
+1982 
-1995 YTLTVTVKDEA
+1995 
-2006 GNIRH
+2006 
-2011 SAPLTVTIDTQITID
+2011 
-2026 HIELV
+2026 
-2031 NDSGIPDDNLTNN
+2031 
-2044 VRPHFQVTV
+2044 
-2053 PTDVNVVRLSID
+2053 VRLSID

-2097 TVEATDKAGNKT
+2097 TVEATDKAGNQT
-2109 TQQLDFIIDT
+2109 TQKLDFIIDT

-2128 DNTDDSGTKGDHLT
+2128 DSTDDSGTKGDNLT
-2142 NVNKP
+2142 NANKP

-2157 ARYVTVEVQHGGT
+2157 ARYVTVEVQHG
-2170 KEVLTATKDATGN
+2170 
-2183 WSVTP
+2183 S
-2188 TGTWADGDYT
+2188 
-2198 LTVRVEDEA
+2198 
-2207 GNEKHSASLT
+2207 
-2217 VTVDTQITIDVI
+2217 
-2229 ELVNDNGIPGDNM
+2229 
-2242 TNDAHP
+2242 
-2248 QFRVTVP
+2248 
-2255 GDVNE
+2255 
-2260 VSLSIDGGVT
+2260 
-2270 WVKATQSATPGVWN
+2270 
-2284 YTWPGTVPD
+2284 
-2293 GDYTLNVKAT
+2293 
-2303 DNAGNT
+2303 
-2309 VTETLHF
+2309 
-2316 TIDTTLSTPVIVL
+2316 
-2329 DSADDSGVH
+2329 
-2338 GDNMTN
+2338 
-2344 HTQPTFALQHIDDD
+2344 
-2358 AVRVTVSVEHGGVTT
+2358 
-2373 TFDATKDA
+2373 
-2381 GGWTFTPTG
+2381 
-2390 AWADGDYTLS
+2390 
-2400 VSVEDKAGNTSHSA
+2400 
-2414 SLTVTVDTQIAI
+2414 
-2426 NNIELVNDSGIPDD
+2426 
-2440 NLTNNVR
+2440 
-2447 PHFQVTVPTD
+2447 
-2457 VNVVRLSIDGGKT
+2457 
-2470 WFNATQSATPGVW
+2470 
-2483 DYIWPDDV
+2483 
-2491 ADGGYT
+2491 
-2497 LTVEATDEAGN
+2497 
-2508 KATQTLDFTID
+2508 
-2519 TTLSVPTL
+2519 
-2527 SLDSADDSGIAGD
+2527 
-2540 NITNV
+2540 
-2545 KTPGFTLNN
+2545 
-2554 IDTDVSRVIV
+2554 
-2564 EVMHNGIKQE
+2564 
-2574 VPLVQTGG
+2574 
-2582 QWRFA
+2582 
-2587 PTSDWADGDYILTV
+2587 
-2601 KVEDRAGNVKQS
+2601 
-2613 APLTVTVDTHI
+2613 
-2624 AIDRIELVNDSG
+2624 
-2636 IPGDNLTN
+2636 
-2644 EARPHFQVTV
+2644 
-2654 PADVNG
+2654 
-2660 VRLSIDGGKTWFD
+2660 
-2673 ATQSATSGVWDY
+2673 
-2685 TWLTNVA
+2685 
-2692 NGPHTLMVEASDKA
+2692 
-2706 GNKTTQK
+2706 
-2713 LDFTIDTILSEPTIT
+2713 
-2728 LDSADD
+2728 
-2734 SAAGDNI
+2734 
-2741 TNVKMPGF
+2741 
-2749 TLGNIDADVTKV
+2749 
-2761 VVTVAH
+2761 
-2767 DGKNQQ
+2767 
-2773 IELIKNGGVWRF
+2773 
-2785 TPGAAWTDGDYTLT
+2785 
-2799 VKVEDKAGNTNYSA
+2799 
-2813 PLTVTIDTQ
+2813 
-2822 TSIDRIELLNDT
+2822 
-2834 GIVGDNLTNEARPQF
+2834 
-2849 HITVPTDVNSVQL
+2849 
-2862 SLDGGIN
+2862 
-2869 WVNATLT
+2869 
-2876 SDGVW
+2876 
-2881 EYIWPTDL
+2881 
-2889 VENTY
+2889 
-2894 TLTVKAT
+2894 
-2901 DVAGNTA
+2901 
-2908 TETLNFIIDTTLS
+2908 
-2921 TPTITLDSA
+2921 
-2930 DDSGT
+2930 
-2935 ANDNKTNVKT
+2935 
-2945 PGFIIGGIDSDVTQV
+2945 
-2960 VVQVMRDGHSEE
+2960 
-2972 VELTQTNGQWRFVP
+2972 
-2986 GSAWTDG
+2986 
-2993 DYTLTVTVKD
+2993 
-3003 EAGNIRHSAPLTVT
+3003 
-3017 IDTQITIDHIELV
+3017 
-3030 NDSGIPDDNLTN
+3030 
-3042 NVRPHFQVTVPT
+3042 
-3054 DVNVVRLS
+3054 
-3062 IDGGK
+3062 
-3067 TWFNATQSATP
+3067 
-3078 GVWDY
+3078 
-3083 TWLADVGEGKH
+3083 
-3094 TLTVEATD
+3094 
-3102 KAGNKTTQQLDF
+3102 
-3114 IIDTLLSEPTIVLD
+3114 
-3128 NTDDS
+3128 
-3133 GTKGDNLTNVNKP
+3133 
-3146 TFLLGNIDADARYV
+3146 
-3160 TVEVQ
+3160 
-3165 HGGTKE
+3165 TKE

-3203 DDAGNVKYSAPLTVT
+3203 DEAGNVKYSAPLTVT
-3218 VDTQITIDV
+3218 VDTQITIDA

-3325 AMDSRDDTG
+3325 TMDSRDDTG

-3349 IGNIDAD
+3349 IGNIDSD
-3356 AHSVILRITQ
+3356 AQSVILRITQ

-3407 VRQSTPLV
+3407 VRQSTPLI

-3464 GGANWVSATQGIEGV
+3464 GGANWVSAAQGIEGV

-3492 HTLTVMVTD
+3492 HILTVMVTD

-3621 AIDRIELVNDSGV
+3621 AIDHIELVNDSGV

-3692 HTLTVEVTDG
+3692 HTLIVEVTDG
-3702 AGNKMTET
+3702 AGNKMTGT
-3710 LNFTID
+3710 LDFTID

-3738 NLTSVTQPVFVL
+3738 NLTSVTQPIFVL

-3845 DRPVFDIHQVDSDVT
+3845 DRPVFDIRQVDSDVT

-3956 DVVQVRVTLDGGAN
+3956 DVIQVRVTLDGGAN

-3992 GTYTLRVEATDEAG
+3992 GTYTLRVEATDQAG

-4188 DGQHTLLVDVTDI
+4188 DGKHTLLVDVTDI

-4297 DIAGNTKTSAELRI
+4297 DIAGNTKTSAELQI

-4531 TSVTTPR
+4531 TSVTKPR

-4560 SVTANGNNLWE
+4560 PVTANGNNLWE

-4622 NSNSDNLTNKQNP
+4622 SSNSDNLTNKQNP

-4659 VLKQTITV
+4659 VLKHTITV

-4721 SIDDQHEATS
+4721 SIDDQYEATS
-4731 LRPEFKGFAEAF
+4731 LRPEFKGLAEAF

-4828 NNKTPTLIGSTL
+4828 NNKTPTLVGNTL
-4840 PNTIVS
+4840 PNAIVS

-4964 LGNDGNYEL
+4964 LGNDGNYVL

-5079 NSQQKEILIEHDTQI
+5079 NSQQKDILIEHDTQI

-5299 DLITNH
+5299 DLITSH

-5379 TFIDNPAMVAGSDN
+5379 TFIDNPVMMAGSDN

-5400 ITSQTRPTFSIFG
+5400 ITSQTRPAFSIYG

-5532 GEVWVNEKGHWQMPV
+5532 GEVWVNDKGHWQMPV

-5576 IWVDTHIKVFTS
+5576 IWVDTHIQVFTS

-5599 EWWSNSDL
+5599 DWWSNSST
-5607 ITMRGTGEIGATVSL
+5607 ITMRGMGEIGATVSL

-5635 ATGRW
+5635 ANGQW
-5640 ELSTDKLP
+5640 ELSTDQLP
-5648 EGTYD
+5648 EGKYD
-5653 ISLVI
+5653 ITLSI
-5658 EDSAGNRWEDVREIF
+5658 EDNAGNRKEEVHEIF

-5710 SEGNTYTLTVPDNGK
+5710 SNGNTYTLTVPDNGK

-5756 IMKEVPVISLSPDSD
+5756 IMKETPVISLSPDSD

-5777 NITRDKQ
+5777 NITRDNQ

-5867 GEDNGAS
+5867 GEGNGAS
-5874 DSDNVTNHTQ
+5874 DSDNVTNHNHTQ

-5929 NDGNYTLSVTV
+5929 NDGTYTLSVTV
-5940 VDRAGNSQQSASL
+5940 VDRAGNSLQSASL
-5953 AVTVDSTVTVTAD
+5953 EVTVDSTVTVTAD

-5992 SATHLRTEPSAA
+5992 SATHLRTVPSAA
-6004 EESVVKVTAYSIT
+6004 EESVVKETAYSIT

-6042 ENIVNVSIMFEGEEF
+6042 ENIVNVSVMFEGEEF

-6087 KDNDFLIKEKT
+6087 KDDDFLIKEKT

-6109 NAMNVRG
+6109 NAMNARG

>member
-42 PRGSVIIVNGALYS
+42 PHGSVIIVNGALYS

-102 KKGNGK
+102 KKGDGK

-120 QLDDAENAK
+120 QLDEAENAK

-450 DNITNSTLPTFI
+450 DSITNSTLPTFI

-535 AEIETTNDSGIVGD
+535 AEIETTDDSGIVGD

-598 VEGINNLTFTV
+598 VEGVNNLTFTV

-624 IDTIAPVPPTVSL
+624 IDTVAPVPPTVSL
-637 EDYVVLPNGIILS
+637 EDFVVLPNGIILS

-1058 IISVQVWDAMSDTQI
+1058 IISVQVWDAASDTQI

-1105 IAGNKANSAI
+1105 IAGNKANSAV

-1180 HLNGSWLFIP
+1180 HLNGSWLFTP

-1323 SVPVIVLDSA
+1323 SVPVIVLNSA
-1333 DDTGIQGDN
+1333 DDTGVQGDN

-1381 TGGWTFTPP
+1381 VGGWSFTP
-1390 TSWADG
+1390 TGAWADG

-1428 NIELVNDSGIPDDN
+1428 NIELVNDSGIPNDN

-1473 NATQSAT
+1473 NATQNAT

-1509 KATQT
+1509 KTTQT

-1550 FTLNNIDTDVSRVI
+1550 FTLNNIDTDVSRVT

-1673 DATQSATSGV
+1673 DATQSATPGV

-1713 KLDFTIDTILSEPTI
+1713 KLDFIIDTMLSEPTI

-1871 VNATLTS
+1871 VNATLTP

-2011 SAPLTVTIDTQITID
+2011 SAPLTVTIDTQIAID

-2128 DNTDDSGTKGDHLT
+2128 DNTDDSGIKGDNLT
-2142 NVNKP
+2142 NANKP

-2170 KEVLTATKDATGN
+2170 KEVLTATKGATGI

-2207 GNEKHSASLT
+2207 GNVKYSAPLT
-2217 VTVDTQITIDVI
+2217 VTVDTQITIDAI

-2316 TIDTTLSTPVIVL
+2316 TIDTALSTPVIVL
-2329 DSADDSGVH
+2329 DSADDTGIQ

-2344 HTQPTFALQHIDDD
+2344 RTQPTFNLQHIDDD

-2373 TFDATKDA
+2373 TFDATKGV
-2381 GGWTFTPTG
+2381 GGWTFTPPTSWG
-2390 AWADGDYTLS
+2390 AGDYTLS

-2447 PHFQVTVPTD
+2447 PQFQVKVPTD
-2457 VNVVRLSIDGGKT
+2457 VN
-2470 WFNATQSATPGVW
+2470 
-2483 DYIWPDDV
+2483 
-2491 ADGGYT
+2491 
-2497 LTVEATDEAGN
+2497 E
-2508 KATQTLDFTID
+2508 
-2519 TTLSVPTL
+2519 
-2527 SLDSADDSGIAGD
+2527 
-2540 NITNV
+2540 
-2545 KTPGFTLNN
+2545 
-2554 IDTDVSRVIV
+2554 
-2564 EVMHNGIKQE
+2564 
-2574 VPLVQTGG
+2574 
-2582 QWRFA
+2582 
-2587 PTSDWADGDYILTV
+2587 
-2601 KVEDRAGNVKQS
+2601 
-2613 APLTVTVDTHI
+2613 
-2624 AIDRIELVNDSG
+2624 
-2636 IPGDNLTN
+2636 
-2644 EARPHFQVTV
+2644 
-2654 PADVNG
+2654 
-2660 VRLSIDGGKTWFD
+2660 
-2673 ATQSATSGVWDY
+2673 
-2685 TWLTNVA
+2685 
-2692 NGPHTLMVEASDKA
+2692 
-2706 GNKTTQK
+2706 
-2713 LDFTIDTILSEPTIT
+2713 
-2728 LDSADD
+2728 
-2734 SAAGDNI
+2734 
-2741 TNVKMPGF
+2741 
-2749 TLGNIDADVTKV
+2749 
-2761 VVTVAH
+2761 
-2767 DGKNQQ
+2767 
-2773 IELIKNGGVWRF
+2773 
-2785 TPGAAWTDGDYTLT
+2785 
-2799 VKVEDKAGNTNYSA
+2799 
-2813 PLTVTIDTQ
+2813 
-2822 TSIDRIELLNDT
+2822 
-2834 GIVGDNLTNEARPQF
+2834 
-2849 HITVPTDVNSVQL
+2849 
-2862 SLDGGIN
+2862 
-2869 WVNATLT
+2869 
-2876 SDGVW
+2876 
-2881 EYIWPTDL
+2881 
-2889 VENTY
+2889 
-2894 TLTVKAT
+2894 
-2901 DVAGNTA
+2901 
-2908 TETLNFIIDTTLS
+2908 
-2921 TPTITLDSA
+2921 
-2930 DDSGT
+2930 
-2935 ANDNKTNVKT
+2935 
-2945 PGFIIGGIDSDVTQV
+2945 
-2960 VVQVMRDGHSEE
+2960 
-2972 VELTQTNGQWRFVP
+2972 
-2986 GSAWTDG
+2986 
-2993 DYTLTVTVKD
+2993 
-3003 EAGNIRHSAPLTVT
+3003 
-3017 IDTQITIDHIELV
+3017 
-3030 NDSGIPDDNLTN
+3030 
-3042 NVRPHFQVTVPT
+3042 
-3054 DVNVVRLS
+3054 VRLS

-3171 VLTATKGATGIWS
+3171 VLTATKDATGNWSVTPTGTWADGDYTLTVRVEDEAGNEKHSASLTVTVDTQITIDAIELVNDNGIPGDNMTNDAHPQFRVTVPGDVNEVSLSIDGGVTWVKATQSATPGVWNYTWPGTVPDGDYTLNVKATDNAGNTVTETLHFTIDTALSTPVIVLDSADDTGIQGDNMTNRTQPTFNLQHIDDDAVRVTVSVEHGGVTTTFDATKGVGGWTFTPPTSWGAGDYTLSVSVEDKAGNTSHSASLTVTVDTQIAINNIELVNDSGIPDDNLTNNVRPQFQVKVPTDVNEVRLSIDGGKTWFNATQSATPGVWDYTWLADVGEGKHTLTVEATDKAGNQTTQKLDFIIDTLLSEPTIVLDNTDDSGIKGDNLTNANKPTFLLGNIDADARYVTVEVQHGGTKEVLTATKGATGIWS

-3203 DDAGNVKYSAPLTVT
+3203 DEAGNVKYSAPLTVT
-3218 VDTQITIDV
+3218 VDTQITIDA

-3325 AMDSRDDTG
+3325 TMDSRDDTG

-3349 IGNIDAD
+3349 IGNIDSD
-3356 AHSVILRITQ
+3356 AQSVILRITQ

-3407 VRQSTPLV
+3407 VRQSTPLI

-3464 GGANWVSATQGIEGV
+3464 GGANWVSAAQGIEGV

-3621 AIDRIELVNDSGV
+3621 AIDHIELVNDSGV
-3634 PGDNVT
+3634 PGDNIT

-3692 HTLTVEVTDG
+3692 HTLIVEVTDG
-3702 AGNKMTET
+3702 AGNKMTGT
-3710 LNFTID
+3710 LDFTID

-3845 DRPVFDIHQVDSDVT
+3845 DRPVFDIRQVDSDVT

-3907 GNVKESAPFEV
+3907 GNVKESAPLEV

-3956 DVVQVRVTLDGGAN
+3956 DVIQVRVTLDGGAN

-4188 DGQHTLLVDVTDI
+4188 DGKHTLLVDVTDI

-4297 DIAGNTKTSAELRI
+4297 DIAGNTKTSAELQI

-4321 VTLTTDSGV
+4321 VTLTTDSGI

-4531 TSVTTPR
+4531 TSVTKPR

-4560 SVTANGNNLWE
+4560 PVTANGNNLWE

-4622 NSNSDNLTNKQNP
+4622 SSNSDNLTNKQNP

-4659 VLKQTITV
+4659 VLKHTITV

-4721 SIDDQHEATS
+4721 SIDDQYEATS
-4731 LRPEFKGFAEAF
+4731 LRPEFKGLAEAF

-4828 NNKTPTLIGSTL
+4828 NNKTPTLVGNTL
-4840 PNTIVS
+4840 PNAIVS

-4964 LGNDGNYEL
+4964 LGNDGNYVL

-5079 NSQQKEILIEHDTQI
+5079 NSQQKDILIEHDTQI

-5299 DLITNH
+5299 DLITSH

-5379 TFIDNPAMVAGSDN
+5379 TFIDNPVMMAGSDN

-5400 ITSQTRPTFSIFG
+5400 ITSQTRPAFSIYG

-5532 GEVWVNEKGHWQMPV
+5532 GEVWVNDKGHWQMPV

-5576 IWVDTHIKVFTS
+5576 IWVDTHIQVFTS

-5599 EWWSNSDL
+5599 DWWSNSST
-5607 ITMRGTGEIGATVSL
+5607 ITMRGMGEIGATVSL

-5635 ATGRW
+5635 ANGQW
-5640 ELSTDKLP
+5640 ELSTDQLP
-5648 EGTYD
+5648 EGKYD
-5653 ISLVI
+5653 ITLSI
-5658 EDSAGNRWEDVREIF
+5658 EDNAGNRKEEVHEIF

-5710 SEGNTYTLTVPDNGK
+5710 SNGNTYTLTVPDNGK

-5756 IMKEVPVISLSPDSD
+5756 IMKETPVISLSPDSD

-5777 NITRDKQ
+5777 NITRDNQ

-5867 GEDNGAS
+5867 GEGNGAS
-5874 DSDNVTNHTQ
+5874 DSDNVTNHNHTQ

-5929 NDGNYTLSVTV
+5929 NDGTYTLSVTV
-5940 VDRAGNSQQSASL
+5940 VDRAGNSLQSASL
-5953 AVTVDSTVTVTAD
+5953 EVTVDSTVTVTAD

-5977 ATAVT
+5977 PTAVT

-5992 SATHLRTEPSAA
+5992 SATHLRTVPSAA
-6004 EESVVKVTAYSIT
+6004 EESVVKETAYSIT

-6042 ENIVNVSIMFEGEEF
+6042 ENIVNVSVMFEGEEF

-6079 TMDVKFID
+6079 TMDVKFLD
-6087 KDNDFLIKEKT
+6087 KDDDFLIKEKT

-6109 NAMNVRG
+6109 NAMNARG

-6134 NNGAIDVFAVNEVT
+6134 NNGAIEVFAVNEVT

>member
-303 TLTDGTYNLEAEAKT
+303 TLTDGAYNLEAEAKT

-426 ITDTIAPEKPTIELD
+426 ITDTIPPEKPTIELD

-637 EDYVVLPNGIILS
+637 EDFVVLPNGIILS

-1032 SDSGISDDNLTNIVK
+1032 SDSGIADDNLTNIVK

-1105 IAGNKANSAI
+1105 IAGNKANSAV

-1180 HLNGSWLFIP
+1180 HLNGSWLFTP

-1208 AGNTNYSAPLTVV
+1208 AGNTSYSAPLTVV

-1323 SVPVIVLDSA
+1323 SVPVIVLNSA
-1333 DDTGIQGDN
+1333 DDTGVQGDN
-1342 MTNSTQPTFALQ
+1342 MTNRTQPTFALQ

-1480 PGVWDYIW
+1480 PGAWDYIW

-1494 GGYTLTVEATDEAGN
+1494 GGYTLTVEATDKAGN
-1509 KATQT
+1509 KTTQE

-1713 KLDFTIDTILSEPTI
+1713 KLDFIIDTLLSEPTI

-2128 DNTDDSGTKGDHLT
+2128 DSTDDSGTKGDNLT

-2316 TIDTTLSTPVIVL
+2316 TIDTTLSVPVIVL
-2329 DSADDSGVH
+2329 NSADDTGVQ

-2344 HTQPTFALQHIDDD
+2344 STQPTFALQHIDDD

-2373 TFDATKDA
+2373 TFDATKGV
-2381 GGWTFTPTG
+2381 GGWSFTPTG

-2447 PHFQVTVPTD
+2447 PHFQVKVPTD
-2457 VNVVRLSIDGGKT
+2457 VN
-2470 WFNATQSATPGVW
+2470 
-2483 DYIWPDDV
+2483 
-2491 ADGGYT
+2491 
-2497 LTVEATDEAGN
+2497 E
-2508 KATQTLDFTID
+2508 
-2519 TTLSVPTL
+2519 
-2527 SLDSADDSGIAGD
+2527 
-2540 NITNV
+2540 
-2545 KTPGFTLNN
+2545 
-2554 IDTDVSRVIV
+2554 
-2564 EVMHNGIKQE
+2564 
-2574 VPLVQTGG
+2574 
-2582 QWRFA
+2582 
-2587 PTSDWADGDYILTV
+2587 
-2601 KVEDRAGNVKQS
+2601 
-2613 APLTVTVDTHI
+2613 
-2624 AIDRIELVNDSG
+2624 
-2636 IPGDNLTN
+2636 
-2644 EARPHFQVTV
+2644 
-2654 PADVNG
+2654 
-2660 VRLSIDGGKTWFD
+2660 
-2673 ATQSATSGVWDY
+2673 
-2685 TWLTNVA
+2685 
-2692 NGPHTLMVEASDKA
+2692 
-2706 GNKTTQK
+2706 
-2713 LDFTIDTILSEPTIT
+2713 
-2728 LDSADD
+2728 
-2734 SAAGDNI
+2734 
-2741 TNVKMPGF
+2741 
-2749 TLGNIDADVTKV
+2749 
-2761 VVTVAH
+2761 
-2767 DGKNQQ
+2767 
-2773 IELIKNGGVWRF
+2773 
-2785 TPGAAWTDGDYTLT
+2785 
-2799 VKVEDKAGNTNYSA
+2799 
-2813 PLTVTIDTQ
+2813 
-2822 TSIDRIELLNDT
+2822 
-2834 GIVGDNLTNEARPQF
+2834 
-2849 HITVPTDVNSVQL
+2849 
-2862 SLDGGIN
+2862 
-2869 WVNATLT
+2869 
-2876 SDGVW
+2876 
-2881 EYIWPTDL
+2881 
-2889 VENTY
+2889 
-2894 TLTVKAT
+2894 
-2901 DVAGNTA
+2901 
-2908 TETLNFIIDTTLS
+2908 
-2921 TPTITLDSA
+2921 
-2930 DDSGT
+2930 
-2935 ANDNKTNVKT
+2935 
-2945 PGFIIGGIDSDVTQV
+2945 
-2960 VVQVMRDGHSEE
+2960 
-2972 VELTQTNGQWRFVP
+2972 
-2986 GSAWTDG
+2986 
-2993 DYTLTVTVKD
+2993 
-3003 EAGNIRHSAPLTVT
+3003 
-3017 IDTQITIDHIELV
+3017 
-3030 NDSGIPDDNLTN
+3030 
-3042 NVRPHFQVTVPT
+3042 
-3054 DVNVVRLS
+3054 VRLS

-3102 KAGNKTTQQLDF
+3102 KAGNQTTQKLDF
-3114 IIDTLLSEPTIVLD
+3114 IIDTMLSEPTIVLD
-3128 NTDDS
+3128 STDDS
-3133 GTKGDNLTNVNKP
+3133 GTKGDNLTNANKP
-3146 TFLLGNIDADARYV
+3146 TFILGNIDADARYV

-3165 HGGTKE
+3165 YGGTKE

-3325 AMDSRDDTG
+3325 TMDSRDDTG

-3349 IGNIDAD
+3349 IGNIDSD
-3356 AHSVILRITQ
+3356 AQSVILRITQ

-3407 VRQSTPLV
+3407 VRQSTPLI

-3464 GGANWVSATQGIEGV
+3464 GGANWVSAAQGIEGV

-3621 AIDRIELVNDSGV
+3621 AIDHIELVNDSGV

-3716 ITLLTPTIELA
+3716 ITLMTPTIELA

-3845 DRPVFDIHQVDSDVT
+3845 DRPVFDIRQVDSDVT

-4297 DIAGNTKTSAELRI
+4297 DIAGNTKTSAELKI

-4531 TSVTTPR
+4531 TSVTKPR

-4560 SVTANGNNLWE
+4560 PVTANGNNLWE

-4828 NNKTPTLIGSTL
+4828 NNKTPTLVGNTL
-4840 PNTIVS
+4840 PNAIVS

-4964 LGNDGNYEL
+4964 LGNDGNYVL

-5039 NPQGVVIATLVV
+5039 SPQGVVIATLVV

-5079 NSQQKEILIEHDTQI
+5079 NSQQKDILIEHDTQI

-5124 MTDPGATVQVYI
+5124 MADPGATVQVYI

-5346 ALKDGEYSIRV
+5346 VLKDGEYSIRV

-5400 ITSQTRPTFSIFG
+5400 ITSQTRPTFSISG

-5576 IWVDTHIKVFTS
+5576 IWVDTHIQVFTS

-5599 EWWSNSDL
+5599 DWWSNSST
-5607 ITMRGTGEIGATVSL
+5607 ITMRGMGEIGATVSL

-5635 ATGRW
+5635 ANGQW
-5640 ELSTDKLP
+5640 ELSTDQLP
-5648 EGTYD
+5648 EGKYD
-5653 ISLVI
+5653 ITLSI
-5658 EDSAGNRWEDVREIF
+5658 EDNAGNRKEEVHEIF

-5710 SEGNTYTLTVPDNGK
+5710 SNGNTYTLTVPDNGK

-5746 GNRSDDVPLD
+5746 GNRSDDVSLD

-5867 GEDNGAS
+5867 GEDNGVS

-5908 TDIYQATQG
+5908 TDTYQATQG

-5929 NDGNYTLSVTV
+5929 NDGTYTLSVTV

-5992 SATHLRTEPSAA
+5992 SATHLRTVPSAA
-6004 EESVVKVTAYSIT
+6004 EESVVKETAYSIT

-6109 NAMNVRG
+6109 NAMNARG

>member
-2128 DNTDDSGTKGDHLT
+2128 DSTDDSGTKGDHLT

-2483 DYIWPDDV
+2483 DY
-2491 ADGGYT
+2491 
-2497 LTVEATDEAGN
+2497 
-2508 KATQTLDFTID
+2508 
-2519 TTLSVPTL
+2519 
-2527 SLDSADDSGIAGD
+2527 
-2540 NITNV
+2540 
-2545 KTPGFTLNN
+2545 
-2554 IDTDVSRVIV
+2554 
-2564 EVMHNGIKQE
+2564 
-2574 VPLVQTGG
+2574 
-2582 QWRFA
+2582 
-2587 PTSDWADGDYILTV
+2587 
-2601 KVEDRAGNVKQS
+2601 
-2613 APLTVTVDTHI
+2613 
-2624 AIDRIELVNDSG
+2624 
-2636 IPGDNLTN
+2636 
-2644 EARPHFQVTV
+2644 
-2654 PADVNG
+2654 
-2660 VRLSIDGGKTWFD
+2660 
-2673 ATQSATSGVWDY
+2673 
-2685 TWLTNVA
+2685 
-2692 NGPHTLMVEASDKA
+2692 
-2706 GNKTTQK
+2706 
-2713 LDFTIDTILSEPTIT
+2713 
-2728 LDSADD
+2728 
-2734 SAAGDNI
+2734 
-2741 TNVKMPGF
+2741 
-2749 TLGNIDADVTKV
+2749 
-2761 VVTVAH
+2761 
-2767 DGKNQQ
+2767 
-2773 IELIKNGGVWRF
+2773 
-2785 TPGAAWTDGDYTLT
+2785 
-2799 VKVEDKAGNTNYSA
+2799 
-2813 PLTVTIDTQ
+2813 
-2822 TSIDRIELLNDT
+2822 
-2834 GIVGDNLTNEARPQF
+2834 
-2849 HITVPTDVNSVQL
+2849 
-2862 SLDGGIN
+2862 
-2869 WVNATLT
+2869 
-2876 SDGVW
+2876 
-2881 EYIWPTDL
+2881 
-2889 VENTY
+2889 
-2894 TLTVKAT
+2894 
-2901 DVAGNTA
+2901 
-2908 TETLNFIIDTTLS
+2908 
-2921 TPTITLDSA
+2921 
-2930 DDSGT
+2930 
-2935 ANDNKTNVKT
+2935 
-2945 PGFIIGGIDSDVTQV
+2945 
-2960 VVQVMRDGHSEE
+2960 
-2972 VELTQTNGQWRFVP
+2972 
-2986 GSAWTDG
+2986 
-2993 DYTLTVTVKD
+2993 
-3003 EAGNIRHSAPLTVT
+3003 
-3017 IDTQITIDHIELV
+3017 
-3030 NDSGIPDDNLTN
+3030 
-3042 NVRPHFQVTVPT
+3042 
-3054 DVNVVRLS
+3054 
-3062 IDGGK
+3062 
-3067 TWFNATQSATP
+3067 
-3078 GVWDY
+3078 

-3184 VTPTGTWA
+3184 VTSTGTWA

-4560 SVTANGNNLWE
+4560 PVTANGNNLWE

>member
-42 PRGSVIIVNGALYS
+42 PHGSVIIVNGALYS

-217 TGKSNSSKNEEN
+217 TGKSNSSKNDEN

-426 ITDTIAPEKPTIELD
+426 ITDTIPPEKPTIELD

-535 AEIETTNDSGIVGD
+535 AEIETTDDSGIVGD

-598 VEGINNLTFTV
+598 VEGVNNLTFTV

-624 IDTIAPVPPTVSL
+624 IDTVAPVPPTVSL
-637 EDYVVLPNGIILS
+637 EDFVVLPNGIILS

-1032 SDSGISDDNLTNIVK
+1032 SDSGIADDNLTNIVK

-1058 IISVQVWDAMSDTQI
+1058 IISVQVWDAASDTQI

-1105 IAGNKANSAI
+1105 IAGNKANSAV

-1180 HLNGSWLFIP
+1180 HLNGSWLFTP

-1381 TGGWTFTPP
+1381 TGGWSFTP
-1390 TSWADG
+1390 TGAWADG

-1428 NIELVNDSGIPDDN
+1428 NIELVNDSGIPNDN

-1480 PGVWDYIW
+1480 PGAWDYIW

-1494 GGYTLTVEATDEAGN
+1494 GGYTLTVEATDKAGN
-1509 KATQT
+1509 KTTQE

-2128 DNTDDSGTKGDHLT
+2128 DSTDDSGTKGDNLT

-2316 TIDTTLSTPVIVL
+2316 TIDTTLSVPVIVL
-2329 DSADDSGVH
+2329 NSADDTGVQ

-2344 HTQPTFALQHIDDD
+2344 STQPTFALQHIDDD

-2373 TFDATKDA
+2373 TFDATKGT
-2381 GGWTFTPTG
+2381 GGWSFTPTG

-2426 NNIELVNDSGIPDD
+2426 NNIELVNDSGIP
-2440 NLTNNVR
+2440 N
-2447 PHFQVTVPTD
+2447 
-2457 VNVVRLSIDGGKT
+2457 
-2470 WFNATQSATPGVW
+2470 
-2483 DYIWPDDV
+2483 
-2491 ADGGYT
+2491 
-2497 LTVEATDEAGN
+2497 
-2508 KATQTLDFTID
+2508 
-2519 TTLSVPTL
+2519 
-2527 SLDSADDSGIAGD
+2527 
-2540 NITNV
+2540 
-2545 KTPGFTLNN
+2545 
-2554 IDTDVSRVIV
+2554 
-2564 EVMHNGIKQE
+2564 
-2574 VPLVQTGG
+2574 
-2582 QWRFA
+2582 
-2587 PTSDWADGDYILTV
+2587 
-2601 KVEDRAGNVKQS
+2601 
-2613 APLTVTVDTHI
+2613 
-2624 AIDRIELVNDSG
+2624 
-2636 IPGDNLTN
+2636 
-2644 EARPHFQVTV
+2644 
-2654 PADVNG
+2654 
-2660 VRLSIDGGKTWFD
+2660 
-2673 ATQSATSGVWDY
+2673 
-2685 TWLTNVA
+2685 
-2692 NGPHTLMVEASDKA
+2692 
-2706 GNKTTQK
+2706 
-2713 LDFTIDTILSEPTIT
+2713 
-2728 LDSADD
+2728 
-2734 SAAGDNI
+2734 
-2741 TNVKMPGF
+2741 
-2749 TLGNIDADVTKV
+2749 
-2761 VVTVAH
+2761 
-2767 DGKNQQ
+2767 
-2773 IELIKNGGVWRF
+2773 
-2785 TPGAAWTDGDYTLT
+2785 
-2799 VKVEDKAGNTNYSA
+2799 
-2813 PLTVTIDTQ
+2813 
-2822 TSIDRIELLNDT
+2822 
-2834 GIVGDNLTNEARPQF
+2834 
-2849 HITVPTDVNSVQL
+2849 
-2862 SLDGGIN
+2862 
-2869 WVNATLT
+2869 
-2876 SDGVW
+2876 
-2881 EYIWPTDL
+2881 
-2889 VENTY
+2889 
-2894 TLTVKAT
+2894 
-2901 DVAGNTA
+2901 
-2908 TETLNFIIDTTLS
+2908 
-2921 TPTITLDSA
+2921 
-2930 DDSGT
+2930 
-2935 ANDNKTNVKT
+2935 
-2945 PGFIIGGIDSDVTQV
+2945 
-2960 VVQVMRDGHSEE
+2960 
-2972 VELTQTNGQWRFVP
+2972 
-2986 GSAWTDG
+2986 
-2993 DYTLTVTVKD
+2993 
-3003 EAGNIRHSAPLTVT
+3003 
-3017 IDTQITIDHIELV
+3017 
-3030 NDSGIPDDNLTN
+3030 DNLTN

-3083 TWLADVGEGKH
+3083 TWLADVEEGKH

-3102 KAGNKTTQQLDF
+3102 KAGNQTTQKLDF

-3128 NTDDS
+3128 STDDS
-3133 GTKGDNLTNVNKP
+3133 GTKGDNLTNANKP
-3146 TFLLGNIDADARYV
+3146 TFILGNIDADARYV

-3271 RATQGTAGIWDYTWP
+3271 RATQGTSGIWDYTWP

-3398 VEVTDNAGN
+3398 VEVQDNAGN

-3464 GGANWVSATQGIEGV
+3464 GGANWVSAAQGIEGV

-3570 SFTATQGAGGWSF
+3570 SFTATQGAAGWSF

-4067 GHDYNATKVG
+4067 GHDYNAIKVG

-4297 DIAGNTKTSAELRI
+4297 DIAGNTKTSAELQI

-4375 EFTAGSALPDGHYTL
+4375 QFTAGSALPDGHYTL

-4502 SFTIDTIVS
+4502 SFTIDTVVS
-4511 DPSIDLLDADDTGES
+4511 DPRIDLLDADDTGES

-4531 TSVTTPR
+4531 TSVTKPR

-4560 SVTANGNNLWE
+4560 PVTANGNNLWE

-4622 NSNSDNLTNKQNP
+4622 SSNSDNLTNKQNP

-4659 VLKQTITV
+4659 VLKHTITV

-4721 SIDDQHEATS
+4721 SIDDQYEATS
-4731 LRPEFKGFAEAF
+4731 LRPEFKGLAEAF

-4828 NNKTPTLIGSTL
+4828 NNKTPTLVGNTL
-4840 PNTIVS
+4840 PNAIVS

-5190 QIAVFD
+5190 KIAVFD

-5253 TFNIHFSITDVAGN
+5253 KFNIHFSITDVAGN

-5299 DLITNH
+5299 DLITSH

-5379 TFIDNPAMVAGSDN
+5379 TFIDNPVMMAGSDN

-5400 ITSQTRPTFSIFG
+5400 ITSQTRPAFSIFG

-5532 GEVWVNEKGHWQMPV
+5532 GEVWVNDKGHWQMPV

-5576 IWVDTHIKVFTS
+5576 IWVDTHIQVFTS

-5599 EWWSNSDL
+5599 DWWSNSST
-5607 ITMRGTGEIGATVSL
+5607 ITMRGMGEIGATVSL

-5635 ATGRW
+5635 ANGQW
-5640 ELSTDKLP
+5640 ELSTDQLP
-5648 EGTYD
+5648 EGKYD
-5653 ISLVI
+5653 ITLSI
-5658 EDSAGNRWEDVREIF
+5658 EDNAGNRKEEVHEIF

-5710 SEGNTYTLTVPDNGK
+5710 SNGNTYTLTVPDNGK

-5756 IMKEVPVISLSPDSD
+5756 IMKETPVISLSPDSD

-5874 DSDNVTNHTQ
+5874 DSDNVTNHNHTQ

-5908 TDIYQATQG
+5908 TDTYQATQG

-5929 NDGNYTLSVTV
+5929 NDGTYTLSVTV
-5940 VDRAGNSQQSASL
+5940 VDRAGNSLQSASL
-5953 AVTVDSTVTVTAD
+5953 EVTVDSTVTVTAD

-5977 ATAVT
+5977 PTAVT

-5992 SATHLRTEPSAA
+5992 SATHLRTVPSAA
-6004 EESVVKVTAYSIT
+6004 EESVVKETAYSIT

-6042 ENIVNVSIMFEGEEF
+6042 ENIVNVSVMFEGEEF

-6087 KDNDFLIKEKT
+6087 KDDDFLIKEKT

-6109 NAMNVRG
+6109 NAMNARG

>member
-156 QNSSKQIEEMLQNFL
+156 QNSSKQMEEMLQEFL

-388 DGNWSYEFKDNEL
+388 DGNWSYEFRDNEL

-426 ITDTIAPEKPTIELD
+426 ITDTIPPEKPTIELD
-441 DSSDSGIKN
+441 DNSDSGIKN

-535 AEIETTNDSGIVGD
+535 AEIETTDDSGIVGD

-624 IDTIAPVPPTVSL
+624 IDTIAPLPPTVSL

-722 IQTEVVPPKAELDA
+722 IQTEVVSPKAELDA

-962 YIDGALIAEVRTNKD
+962 YVDGALIAEVRTNKD

-1032 SDSGISDDNLTNIVK
+1032 SDSGIADDNLTNIVK

-1105 IAGNKANSAI
+1105 IAGNKANSAV

-1180 HLNGSWLFIP
+1180 HLNGSWLFTP

-1208 AGNTNYSAPLTVV
+1208 AGNTSYSAPLTVV

-1323 SVPVIVLDSA
+1323 SVPVIVLNSA
-1333 DDTGIQGDN
+1333 DDTGVQGDN
-1342 MTNSTQPTFALQ
+1342 MTNRTQPTFALQ

-1381 TGGWTFTPP
+1381 TGGWTFTP
-1390 TSWADG
+1390 TASWTDG

-1428 NIELVNDSGIPDDN
+1428 NIELVNDSGIPNDN

-1461 VRLSIDGGKTWF
+1461 VRLSIDGGKTWVT
-1473 NATQSAT
+1473 AAQKAA
-1480 PGVWDYIW
+1480 GVWEYIW
-1488 PDDVAD
+1488 PDDVTD
-1494 GGYTLTVEATDEAGN
+1494 GSHTLTVEATDEAGN

-1536 GIAGDNITNVKTPG
+1536 GIAGDNITSVKTPG

-1637 IPGDNLTNEARP
+1637 IPDDNLTNEARP

-1701 EASDKAGNKTTQ
+1701 EATDKAGNKTTQ
-1713 KLDFTIDTILSEPTI
+1713 KLDFIIDTLLSEPTI

-2011 SAPLTVTIDTQITID
+2011 SAPLTVTIDTQIAID

-2031 NDSGIPDDNLTNN
+2031 NDSGIPNDNLTNN

-2109 TQQLDFIIDT
+2109 TQKLDFIIDT

-2128 DNTDDSGTKGDHLT
+2128 DSTDDSGTKGDNLT

-2198 LTVRVEDEA
+2198 LTVRVEDDA
-2207 GNEKHSASLT
+2207 GNVKYSASLT

-2229 ELVNDNGIPGDNM
+2229 ELVNDSGTRGDNL
-2242 TNDAHP
+2242 TNDANPH
-2248 QFRVTVP
+2248 FRITVP

-2270 WVKATQSATPGVWN
+2270 WVKATQSVTPGVWN

-2344 HTQPTFALQHIDDD
+2344 RTQPTFALQQIDDD

-2373 TFDATKDA
+2373 TFDATKGT

-2483 DYIWPDDV
+2483 DY
-2491 ADGGYT
+2491 
-2497 LTVEATDEAGN
+2497 
-2508 KATQTLDFTID
+2508 
-2519 TTLSVPTL
+2519 
-2527 SLDSADDSGIAGD
+2527 
-2540 NITNV
+2540 
-2545 KTPGFTLNN
+2545 
-2554 IDTDVSRVIV
+2554 
-2564 EVMHNGIKQE
+2564 
-2574 VPLVQTGG
+2574 
-2582 QWRFA
+2582 
-2587 PTSDWADGDYILTV
+2587 
-2601 KVEDRAGNVKQS
+2601 
-2613 APLTVTVDTHI
+2613 
-2624 AIDRIELVNDSG
+2624 
-2636 IPGDNLTN
+2636 
-2644 EARPHFQVTV
+2644 
-2654 PADVNG
+2654 
-2660 VRLSIDGGKTWFD
+2660 
-2673 ATQSATSGVWDY
+2673 
-2685 TWLTNVA
+2685 
-2692 NGPHTLMVEASDKA
+2692 
-2706 GNKTTQK
+2706 
-2713 LDFTIDTILSEPTIT
+2713 
-2728 LDSADD
+2728 
-2734 SAAGDNI
+2734 
-2741 TNVKMPGF
+2741 
-2749 TLGNIDADVTKV
+2749 
-2761 VVTVAH
+2761 
-2767 DGKNQQ
+2767 
-2773 IELIKNGGVWRF
+2773 
-2785 TPGAAWTDGDYTLT
+2785 
-2799 VKVEDKAGNTNYSA
+2799 
-2813 PLTVTIDTQ
+2813 
-2822 TSIDRIELLNDT
+2822 
-2834 GIVGDNLTNEARPQF
+2834 
-2849 HITVPTDVNSVQL
+2849 
-2862 SLDGGIN
+2862 
-2869 WVNATLT
+2869 
-2876 SDGVW
+2876 
-2881 EYIWPTDL
+2881 
-2889 VENTY
+2889 
-2894 TLTVKAT
+2894 
-2901 DVAGNTA
+2901 
-2908 TETLNFIIDTTLS
+2908 
-2921 TPTITLDSA
+2921 
-2930 DDSGT
+2930 
-2935 ANDNKTNVKT
+2935 
-2945 PGFIIGGIDSDVTQV
+2945 
-2960 VVQVMRDGHSEE
+2960 
-2972 VELTQTNGQWRFVP
+2972 
-2986 GSAWTDG
+2986 
-2993 DYTLTVTVKD
+2993 
-3003 EAGNIRHSAPLTVT
+3003 
-3017 IDTQITIDHIELV
+3017 
-3030 NDSGIPDDNLTN
+3030 
-3042 NVRPHFQVTVPT
+3042 
-3054 DVNVVRLS
+3054 
-3062 IDGGK
+3062 
-3067 TWFNATQSATP
+3067 
-3078 GVWDY
+3078 

-3102 KAGNKTTQQLDF
+3102 KAGNQTTQQLDF

-3146 TFLLGNIDADARYV
+3146 TFLLGNIDVDARYV
-3160 TVEVQ
+3160 TVEVL

-3398 VEVTDNAGN
+3398 VEVQDNAGN
-3407 VRQSTPLV
+3407 VRQSTPLI

-3449 ITVPADVNSVQLSID
+3449 ITVLADVNSVQLSID
-3464 GGANWVSATQGIEGV
+3464 GGANWVSAAQGIEGV

-3492 HTLTVMVTD
+3492 HILTVMVTD

-4067 GHDYNATKVG
+4067 GHDYNAIKVG

-4297 DIAGNTKTSAELRI
+4297 DIAGNTKTSAELQI

-4375 EFTAGSALPDGHYTL
+4375 QFTAGSALPDGHYTL

-4502 SFTIDTIVS
+4502 SFTIDTVVS
-4511 DPSIDLLDADDTGES
+4511 DPRIDLLDADDTGES

-4531 TSVTTPR
+4531 TSITKPR

-4560 SVTANGNNLWE
+4560 PVTANGNNLWE

-4622 NSNSDNLTNKQNP
+4622 SSNSDNLTNKQNP

-4659 VLKQTITV
+4659 VLKHTITV

-4721 SIDDQHEATS
+4721 SIDDQYEATS
-4731 LRPEFKGFAEAF
+4731 LRPEFKGLAEAF

-4828 NNKTPTLIGSTL
+4828 NNKTPTLVGNTL
-4840 PNTIVS
+4840 PNAIVS

-4944 VEKAIAYTTGAGHW
+4944 VEKAIAYTTGTGHW

-5079 NSQQKEILIEHDTQI
+5079 NSQQKDILIEHDTQI

-5253 TFNIHFSITDVAGN
+5253 KFNIHFSITDVAGN

-5299 DLITNH
+5299 DLITSH

-5379 TFIDNPAMVAGSDN
+5379 TFIDNPVMMAGSDN

-5400 ITSQTRPTFSIFG
+5400 ITSQTRPAFSIFG

-5532 GEVWVNEKGHWQMPV
+5532 GEVWVNDKGHWQMPV

-5576 IWVDTHIKVFTS
+5576 IWVDTHIQVFTS

-5599 EWWSNSDL
+5599 DWWSNSST
-5607 ITMRGTGEIGATVSL
+5607 ITMRGMGEIGATVSL

-5635 ATGRW
+5635 ANGQW
-5640 ELSTDKLP
+5640 ELSTDQLP
-5648 EGTYD
+5648 EGKYD
-5653 ISLVI
+5653 ITLSI
-5658 EDSAGNRWEDVREIF
+5658 EDNAGNRKEEVHEIF

-5710 SEGNTYTLTVPDNGK
+5710 SNGNTYTLTVPDNGK

-5746 GNRSDDVPLD
+5746 GNRSDDVSLD
-5756 IMKEVPVISLSPDSD
+5756 IMKETPVISLSPDSD
-5771 SGTVGD
+5771 SGTAGD
-5777 NITRDKQ
+5777 NITRDNQ

-5874 DSDNVTNHTQ
+5874 DSDNVTNHNHTQ

-5908 TDIYQATQG
+5908 TDTYQATQG

-5929 NDGNYTLSVTV
+5929 NDGTYTLSVTV
-5940 VDRAGNSQQSASL
+5940 VDRAGNSLQSASL
-5953 AVTVDSTVTVTAD
+5953 EVTVDSTVTVTAD

-5977 ATAVT
+5977 PTAVT

-5992 SATHLRTEPSAA
+5992 SATHLRTVASAA
-6004 EESVVKVTAYSIT
+6004 EESVVKETAYSIT

-6042 ENIVNVSIMFEGEEF
+6042 ENIVNVSVMFEGEEF

-6087 KDNDFLIKEKT
+6087 KDDDFLIKEKT

-6109 NAMNVRG
+6109 NAMNARG

>member
-303 TLTDGTYNLEAEAKT
+303 TLTDGAYNLEAEAKT

-426 ITDTIAPEKPTIELD
+426 ITDTIPPEKPTIELD

-637 EDYVVLPNGIILS
+637 EDFVVLPNGIILS

-1032 SDSGISDDNLTNIVK
+1032 SDSGIADDNLTNIVK

-1105 IAGNKANSAI
+1105 IAGNKANSAV

-1180 HLNGSWLFIP
+1180 HLNGSWLFTP

-1208 AGNTNYSAPLTVV
+1208 AGNTSYSAPLTVV

-1323 SVPVIVLDSA
+1323 SVPVIVLNSA
-1333 DDTGIQGDN
+1333 DDTGVQGDN
-1342 MTNSTQPTFALQ
+1342 MTNRTQPTFALQ

-1480 PGVWDYIW
+1480 PGAWDYIW

-1494 GGYTLTVEATDEAGN
+1494 GGYTLTVEATDKAGN
-1509 KATQT
+1509 KTTQE

-1713 KLDFTIDTILSEPTI
+1713 KLDFIIDTLLSEPTI

-2128 DNTDDSGTKGDHLT
+2128 DSTDDSGTKGDNLT

-2316 TIDTTLSTPVIVL
+2316 TIDTTLSVPVIVL
-2329 DSADDSGVH
+2329 NSADDTGVQ

-2344 HTQPTFALQHIDDD
+2344 STQPTFALQHIDDD

-2373 TFDATKDA
+2373 TFDATKGV
-2381 GGWTFTPTG
+2381 GGWSFTPTG

-2447 PHFQVTVPTD
+2447 PHFQVKVPTD
-2457 VNVVRLSIDGGKT
+2457 VN
-2470 WFNATQSATPGVW
+2470 
-2483 DYIWPDDV
+2483 
-2491 ADGGYT
+2491 
-2497 LTVEATDEAGN
+2497 E
-2508 KATQTLDFTID
+2508 
-2519 TTLSVPTL
+2519 
-2527 SLDSADDSGIAGD
+2527 
-2540 NITNV
+2540 
-2545 KTPGFTLNN
+2545 
-2554 IDTDVSRVIV
+2554 
-2564 EVMHNGIKQE
+2564 
-2574 VPLVQTGG
+2574 
-2582 QWRFA
+2582 
-2587 PTSDWADGDYILTV
+2587 
-2601 KVEDRAGNVKQS
+2601 
-2613 APLTVTVDTHI
+2613 
-2624 AIDRIELVNDSG
+2624 
-2636 IPGDNLTN
+2636 
-2644 EARPHFQVTV
+2644 
-2654 PADVNG
+2654 
-2660 VRLSIDGGKTWFD
+2660 
-2673 ATQSATSGVWDY
+2673 
-2685 TWLTNVA
+2685 
-2692 NGPHTLMVEASDKA
+2692 
-2706 GNKTTQK
+2706 
-2713 LDFTIDTILSEPTIT
+2713 
-2728 LDSADD
+2728 
-2734 SAAGDNI
+2734 
-2741 TNVKMPGF
+2741 
-2749 TLGNIDADVTKV
+2749 
-2761 VVTVAH
+2761 
-2767 DGKNQQ
+2767 
-2773 IELIKNGGVWRF
+2773 
-2785 TPGAAWTDGDYTLT
+2785 
-2799 VKVEDKAGNTNYSA
+2799 
-2813 PLTVTIDTQ
+2813 
-2822 TSIDRIELLNDT
+2822 
-2834 GIVGDNLTNEARPQF
+2834 
-2849 HITVPTDVNSVQL
+2849 
-2862 SLDGGIN
+2862 
-2869 WVNATLT
+2869 
-2876 SDGVW
+2876 
-2881 EYIWPTDL
+2881 
-2889 VENTY
+2889 
-2894 TLTVKAT
+2894 
-2901 DVAGNTA
+2901 
-2908 TETLNFIIDTTLS
+2908 
-2921 TPTITLDSA
+2921 
-2930 DDSGT
+2930 
-2935 ANDNKTNVKT
+2935 
-2945 PGFIIGGIDSDVTQV
+2945 
-2960 VVQVMRDGHSEE
+2960 
-2972 VELTQTNGQWRFVP
+2972 
-2986 GSAWTDG
+2986 
-2993 DYTLTVTVKD
+2993 
-3003 EAGNIRHSAPLTVT
+3003 
-3017 IDTQITIDHIELV
+3017 
-3030 NDSGIPDDNLTN
+3030 
-3042 NVRPHFQVTVPT
+3042 
-3054 DVNVVRLS
+3054 VRLS

-3102 KAGNKTTQQLDF
+3102 KAGNQTTQKLDF
-3114 IIDTLLSEPTIVLD
+3114 IIDTMLSEPTIVLD
-3128 NTDDS
+3128 STDDS
-3133 GTKGDNLTNVNKP
+3133 GTKGDNLTNANKP
-3146 TFLLGNIDADARYV
+3146 TFILGNIDADARYV

-3165 HGGTKE
+3165 YGGTKE

-3325 AMDSRDDTG
+3325 TMDSRDDTG

-3349 IGNIDAD
+3349 IGNIDSD
-3356 AHSVILRITQ
+3356 AQSVILRITQ

-3407 VRQSTPLV
+3407 VRQSTPLI

-3464 GGANWVSATQGIEGV
+3464 GGANWVSAAQGIEGV

-3621 AIDRIELVNDSGV
+3621 AIDHIELVNDSGV

-3716 ITLLTPTIELA
+3716 ITLMTPTIELA

-3845 DRPVFDIHQVDSDVT
+3845 DRPVFDIRQVDSDVT

-4297 DIAGNTKTSAELRI
+4297 DIAGNTKTSAELKI

-4475 DTPLV
+4475 DTPLG

-4531 TSVTTPR
+4531 TSVTKPR

-4560 SVTANGNNLWE
+4560 PVTANGNNLWE

-4828 NNKTPTLIGSTL
+4828 NNKTPTLVGNTL
-4840 PNTIVS
+4840 PNAIVS

-4964 LGNDGNYEL
+4964 LGNDGNYVL

-5039 NPQGVVIATLVV
+5039 SPQGVVIATLVV

-5079 NSQQKEILIEHDTQI
+5079 NSQQKDILIEHDTQI

-5346 ALKDGEYSIRV
+5346 VLKDGEYSIRV

-5400 ITSQTRPTFSIFG
+5400 ITSQTRPTFSISG

-5576 IWVDTHIKVFTS
+5576 IWVDTHIQVFTS

-5599 EWWSNSDL
+5599 DWWSNSST
-5607 ITMRGTGEIGATVSL
+5607 ITMRGMGEIGATVSL

-5635 ATGRW
+5635 ANGQW
-5640 ELSTDKLP
+5640 ELSTDQLP
-5648 EGTYD
+5648 EGKYD
-5653 ISLVI
+5653 ITLSI
-5658 EDSAGNRWEDVREIF
+5658 EDNAGNRKEEVHEIF

-5710 SEGNTYTLTVPDNGK
+5710 SNGNTYTLTVPDNGK

-5746 GNRSDDVPLD
+5746 GNRSDDVSLD

-5867 GEDNGAS
+5867 GEDNGVS

-5908 TDIYQATQG
+5908 TDTYQATQG

-5929 NDGNYTLSVTV
+5929 NDGTYTLSVTV

-5992 SATHLRTEPSAA
+5992 SATHLRTVPSAA
-6004 EESVVKVTAYSIT
+6004 EESVVKETAYSIT

-6109 NAMNVRG
+6109 NAMNARG

>member
-42 PRGSVIIVNGALYS
+42 PHGSVIIVNGALYS

-120 QLDDAENAK
+120 QLDEAENAK

-450 DNITNSTLPTFI
+450 DSITNSTLPTFI

-535 AEIETTNDSGIVGD
+535 AEIETTDDSGIVGD

-598 VEGINNLTFTV
+598 VEGVNNLTFTV

-624 IDTIAPVPPTVSL
+624 IDTVAPVPPTVSL
-637 EDYVVLPNGIILS
+637 EDFVVLPNGIILS

-1058 IISVQVWDAMSDTQI
+1058 IISVQVWDAASDTQI

-1105 IAGNKANSAI
+1105 IAGNKANSAV

-1180 HLNGSWLFIP
+1180 HLNGSWLFTP

-1323 SVPVIVLDSA
+1323 SVPVIVLNSA
-1333 DDTGIQGDN
+1333 DDTGVQGDN

-1381 TGGWTFTPP
+1381 VGGWSFTP
-1390 TSWADG
+1390 TGAWADG

-1428 NIELVNDSGIPDDN
+1428 NIELVNDSGIPNDN

-1473 NATQSAT
+1473 NATQNAT

-1509 KATQT
+1509 KTTQT

-1550 FTLNNIDTDVSRVI
+1550 FTLNNIDTDVSRVT

-1637 IPGDNLTNEARP
+1637 IPDDNLTNEARP

-1673 DATQSATSGV
+1673 DATQSATPGV

-1713 KLDFTIDTILSEPTI
+1713 KLDFIIDTMLSEPTI
-1728 TLDSADDSAAGDNI
+1728 TLDSTDDSAAGDNI

-1871 VNATLTS
+1871 VNATLTP

-2011 SAPLTVTIDTQITID
+2011 SAPLTVTIDTQIAID

-2119 LLSEPTIVL
+2119 MLSEPTIVL
-2128 DNTDDSGTKGDHLT
+2128 DNTDDSGTKGDNLT

-2217 VTVDTQITIDVI
+2217 VTVDTQITIDAI

-2329 DSADDSGVH
+2329 DSADDTGIQ

-2344 HTQPTFALQHIDDD
+2344 RTQPTFNLQHIDDD

-2373 TFDATKDA
+2373 TFDATKGV
-2381 GGWTFTPTG
+2381 GGWTFTPPTSWG
-2390 AWADGDYTLS
+2390 AGDYTLS

-2447 PHFQVTVPTD
+2447 PQFQVKVPTD
-2457 VNVVRLSIDGGKT
+2457 VN
-2470 WFNATQSATPGVW
+2470 
-2483 DYIWPDDV
+2483 
-2491 ADGGYT
+2491 
-2497 LTVEATDEAGN
+2497 E
-2508 KATQTLDFTID
+2508 
-2519 TTLSVPTL
+2519 
-2527 SLDSADDSGIAGD
+2527 
-2540 NITNV
+2540 
-2545 KTPGFTLNN
+2545 
-2554 IDTDVSRVIV
+2554 
-2564 EVMHNGIKQE
+2564 
-2574 VPLVQTGG
+2574 
-2582 QWRFA
+2582 
-2587 PTSDWADGDYILTV
+2587 
-2601 KVEDRAGNVKQS
+2601 
-2613 APLTVTVDTHI
+2613 
-2624 AIDRIELVNDSG
+2624 
-2636 IPGDNLTN
+2636 
-2644 EARPHFQVTV
+2644 
-2654 PADVNG
+2654 
-2660 VRLSIDGGKTWFD
+2660 
-2673 ATQSATSGVWDY
+2673 
-2685 TWLTNVA
+2685 
-2692 NGPHTLMVEASDKA
+2692 
-2706 GNKTTQK
+2706 
-2713 LDFTIDTILSEPTIT
+2713 
-2728 LDSADD
+2728 
-2734 SAAGDNI
+2734 
-2741 TNVKMPGF
+2741 
-2749 TLGNIDADVTKV
+2749 
-2761 VVTVAH
+2761 
-2767 DGKNQQ
+2767 
-2773 IELIKNGGVWRF
+2773 
-2785 TPGAAWTDGDYTLT
+2785 
-2799 VKVEDKAGNTNYSA
+2799 
-2813 PLTVTIDTQ
+2813 
-2822 TSIDRIELLNDT
+2822 
-2834 GIVGDNLTNEARPQF
+2834 
-2849 HITVPTDVNSVQL
+2849 
-2862 SLDGGIN
+2862 
-2869 WVNATLT
+2869 
-2876 SDGVW
+2876 
-2881 EYIWPTDL
+2881 
-2889 VENTY
+2889 
-2894 TLTVKAT
+2894 
-2901 DVAGNTA
+2901 
-2908 TETLNFIIDTTLS
+2908 
-2921 TPTITLDSA
+2921 
-2930 DDSGT
+2930 
-2935 ANDNKTNVKT
+2935 
-2945 PGFIIGGIDSDVTQV
+2945 
-2960 VVQVMRDGHSEE
+2960 
-2972 VELTQTNGQWRFVP
+2972 
-2986 GSAWTDG
+2986 
-2993 DYTLTVTVKD
+2993 
-3003 EAGNIRHSAPLTVT
+3003 
-3017 IDTQITIDHIELV
+3017 
-3030 NDSGIPDDNLTN
+3030 
-3042 NVRPHFQVTVPT
+3042 
-3054 DVNVVRLS
+3054 VRLS

-3083 TWLADVGEGKH
+3083 TWLVDVGEGKH

-3102 KAGNKTTQQLDF
+3102 KAGNQTTQKLDF

-3128 NTDDS
+3128 STDDS
-3133 GTKGDNLTNVNKP
+3133 GTKGDNLTNANKP

-3165 HGGTKE
+3165 HGSTKE

-3203 DDAGNVKYSAPLTVT
+3203 DEAGNVKYSAPLTVT

-3325 AMDSRDDTG
+3325 TMDSRDDTG

-3349 IGNIDAD
+3349 IGNIDSD
-3356 AHSVILRITQ
+3356 AQSVILRITQ

-3407 VRQSTPLV
+3407 VRQSTPLI

-3464 GGANWVSATQGIEGV
+3464 GGANWVSAAQGIEGV

-3492 HTLTVMVTD
+3492 HILTVMVTD

-3621 AIDRIELVNDSGV
+3621 AIDHIELVNDSGV
-3634 PGDNVT
+3634 PGDNIT

-3692 HTLTVEVTDG
+3692 HTLIVEVTDG
-3702 AGNKMTET
+3702 AGNKMTGT
-3710 LNFTID
+3710 LDFTID

-3738 NLTSVTQPVFVL
+3738 NLTSVTQPIFVL

-3845 DRPVFDIHQVDSDVT
+3845 DRPVFDIRQVDSDVT

-3907 GNVKESAPFEV
+3907 GNVKESAPLEV

-3956 DVVQVRVTLDGGAN
+3956 DVIQVRVTLDGGAN

-4188 DGQHTLLVDVTDI
+4188 DGKHTLLVDVTDI

-4297 DIAGNTKTSAELRI
+4297 DIAGNTKTSAELQI

-4531 TSVTTPR
+4531 TSVTKPR

-4560 SVTANGNNLWE
+4560 PVTANGNNLWE

-4622 NSNSDNLTNKQNP
+4622 SSNSDNLTNKQNP

-4659 VLKQTITV
+4659 VLKHTITV

-4721 SIDDQHEATS
+4721 SIDDQYEATS
-4731 LRPEFKGFAEAF
+4731 LRPEFKGLAEAF

-4828 NNKTPTLIGSTL
+4828 NNKTPTLVGNTL
-4840 PNTIVS
+4840 PNAIVS

-4964 LGNDGNYEL
+4964 LGNDGNYVL

-5079 NSQQKEILIEHDTQI
+5079 NSQQKDILIEHDTQI

-5299 DLITNH
+5299 DLITSH

-5379 TFIDNPAMVAGSDN
+5379 TFIDNPVMMAGSDN

-5400 ITSQTRPTFSIFG
+5400 ITSQTRPAFSIYG

-5532 GEVWVNEKGHWQMPV
+5532 GEVWVNDKGHWQMPV

-5576 IWVDTHIKVFTS
+5576 IWVDTHIQVFTS

-5599 EWWSNSDL
+5599 DWWSNSST
-5607 ITMRGTGEIGATVSL
+5607 ITMRGMGEIGATVSL

-5635 ATGRW
+5635 ANGQW
-5640 ELSTDKLP
+5640 ELSTDQLP
-5648 EGTYD
+5648 EGKYD
-5653 ISLVI
+5653 ITLSI
-5658 EDSAGNRWEDVREIF
+5658 EDNAGNRKEEVHEIF

-5710 SEGNTYTLTVPDNGK
+5710 SNGNTYTLTVPDNGK

-5756 IMKEVPVISLSPDSD
+5756 IMKETPVISLSPDSD

-5777 NITRDKQ
+5777 NITRDNQ

-5867 GEDNGAS
+5867 GEGNGAS
-5874 DSDNVTNHTQ
+5874 DSDNVTNHNHTQ

-5929 NDGNYTLSVTV
+5929 NDGTYTLSVTV
-5940 VDRAGNSQQSASL
+5940 VDRAGNSLQSASL
-5953 AVTVDSTVTVTAD
+5953 EVTVDSTVTVTAD

-5977 ATAVT
+5977 PTAVT

-5992 SATHLRTEPSAA
+5992 SATHLRTVPSAA
-6004 EESVVKVTAYSIT
+6004 EESVVKETAYSIT

-6042 ENIVNVSIMFEGEEF
+6042 ENIVNVSVMFEGEEF

-6079 TMDVKFID
+6079 TMDVKFLD
-6087 KDNDFLIKEKT
+6087 KDDDFLIKEKT

-6109 NAMNVRG
+6109 NAMNARG

-6134 NNGAIDVFAVNEVT
+6134 NNGAIEVFAVNEVT

>member
-426 ITDTIAPEKPTIELD
+426 ITDTIPPEKPTIELD

-962 YIDGALIAEVRTNKD
+962 YVDGALIAEVRTNKD

-1032 SDSGISDDNLTNIVK
+1032 SDSGIADDNLTNIVN

-1058 IISVQVWDAMSDTQI
+1058 IISVQVWDAASDTQI

-1105 IAGNKANSAI
+1105 IAGNKANSAV

-1180 HLNGSWLFIP
+1180 HLNGSWLFTP

-1208 AGNTNYSAPLTVV
+1208 AGNTSYSAPLTVV

-1381 TGGWTFTPP
+1381 TGGWSFTP
-1390 TSWADG
+1390 TGAWADG

-1428 NIELVNDSGIPDDN
+1428 NIELVNDSGIPNDN

-1494 GGYTLTVEATDEAGN
+1494 GGYTLTVEATDKAGN
-1509 KATQT
+1509 KTTQE

-1637 IPGDNLTNEARP
+1637 IPDDNLTNEARP

-2128 DNTDDSGTKGDHLT
+2128 DSTDDSGTKGDNLT

-2170 KEVLTATKDATGN
+2170 KEVLTATKGATGN

-2329 DSADDSGVH
+2329 DSADDTGIQ

-2344 HTQPTFALQHIDDD
+2344 RTQPTFNLQHIDDD

-2381 GGWTFTPTG
+2381 GGWTFTPPTSWG
-2390 AWADGDYTLS
+2390 AGDYTLS

-2447 PHFQVTVPTD
+2447 PHFQVKVPTD
-2457 VNVVRLSIDGGKT
+2457 VN
-2470 WFNATQSATPGVW
+2470 
-2483 DYIWPDDV
+2483 
-2491 ADGGYT
+2491 
-2497 LTVEATDEAGN
+2497 E
-2508 KATQTLDFTID
+2508 
-2519 TTLSVPTL
+2519 
-2527 SLDSADDSGIAGD
+2527 
-2540 NITNV
+2540 
-2545 KTPGFTLNN
+2545 
-2554 IDTDVSRVIV
+2554 
-2564 EVMHNGIKQE
+2564 
-2574 VPLVQTGG
+2574 
-2582 QWRFA
+2582 
-2587 PTSDWADGDYILTV
+2587 
-2601 KVEDRAGNVKQS
+2601 
-2613 APLTVTVDTHI
+2613 
-2624 AIDRIELVNDSG
+2624 
-2636 IPGDNLTN
+2636 
-2644 EARPHFQVTV
+2644 
-2654 PADVNG
+2654 
-2660 VRLSIDGGKTWFD
+2660 
-2673 ATQSATSGVWDY
+2673 
-2685 TWLTNVA
+2685 
-2692 NGPHTLMVEASDKA
+2692 
-2706 GNKTTQK
+2706 
-2713 LDFTIDTILSEPTIT
+2713 
-2728 LDSADD
+2728 
-2734 SAAGDNI
+2734 
-2741 TNVKMPGF
+2741 
-2749 TLGNIDADVTKV
+2749 
-2761 VVTVAH
+2761 
-2767 DGKNQQ
+2767 
-2773 IELIKNGGVWRF
+2773 
-2785 TPGAAWTDGDYTLT
+2785 
-2799 VKVEDKAGNTNYSA
+2799 
-2813 PLTVTIDTQ
+2813 
-2822 TSIDRIELLNDT
+2822 
-2834 GIVGDNLTNEARPQF
+2834 
-2849 HITVPTDVNSVQL
+2849 
-2862 SLDGGIN
+2862 
-2869 WVNATLT
+2869 
-2876 SDGVW
+2876 
-2881 EYIWPTDL
+2881 
-2889 VENTY
+2889 
-2894 TLTVKAT
+2894 
-2901 DVAGNTA
+2901 
-2908 TETLNFIIDTTLS
+2908 
-2921 TPTITLDSA
+2921 
-2930 DDSGT
+2930 
-2935 ANDNKTNVKT
+2935 
-2945 PGFIIGGIDSDVTQV
+2945 
-2960 VVQVMRDGHSEE
+2960 
-2972 VELTQTNGQWRFVP
+2972 
-2986 GSAWTDG
+2986 
-2993 DYTLTVTVKD
+2993 
-3003 EAGNIRHSAPLTVT
+3003 
-3017 IDTQITIDHIELV
+3017 
-3030 NDSGIPDDNLTN
+3030 
-3042 NVRPHFQVTVPT
+3042 
-3054 DVNVVRLS
+3054 VRLS

-3102 KAGNKTTQQLDF
+3102 KAGNQTTQKLDF
-3114 IIDTLLSEPTIVLD
+3114 IIDTMLSEPTIVLD
-3128 NTDDS
+3128 STDDS
-3133 GTKGDNLTNVNKP
+3133 GTKGDNLTNANKP

-3271 RATQGTAGIWDYTWP
+3271 RATQGTAGTWDYTWP

-3349 IGNIDAD
+3349 IGNIDSD
-3356 AHSVILRITQ
+3356 AQSVILRITQ

-3407 VRQSTPLV
+3407 VRQSTPLI

-3621 AIDRIELVNDSGV
+3621 AIDHIELVNDSGV

-3692 HTLTVEVTDG
+3692 HTLIVEVTDG
-3702 AGNKMTET
+3702 AGNKMTGT
-3710 LNFTID
+3710 LDFTID

-3845 DRPVFDIHQVDSDVT
+3845 DRPVFDIRQIDSDVT

-3907 GNVKESAPFEV
+3907 GNVKESAPLEV

-4262 IDGRDYTIENTGGN
+4262 LDGRDYTIENKGGN

-4297 DIAGNTKTSAELRI
+4297 DIAGNTKTSAELKI

-4375 EFTAGSALPDGHYTL
+4375 QFTAGSALPDGHYTL

-4409 VDTQIDGLSVVMLD
+4409 VDTQIDSLSVVMLD

-4443 SAREPLQSVTVI
+4443 SAREQLQSVTVI

-4531 TSVTTPR
+4531 TSVTKPR

-4560 SVTANGNNLWE
+4560 PVTANGNNLWE

-4622 NSNSDNLTNKQNP
+4622 SSNSDNLTNKQNP

-4659 VLKQTITV
+4659 VLKHTITV

-4721 SIDDQHEATS
+4721 SIDDQYEATS
-4731 LRPEFKGFAEAF
+4731 LRPEFKGLAEAF

-5079 NSQQKEILIEHDTQI
+5079 NSQQKDILIEHDTQI

-5228 GKLVNVVMVEADGTW
+5228 GKLVNVVMVEADGSW

-5267 TEVSKDYSVDVDSS
+5267 TQVSKNYSVDVDSS

-5576 IWVDTHIKVFTS
+5576 IWVDTHIQVFTS

-5599 EWWSNSDL
+5599 DWWSNSST
-5607 ITMRGTGEIGATVSL
+5607 ITMRGMGEIGATVSL

-5635 ATGRW
+5635 ANGQW
-5640 ELSTDKLP
+5640 ELSTDQLP
-5648 EGTYD
+5648 EGKYD
-5653 ISLVI
+5653 ITLSI
-5658 EDSAGNRWEDVREIF
+5658 EDHAGNRKEEVHEIF

-5710 SEGNTYTLTVPDNGK
+5710 SNGNTYTLTVPDNGK

-5867 GEDNGAS
+5867 GEDNGVS

-5908 TDIYQATQG
+5908 TDTYQATQG

-5929 NDGNYTLSVTV
+5929 NDGTYTLSVTV

-5977 ATAVT
+5977 PTAVT

-5992 SATHLRTEPSAA
+5992 SDTHLRTVPSAA
-6004 EESVVKVTAYSIT
+6004 EESVVKETAYSIT
-6017 LLNADSGDEIDR
+6017 LLNANSGDEIDR

-6042 ENIVNVSIMFEGEEF
+6042 ENIVNVSVMFEGEEF

-6087 KDNDFLIKEKT
+6087 KDDDFLIKEKT

-6109 NAMNVRG
+6109 NAMNARG

>member
-42 PRGSVIIVNGALYS
+42 PHGSVIIVNGALYS

-108 RRNKKEE
+108 RRNKKED

-535 AEIETTNDSGIVGD
+535 AEIETTDDSGIVGD

-598 VEGINNLTFTV
+598 VEGVNNLTFTV

-624 IDTIAPVPPTVSL
+624 IDTVAPVPPTVSL
-637 EDYVVLPNGIILS
+637 EDFVVLPNGIILS

-1032 SDSGISDDNLTNIVK
+1032 SDSGIADDNLTNIVK

-1105 IAGNKANSAI
+1105 IAGNKANSAV

-1381 TGGWTFTPP
+1381 TGGWSFTP
-1390 TSWADG
+1390 TGAWADG

-1428 NIELVNDSGIPDDN
+1428 NIELVNDSGIPNDN

-1480 PGVWDYIW
+1480 PGAWDYIW

-1494 GGYTLTVEATDEAGN
+1494 GGYTLTVEATDKAGN
-1509 KATQT
+1509 KTTQE

-2128 DNTDDSGTKGDHLT
+2128 DSTDDSGTKGDNLT

-2316 TIDTTLSTPVIVL
+2316 TIDTTLSVPVIVL
-2329 DSADDSGVH
+2329 NSADDTGVQ

-2344 HTQPTFALQHIDDD
+2344 STQPTFALQHIDDD

-2373 TFDATKDA
+2373 TFDATKGV
-2381 GGWTFTPTG
+2381 GGWSFTPTG

-2447 PHFQVTVPTD
+2447 PHFQVKVPTD
-2457 VNVVRLSIDGGKT
+2457 VN
-2470 WFNATQSATPGVW
+2470 
-2483 DYIWPDDV
+2483 
-2491 ADGGYT
+2491 
-2497 LTVEATDEAGN
+2497 E
-2508 KATQTLDFTID
+2508 
-2519 TTLSVPTL
+2519 
-2527 SLDSADDSGIAGD
+2527 
-2540 NITNV
+2540 
-2545 KTPGFTLNN
+2545 
-2554 IDTDVSRVIV
+2554 
-2564 EVMHNGIKQE
+2564 
-2574 VPLVQTGG
+2574 
-2582 QWRFA
+2582 
-2587 PTSDWADGDYILTV
+2587 
-2601 KVEDRAGNVKQS
+2601 
-2613 APLTVTVDTHI
+2613 
-2624 AIDRIELVNDSG
+2624 
-2636 IPGDNLTN
+2636 
-2644 EARPHFQVTV
+2644 
-2654 PADVNG
+2654 
-2660 VRLSIDGGKTWFD
+2660 
-2673 ATQSATSGVWDY
+2673 
-2685 TWLTNVA
+2685 
-2692 NGPHTLMVEASDKA
+2692 
-2706 GNKTTQK
+2706 
-2713 LDFTIDTILSEPTIT
+2713 
-2728 LDSADD
+2728 
-2734 SAAGDNI
+2734 
-2741 TNVKMPGF
+2741 
-2749 TLGNIDADVTKV
+2749 
-2761 VVTVAH
+2761 
-2767 DGKNQQ
+2767 
-2773 IELIKNGGVWRF
+2773 
-2785 TPGAAWTDGDYTLT
+2785 
-2799 VKVEDKAGNTNYSA
+2799 
-2813 PLTVTIDTQ
+2813 
-2822 TSIDRIELLNDT
+2822 
-2834 GIVGDNLTNEARPQF
+2834 
-2849 HITVPTDVNSVQL
+2849 
-2862 SLDGGIN
+2862 
-2869 WVNATLT
+2869 
-2876 SDGVW
+2876 
-2881 EYIWPTDL
+2881 
-2889 VENTY
+2889 
-2894 TLTVKAT
+2894 
-2901 DVAGNTA
+2901 
-2908 TETLNFIIDTTLS
+2908 
-2921 TPTITLDSA
+2921 
-2930 DDSGT
+2930 
-2935 ANDNKTNVKT
+2935 
-2945 PGFIIGGIDSDVTQV
+2945 
-2960 VVQVMRDGHSEE
+2960 
-2972 VELTQTNGQWRFVP
+2972 
-2986 GSAWTDG
+2986 
-2993 DYTLTVTVKD
+2993 
-3003 EAGNIRHSAPLTVT
+3003 
-3017 IDTQITIDHIELV
+3017 
-3030 NDSGIPDDNLTN
+3030 
-3042 NVRPHFQVTVPT
+3042 
-3054 DVNVVRLS
+3054 VRLS

-3094 TLTVEATD
+3094 ILTVEATD
-3102 KAGNKTTQQLDF
+3102 KAGNQTTQKLDF
-3114 IIDTLLSEPTIVLD
+3114 IIDTMLSEPTIVLD
-3128 NTDDS
+3128 STDDS
-3133 GTKGDNLTNVNKP
+3133 GTKGDNLTNANKP
-3146 TFLLGNIDADARYV
+3146 TFILGNIDADARYV

-3165 HGGTKE
+3165 YGGTKE

-3325 AMDSRDDTG
+3325 TMDSRDDTG

-3349 IGNIDAD
+3349 IGNIDSD
-3356 AHSVILRITQ
+3356 AQSVILRITQ

-3407 VRQSTPLV
+3407 VRQSTPLI

-3464 GGANWVSATQGIEGV
+3464 GGANWVSAAQGIEGV

-3621 AIDRIELVNDSGV
+3621 AIDHIELVNDSGV

-3716 ITLLTPTIELA
+3716 ITLMTPTIELA

-3845 DRPVFDIHQVDSDVT
+3845 DRPVFDIRQVDSDVT

-4262 IDGRDYTIENTGGN
+4262 IDGRDYTIENTGEN

-4297 DIAGNTKTSAELRI
+4297 DIAGNTKTSAELKI

-4531 TSVTTPR
+4531 TSVTKPR

-4560 SVTANGNNLWE
+4560 PVTANGNNLWE

-4892 RSTAVDVTIDT
+4892 RSTAVDLTIDT

-5299 DLITNH
+5299 DLITSH

-5379 TFIDNPAMVAGSDN
+5379 TFIDNPVMMAGSDN

-5400 ITSQTRPTFSIFG
+5400 ITSQTRPAFSIYG

-5466 SKTLNFTIDTF
+5466 SKTLNFTIDTL

-5532 GEVWVNEKGHWQMPV
+5532 GEVWVNDKGHWQMPV

-5576 IWVDTHIKVFTS
+5576 IWVDTHIQVFTS

-5599 EWWSNSDL
+5599 DWWSNSST
-5607 ITMRGTGEIGATVSL
+5607 ITMRGMGEIGATVSL

-5635 ATGRW
+5635 ANGQW
-5640 ELSTDKLP
+5640 ELSTDQLP
-5648 EGTYD
+5648 EGKYD
-5653 ISLVI
+5653 ITLSI
-5658 EDSAGNRWEDVREIF
+5658 EDNAGNRKEEVHEIF

-5710 SEGNTYTLTVPDNGK
+5710 SNGNTYTLTVPDNGK

-5929 NDGNYTLSVTV
+5929 NDGTYTLSVTV

-5966 SQHDDASDDAT
+5966 SQHNDASDDAT

-5992 SATHLRTEPSAA
+5992 SATHLRTVPSVA
-6004 EESVVKVTAYSIT
+6004 EESVVKETAYSIT

-6042 ENIVNVSIMFEGEEF
+6042 ENIVNVSVMFEGEEF

-6087 KDNDFLIKEKT
+6087 KDDDFLIKEKT

-6109 NAMNVRG
+6109 NAMNARG
-6116 KTEDDI
+6116 KAEDDI

>member
-318 ADGSGSAKLVI
+318 ADGNGSAKLVI

-426 ITDTIAPEKPTIELD
+426 ITDTIPPEKPTIELD

-535 AEIETTNDSGIVGD
+535 AEIETTDDSGIVGD

-598 VEGINNLTFTV
+598 VEGVNNLTFTV

-624 IDTIAPVPPTVSL
+624 IDTVAPVPPTVSL
-637 EDYVVLPNGIILS
+637 EDFVVLPNGIILS

-1032 SDSGISDDNLTNIVK
+1032 SDSGIADDNLTNIVK

-1105 IAGNKANSAI
+1105 IAGNKANSAV

-1180 HLNGSWLFIP
+1180 HLNGSWLFTP

-1381 TGGWTFTPP
+1381 TGGWSFTP
-1390 TSWADG
+1390 TGAWADG

-1428 NIELVNDSGIPDDN
+1428 NIELVNDSGIPNDN

-1480 PGVWDYIW
+1480 PGVWDYTW
-1488 PDDVAD
+1488 LADV
-1494 GGYTLTVEATDEAGN
+1494 GEGKHTLTVEATDKAGN
-1509 KATQT
+1509 KTTQE

-2119 LLSEPTIVL
+2119 
-2128 DNTDDSGTKGDHLT
+2128 
-2142 NVNKP
+2142 
-2147 TFLLGNIDAD
+2147 
-2157 ARYVTVEVQHGGT
+2157 
-2170 KEVLTATKDATGN
+2170 
-2183 WSVTP
+2183 
-2188 TGTWADGDYT
+2188 
-2198 LTVRVEDEA
+2198 
-2207 GNEKHSASLT
+2207 
-2217 VTVDTQITIDVI
+2217 
-2229 ELVNDNGIPGDNM
+2229 M
-2242 TNDAHP
+2242 
-2248 QFRVTVP
+2248 
-2255 GDVNE
+2255 
-2260 VSLSIDGGVT
+2260 
-2270 WVKATQSATPGVWN
+2270 
-2284 YTWPGTVPD
+2284 
-2293 GDYTLNVKAT
+2293 
-2303 DNAGNT
+2303 
-2309 VTETLHF
+2309 
-2316 TIDTTLSTPVIVL
+2316 
-2329 DSADDSGVH
+2329 
-2338 GDNMTN
+2338 
-2344 HTQPTFALQHIDDD
+2344 
-2358 AVRVTVSVEHGGVTT
+2358 
-2373 TFDATKDA
+2373 
-2381 GGWTFTPTG
+2381 
-2390 AWADGDYTLS
+2390 
-2400 VSVEDKAGNTSHSA
+2400 
-2414 SLTVTVDTQIAI
+2414 
-2426 NNIELVNDSGIPDD
+2426 
-2440 NLTNNVR
+2440 
-2447 PHFQVTVPTD
+2447 
-2457 VNVVRLSIDGGKT
+2457 
-2470 WFNATQSATPGVW
+2470 
-2483 DYIWPDDV
+2483 
-2491 ADGGYT
+2491 
-2497 LTVEATDEAGN
+2497 
-2508 KATQTLDFTID
+2508 
-2519 TTLSVPTL
+2519 
-2527 SLDSADDSGIAGD
+2527 
-2540 NITNV
+2540 
-2545 KTPGFTLNN
+2545 
-2554 IDTDVSRVIV
+2554 
-2564 EVMHNGIKQE
+2564 
-2574 VPLVQTGG
+2574 
-2582 QWRFA
+2582 
-2587 PTSDWADGDYILTV
+2587 
-2601 KVEDRAGNVKQS
+2601 
-2613 APLTVTVDTHI
+2613 
-2624 AIDRIELVNDSG
+2624 
-2636 IPGDNLTN
+2636 
-2644 EARPHFQVTV
+2644 
-2654 PADVNG
+2654 
-2660 VRLSIDGGKTWFD
+2660 
-2673 ATQSATSGVWDY
+2673 
-2685 TWLTNVA
+2685 
-2692 NGPHTLMVEASDKA
+2692 
-2706 GNKTTQK
+2706 
-2713 LDFTIDTILSEPTIT
+2713 
-2728 LDSADD
+2728 
-2734 SAAGDNI
+2734 
-2741 TNVKMPGF
+2741 
-2749 TLGNIDADVTKV
+2749 
-2761 VVTVAH
+2761 
-2767 DGKNQQ
+2767 
-2773 IELIKNGGVWRF
+2773 
-2785 TPGAAWTDGDYTLT
+2785 
-2799 VKVEDKAGNTNYSA
+2799 
-2813 PLTVTIDTQ
+2813 
-2822 TSIDRIELLNDT
+2822 
-2834 GIVGDNLTNEARPQF
+2834 
-2849 HITVPTDVNSVQL
+2849 
-2862 SLDGGIN
+2862 
-2869 WVNATLT
+2869 
-2876 SDGVW
+2876 
-2881 EYIWPTDL
+2881 
-2889 VENTY
+2889 
-2894 TLTVKAT
+2894 
-2901 DVAGNTA
+2901 
-2908 TETLNFIIDTTLS
+2908 
-2921 TPTITLDSA
+2921 
-2930 DDSGT
+2930 
-2935 ANDNKTNVKT
+2935 
-2945 PGFIIGGIDSDVTQV
+2945 
-2960 VVQVMRDGHSEE
+2960 
-2972 VELTQTNGQWRFVP
+2972 
-2986 GSAWTDG
+2986 
-2993 DYTLTVTVKD
+2993 
-3003 EAGNIRHSAPLTVT
+3003 
-3017 IDTQITIDHIELV
+3017 
-3030 NDSGIPDDNLTN
+3030 
-3042 NVRPHFQVTVPT
+3042 
-3054 DVNVVRLS
+3054 
-3062 IDGGK
+3062 
-3067 TWFNATQSATP
+3067 
-3078 GVWDY
+3078 
-3083 TWLADVGEGKH
+3083 
-3094 TLTVEATD
+3094 
-3102 KAGNKTTQQLDF
+3102 
-3114 IIDTLLSEPTIVLD
+3114 LSEPTIVLD

-3398 VEVTDNAGN
+3398 VEVQDNAGN

-3522 TIALDST
+3522 TIELDST

-4262 IDGRDYTIENTGGN
+4262 IDGRDYTIGNTGGN

-4560 SVTANGNNLWE
+4560 PVTANGNNLWE

-5532 GEVWVNEKGHWQMPV
+5532 GEVWANDKGHWQMPV

-5558 ITVKST
+5558 INVKST

-5576 IWVDTHIKVFTS
+5576 IWVDTHIQVFTS

-5599 EWWSNSDL
+5599 DWWSNSST
-5607 ITMRGTGEIGATVSL
+5607 ITMRGMGEIGATVSL

-5635 ATGRW
+5635 ANGQW
-5640 ELSTDKLP
+5640 ELSTDQLP
-5648 EGTYD
+5648 EGKYD
-5653 ISLVI
+5653 ITLSI
-5658 EDSAGNRWEDVREIF
+5658 EDNAGNRKEEVHEIF

-5710 SEGNTYTLTVPDNGK
+5710 SNGNTYTLTVPDNGK

-5824 PLADG
+5824 PLTDG

-5929 NDGNYTLSVTV
+5929 NDGTYTLSVTV

-5992 SATHLRTEPSAA
+5992 SATHLRTVPSAA

-6042 ENIVNVSIMFEGEEF
+6042 ENIVNVSVMFEGEEF

-6087 KDNDFLIKEKT
+6087 KDDDFLIKEKT

-6109 NAMNVRG
+6109 NAMNARG

>member
-1 MGNKSIQ
+1 KSIQ

-535 AEIETTNDSGIVGD
+535 AEIETTDDSGIVGD

-598 VEGINNLTFTV
+598 VEGVNNLTFTV

-624 IDTIAPVPPTVSL
+624 IDTVAPVPPTVSL
-637 EDYVVLPNGIILS
+637 EDFVVLPNGIILS

-1032 SDSGISDDNLTNIVK
+1032 SDSGIADDNLTNIVK

-1105 IAGNKANSAI
+1105 IAGNKANSAV

-1180 HLNGSWLFIP
+1180 HLNGSWLFTP

-1208 AGNTNYSAPLTVV
+1208 AGNTSYSAPLTVV

-1381 TGGWTFTPP
+1381 TGGWSFTP
-1390 TSWADG
+1390 TGAWADG

-1428 NIELVNDSGIPDDN
+1428 NIELVNDSGIPNDN

-1480 PGVWDYIW
+1480 PGAWDYIW

-1494 GGYTLTVEATDEAGN
+1494 GGYTLTVEATDKAGN
-1509 KATQT
+1509 KTTQE

-1878 DGVWEYIWPTDLV
+1878 DGVWEYIWPTDLI

-2011 SAPLTVTIDTQITID
+2011 SAPLTVTIDTQI
-2026 HIELV
+2026 
-2031 NDSGIPDDNLTNN
+2031 
-2044 VRPHFQVTV
+2044 
-2053 PTDVNVVRLSID
+2053 
-2065 GGKTW
+2065 
-2070 FNATQSATPGV
+2070 A
-2081 WDYTWLADV
+2081 
-2090 GEGKHTL
+2090 
-2097 TVEATDKAGNKT
+2097 
-2109 TQQLDFIIDT
+2109 
-2119 LLSEPTIVL
+2119 
-2128 DNTDDSGTKGDHLT
+2128 
-2142 NVNKP
+2142 
-2147 TFLLGNIDAD
+2147 
-2157 ARYVTVEVQHGGT
+2157 
-2170 KEVLTATKDATGN
+2170 
-2183 WSVTP
+2183 
-2188 TGTWADGDYT
+2188 
-2198 LTVRVEDEA
+2198 
-2207 GNEKHSASLT
+2207 
-2217 VTVDTQITIDVI
+2217 
-2229 ELVNDNGIPGDNM
+2229 
-2242 TNDAHP
+2242 
-2248 QFRVTVP
+2248 
-2255 GDVNE
+2255 
-2260 VSLSIDGGVT
+2260 
-2270 WVKATQSATPGVWN
+2270 
-2284 YTWPGTVPD
+2284 
-2293 GDYTLNVKAT
+2293 
-2303 DNAGNT
+2303 
-2309 VTETLHF
+2309 
-2316 TIDTTLSTPVIVL
+2316 
-2329 DSADDSGVH
+2329 
-2338 GDNMTN
+2338 
-2344 HTQPTFALQHIDDD
+2344 
-2358 AVRVTVSVEHGGVTT
+2358 
-2373 TFDATKDA
+2373 
-2381 GGWTFTPTG
+2381 
-2390 AWADGDYTLS
+2390 
-2400 VSVEDKAGNTSHSA
+2400 
-2414 SLTVTVDTQIAI
+2414 
-2426 NNIELVNDSGIPDD
+2426 
-2440 NLTNNVR
+2440 
-2447 PHFQVTVPTD
+2447 
-2457 VNVVRLSIDGGKT
+2457 
-2470 WFNATQSATPGVW
+2470 
-2483 DYIWPDDV
+2483 
-2491 ADGGYT
+2491 
-2497 LTVEATDEAGN
+2497 
-2508 KATQTLDFTID
+2508 
-2519 TTLSVPTL
+2519 
-2527 SLDSADDSGIAGD
+2527 
-2540 NITNV
+2540 
-2545 KTPGFTLNN
+2545 
-2554 IDTDVSRVIV
+2554 
-2564 EVMHNGIKQE
+2564 
-2574 VPLVQTGG
+2574 
-2582 QWRFA
+2582 
-2587 PTSDWADGDYILTV
+2587 
-2601 KVEDRAGNVKQS
+2601 
-2613 APLTVTVDTHI
+2613 
-2624 AIDRIELVNDSG
+2624 
-2636 IPGDNLTN
+2636 
-2644 EARPHFQVTV
+2644 
-2654 PADVNG
+2654 
-2660 VRLSIDGGKTWFD
+2660 
-2673 ATQSATSGVWDY
+2673 
-2685 TWLTNVA
+2685 
-2692 NGPHTLMVEASDKA
+2692 
-2706 GNKTTQK
+2706 
-2713 LDFTIDTILSEPTIT
+2713 
-2728 LDSADD
+2728 
-2734 SAAGDNI
+2734 
-2741 TNVKMPGF
+2741 
-2749 TLGNIDADVTKV
+2749 
-2761 VVTVAH
+2761 
-2767 DGKNQQ
+2767 
-2773 IELIKNGGVWRF
+2773 
-2785 TPGAAWTDGDYTLT
+2785 
-2799 VKVEDKAGNTNYSA
+2799 
-2813 PLTVTIDTQ
+2813 
-2822 TSIDRIELLNDT
+2822 
-2834 GIVGDNLTNEARPQF
+2834 
-2849 HITVPTDVNSVQL
+2849 
-2862 SLDGGIN
+2862 
-2869 WVNATLT
+2869 
-2876 SDGVW
+2876 
-2881 EYIWPTDL
+2881 
-2889 VENTY
+2889 
-2894 TLTVKAT
+2894 
-2901 DVAGNTA
+2901 
-2908 TETLNFIIDTTLS
+2908 
-2921 TPTITLDSA
+2921 
-2930 DDSGT
+2930 
-2935 ANDNKTNVKT
+2935 
-2945 PGFIIGGIDSDVTQV
+2945 
-2960 VVQVMRDGHSEE
+2960 
-2972 VELTQTNGQWRFVP
+2972 
-2986 GSAWTDG
+2986 
-2993 DYTLTVTVKD
+2993 
-3003 EAGNIRHSAPLTVT
+3003 
-3017 IDTQITIDHIELV
+3017 IDHIELV

-3165 HGGTKE
+3165 HGGTKEVLTATKDATGNWSVTPTGTWADGDYTLTVRVEDEAGNEKHSASLTVTVDTQITIDAIELVNDNGIPGDNMTNDAHPQFRVTVPGDVNEVSLSIDGGVTWVKATQSATPGVWNYTWPGTVPDGDYTLNVKATDNAGNTVTETLHFTIDTTLSVPVIVLNSADDTGIQGDNMTNSTQPTFALQHIDDDAVRVTVSVEHGGVTTTFDATKGTGGWSFTPTGAWADGDYTLSVSVEDKAGNTSHSASLTVTVDTQIAINNIELVNDSGIPDDNLTNNVRPHFQVKVPTDVNEVRLSIDGGKTWFNATQSATPGVWDYTWLADVGEGKHTLTVEATDKAGNQTTQKLDFIIDTMLSEPTIVLDSTDDSGTKGDNLTNANKPTFILGNIDADARYVTVEVQYGGTKE

-3325 AMDSRDDTG
+3325 TMDSRDDTG

-3349 IGNIDAD
+3349 IGNIDSD
-3356 AHSVILRITQ
+3356 AQSVILRITQ

-3407 VRQSTPLV
+3407 VRQSTPLI

-3464 GGANWVSATQGIEGV
+3464 GGANWVSAAQGIEGV

-3621 AIDRIELVNDSGV
+3621 AIDHIELVNDSGV

-3716 ITLLTPTIELA
+3716 ITLMTPTIELA

-3845 DRPVFDIHQVDSDVT
+3845 DRPVFDIRQVDSDVT

-4297 DIAGNTKTSAELRI
+4297 DIAGNTKTSAELKI

-4531 TSVTTPR
+4531 TSVTKPR

-4560 SVTANGNNLWE
+4560 PVTANGNNLWE

-4828 NNKTPTLIGSTL
+4828 NNKTPTLVGNTL
-4840 PNTIVS
+4840 PNAIVS

-4964 LGNDGNYEL
+4964 LGNDGNYVL

-5039 NPQGVVIATLVV
+5039 SPQGVVIATLVV

-5079 NSQQKEILIEHDTQI
+5079 NSQQKDILIEHDTQI

-5400 ITSQTRPTFSIFG
+5400 ITSQTRPTFSISG

-5576 IWVDTHIKVFTS
+5576 IWVDTHIQVFTS

-5599 EWWSNSDL
+5599 DWWSNSST
-5607 ITMRGTGEIGATVSL
+5607 ITMRGMGEIGATVSL

-5635 ATGRW
+5635 ANGQW
-5640 ELSTDKLP
+5640 ELSTDQLP
-5648 EGTYD
+5648 EGKYD
-5653 ISLVI
+5653 ITLSI
-5658 EDSAGNRWEDVREIF
+5658 EDNAGNRKEEVHEIF

-5710 SEGNTYTLTVPDNGK
+5710 SNGNTYTLTVPDNGK

-5746 GNRSDDVPLD
+5746 GNRSDDVSLD

-5867 GEDNGAS
+5867 GEDNGVS

-5908 TDIYQATQG
+5908 TDTYQATQG

-5929 NDGNYTLSVTV
+5929 NDGTYTLSVTV

-5992 SATHLRTEPSAA
+5992 SATHLRTVPSAA
-6004 EESVVKVTAYSIT
+6004 EESVVKETAYSIT

-6109 NAMNVRG
+6109 NAMNARG

>member
-426 ITDTIAPEKPTIELD
+426 ITDTIPPEKPTIELD

-637 EDYVVLPNGIILS
+637 EDFVVLPNGIILS

-1032 SDSGISDDNLTNIVK
+1032 SDSGIADDNLTNIVK

-1105 IAGNKANSAI
+1105 IAGNKANSAV

-1180 HLNGSWLFIP
+1180 HLNGSWLFTP

-1208 AGNTNYSAPLTVV
+1208 AGNTSYSAPLTVV

-1323 SVPVIVLDSA
+1323 SVPVIVLNSA
-1333 DDTGIQGDN
+1333 DDTGVQGDN

-1381 TGGWTFTPP
+1381 TGGWSFTP
-1390 TSWADG
+1390 TGAWADG

-1428 NIELVNDSGIPDDN
+1428 NIELVNDSGIPNDN

-1480 PGVWDYIW
+1480 PGAWDYIW

-1494 GGYTLTVEATDEAGN
+1494 GGYTLTVEATDKAGN
-1509 KATQT
+1509 KTTQE

-2128 DNTDDSGTKGDHLT
+2128 DSTDDSGTKGDHLT

-2329 DSADDSGVH
+2329 DSADDTGIQ

-2344 HTQPTFALQHIDDD
+2344 RTQPTFNLQHIDDD

-2373 TFDATKDA
+2373 TFDATKGV
-2381 GGWTFTPTG
+2381 GGWTFTPPTSWG
-2390 AWADGDYTLS
+2390 AGDYTLS

-2447 PHFQVTVPTD
+2447 PHFQVKVPTD
-2457 VNVVRLSIDGGKT
+2457 VN
-2470 WFNATQSATPGVW
+2470 
-2483 DYIWPDDV
+2483 
-2491 ADGGYT
+2491 
-2497 LTVEATDEAGN
+2497 E
-2508 KATQTLDFTID
+2508 
-2519 TTLSVPTL
+2519 
-2527 SLDSADDSGIAGD
+2527 
-2540 NITNV
+2540 
-2545 KTPGFTLNN
+2545 
-2554 IDTDVSRVIV
+2554 
-2564 EVMHNGIKQE
+2564 
-2574 VPLVQTGG
+2574 
-2582 QWRFA
+2582 
-2587 PTSDWADGDYILTV
+2587 
-2601 KVEDRAGNVKQS
+2601 
-2613 APLTVTVDTHI
+2613 
-2624 AIDRIELVNDSG
+2624 
-2636 IPGDNLTN
+2636 
-2644 EARPHFQVTV
+2644 
-2654 PADVNG
+2654 
-2660 VRLSIDGGKTWFD
+2660 
-2673 ATQSATSGVWDY
+2673 
-2685 TWLTNVA
+2685 
-2692 NGPHTLMVEASDKA
+2692 
-2706 GNKTTQK
+2706 
-2713 LDFTIDTILSEPTIT
+2713 
-2728 LDSADD
+2728 
-2734 SAAGDNI
+2734 
-2741 TNVKMPGF
+2741 
-2749 TLGNIDADVTKV
+2749 
-2761 VVTVAH
+2761 
-2767 DGKNQQ
+2767 
-2773 IELIKNGGVWRF
+2773 
-2785 TPGAAWTDGDYTLT
+2785 
-2799 VKVEDKAGNTNYSA
+2799 
-2813 PLTVTIDTQ
+2813 
-2822 TSIDRIELLNDT
+2822 
-2834 GIVGDNLTNEARPQF
+2834 
-2849 HITVPTDVNSVQL
+2849 
-2862 SLDGGIN
+2862 
-2869 WVNATLT
+2869 
-2876 SDGVW
+2876 
-2881 EYIWPTDL
+2881 
-2889 VENTY
+2889 
-2894 TLTVKAT
+2894 
-2901 DVAGNTA
+2901 
-2908 TETLNFIIDTTLS
+2908 
-2921 TPTITLDSA
+2921 
-2930 DDSGT
+2930 
-2935 ANDNKTNVKT
+2935 
-2945 PGFIIGGIDSDVTQV
+2945 
-2960 VVQVMRDGHSEE
+2960 
-2972 VELTQTNGQWRFVP
+2972 
-2986 GSAWTDG
+2986 
-2993 DYTLTVTVKD
+2993 
-3003 EAGNIRHSAPLTVT
+3003 
-3017 IDTQITIDHIELV
+3017 
-3030 NDSGIPDDNLTN
+3030 
-3042 NVRPHFQVTVPT
+3042 
-3054 DVNVVRLS
+3054 VRLS

-3102 KAGNKTTQQLDF
+3102 KAGNQTTQKLDF

-3128 NTDDS
+3128 STDDS
-3133 GTKGDNLTNVNKP
+3133 GTKGDNLTNANKP
-3146 TFLLGNIDADARYV
+3146 TFILGNIDADARYV

-3271 RATQGTAGIWDYTWP
+3271 RATQGTAGTWDYTWP

-3325 AMDSRDDTG
+3325 TMDSRDDTG

-3398 VEVTDNAGN
+3398 VEVQDNAGN
-3407 VRQSTPLV
+3407 VRQSTPLI

-3464 GGANWVSATQGIEGV
+3464 GGANWVSAAQGIEGV

-3621 AIDRIELVNDSGV
+3621 AIDHIELVNDSGV

-3716 ITLLTPTIELA
+3716 ITLMTPTIELA

-3845 DRPVFDIHQVDSDVT
+3845 DRPVFDIRQVDSDVT

-4531 TSVTTPR
+4531 TSVTKPR

-4560 SVTANGNNLWE
+4560 PVTANGNNLWE

-4685 TINVVATDVAGNTAQ
+4685 TINVVATDVAGNIAQ

-5576 IWVDTHIKVFTS
+5576 IWVDTHIQVFTS

-5599 EWWSNSDL
+5599 DWWSNSST
-5607 ITMRGTGEIGATVSL
+5607 ITMRGMGEIGATVSL

-5635 ATGRW
+5635 ANGQW
-5640 ELSTDKLP
+5640 ELSTDQLP
-5648 EGTYD
+5648 EGKYD
-5653 ISLVI
+5653 ITLSI
-5658 EDSAGNRWEDVREIF
+5658 EDNAGNRKEEVHEIF

-5710 SEGNTYTLTVPDNGK
+5710 SNGNTYTLTVPDNGK

-5992 SATHLRTEPSAA
+5992 SATHLRTVPSAA

>member
-120 QLDDAENAK
+120 QLDEAENAK

-156 QNSSKQIEEMLQNFL
+156 QNSSKQMEEMLQEFL

-450 DNITNSTLPTFI
+450 DSITNSTLPTFI

-535 AEIETTNDSGIVGD
+535 AEIETTDDSGIVGD

-598 VEGINNLTFTV
+598 VEGVNNLTFTV

-624 IDTIAPVPPTVSL
+624 IDTVAPVPPTVSL
-637 EDYVVLPNGIILS
+637 EDFVVLPNGIILS

-1032 SDSGISDDNLTNIVK
+1032 SDSGIADDNLTNIVK

-1105 IAGNKANSAI
+1105 IAGNKANSAV

-1180 HLNGSWLFIP
+1180 HLNGSWLFTP

-1381 TGGWTFTPP
+1381 TGGWSFTP
-1390 TSWADG
+1390 TGAWADG

-1428 NIELVNDSGIPDDN
+1428 NIELVNDSGIPNDN

-1480 PGVWDYIW
+1480 PGAWDYIW

-1494 GGYTLTVEATDEAGN
+1494 GGYTLTVEATDKAGN
-1509 KATQT
+1509 KTTQE

-1550 FTLNNIDTDVSRVI
+1550 FTLNNIDTDVSRVT

-1673 DATQSATSGV
+1673 DATQSATPGV

-1713 KLDFTIDTILSEPTI
+1713 KLDFIIDTMLSEPTI

-2011 SAPLTVTIDTQITID
+2011 SAPLTVTIDTQIAID

-2031 NDSGIPDDNLTNN
+2031 NDSGIPDDNLTN
-2044 VRPHFQVTV
+2044 
-2053 PTDVNVVRLSID
+2053 
-2065 GGKTW
+2065 
-2070 FNATQSATPGV
+2070 
-2081 WDYTWLADV
+2081 
-2090 GEGKHTL
+2090 
-2097 TVEATDKAGNKT
+2097 EA
-2109 TQQLDFIIDT
+2109 
-2119 LLSEPTIVL
+2119 
-2128 DNTDDSGTKGDHLT
+2128 
-2142 NVNKP
+2142 
-2147 TFLLGNIDAD
+2147 
-2157 ARYVTVEVQHGGT
+2157 
-2170 KEVLTATKDATGN
+2170 
-2183 WSVTP
+2183 
-2188 TGTWADGDYT
+2188 
-2198 LTVRVEDEA
+2198 
-2207 GNEKHSASLT
+2207 
-2217 VTVDTQITIDVI
+2217 
-2229 ELVNDNGIPGDNM
+2229 
-2242 TNDAHP
+2242 
-2248 QFRVTVP
+2248 
-2255 GDVNE
+2255 
-2260 VSLSIDGGVT
+2260 
-2270 WVKATQSATPGVWN
+2270 
-2284 YTWPGTVPD
+2284 
-2293 GDYTLNVKAT
+2293 
-2303 DNAGNT
+2303 
-2309 VTETLHF
+2309 
-2316 TIDTTLSTPVIVL
+2316 
-2329 DSADDSGVH
+2329 
-2338 GDNMTN
+2338 
-2344 HTQPTFALQHIDDD
+2344 
-2358 AVRVTVSVEHGGVTT
+2358 
-2373 TFDATKDA
+2373 
-2381 GGWTFTPTG
+2381 
-2390 AWADGDYTLS
+2390 
-2400 VSVEDKAGNTSHSA
+2400 
-2414 SLTVTVDTQIAI
+2414 
-2426 NNIELVNDSGIPDD
+2426 
-2440 NLTNNVR
+2440 
-2447 PHFQVTVPTD
+2447 
-2457 VNVVRLSIDGGKT
+2457 
-2470 WFNATQSATPGVW
+2470 
-2483 DYIWPDDV
+2483 
-2491 ADGGYT
+2491 
-2497 LTVEATDEAGN
+2497 
-2508 KATQTLDFTID
+2508 
-2519 TTLSVPTL
+2519 
-2527 SLDSADDSGIAGD
+2527 
-2540 NITNV
+2540 
-2545 KTPGFTLNN
+2545 
-2554 IDTDVSRVIV
+2554 
-2564 EVMHNGIKQE
+2564 
-2574 VPLVQTGG
+2574 
-2582 QWRFA
+2582 
-2587 PTSDWADGDYILTV
+2587 
-2601 KVEDRAGNVKQS
+2601 
-2613 APLTVTVDTHI
+2613 
-2624 AIDRIELVNDSG
+2624 
-2636 IPGDNLTN
+2636 
-2644 EARPHFQVTV
+2644 
-2654 PADVNG
+2654 
-2660 VRLSIDGGKTWFD
+2660 
-2673 ATQSATSGVWDY
+2673 
-2685 TWLTNVA
+2685 
-2692 NGPHTLMVEASDKA
+2692 
-2706 GNKTTQK
+2706 
-2713 LDFTIDTILSEPTIT
+2713 
-2728 LDSADD
+2728 
-2734 SAAGDNI
+2734 
-2741 TNVKMPGF
+2741 
-2749 TLGNIDADVTKV
+2749 
-2761 VVTVAH
+2761 
-2767 DGKNQQ
+2767 
-2773 IELIKNGGVWRF
+2773 
-2785 TPGAAWTDGDYTLT
+2785 
-2799 VKVEDKAGNTNYSA
+2799 
-2813 PLTVTIDTQ
+2813 
-2822 TSIDRIELLNDT
+2822 
-2834 GIVGDNLTNEARPQF
+2834 
-2849 HITVPTDVNSVQL
+2849 
-2862 SLDGGIN
+2862 
-2869 WVNATLT
+2869 
-2876 SDGVW
+2876 
-2881 EYIWPTDL
+2881 
-2889 VENTY
+2889 
-2894 TLTVKAT
+2894 
-2901 DVAGNTA
+2901 
-2908 TETLNFIIDTTLS
+2908 
-2921 TPTITLDSA
+2921 
-2930 DDSGT
+2930 
-2935 ANDNKTNVKT
+2935 
-2945 PGFIIGGIDSDVTQV
+2945 
-2960 VVQVMRDGHSEE
+2960 
-2972 VELTQTNGQWRFVP
+2972 
-2986 GSAWTDG
+2986 
-2993 DYTLTVTVKD
+2993 
-3003 EAGNIRHSAPLTVT
+3003 
-3017 IDTQITIDHIELV
+3017 
-3030 NDSGIPDDNLTN
+3030 
-3042 NVRPHFQVTVPT
+3042 RPHFQVTVPT

-3171 VLTATKGATGIWS
+3171 VLTATKDATGNWSVTPTGTWADGDYTLTVRVEDEAGNEKHSASLTVTVDTQITIDAIELVNDNGIPGDNMTNDAHPQFRVTVPGDVNEVSLSIDGGVTWVKATQSATPGVWNYTWPGTVPDGDYTLNVKATDNAGNTVTETLHFTIDTTLSTPVIVLDSADDTGIQGDNMTNRTQPTFNLQHIDDDAVRVTVSVEHGGVTTTFDATKGVGGWTFTPPTSWGAGDYTLSVSVEDKAGNTSHSASLTVTVDTQIAINNIELVNDSGIPDDNLTNNVRPQFQVKVPTDVNEVRLSIDGGKTWFNATQSATPGVWDYTWLADVGEGKHTLTVEATDKAGNQTTQKLDFIIDTLLSEPTIVLDSTDDSGTKGDNLTNANKPTFLLGNIDADARYVTVEVQHGSTKEVLTATKGATGIWS

-3203 DDAGNVKYSAPLTVT
+3203 DEAGNVKYSAPLTVT
-3218 VDTQITIDV
+3218 VDTQITIDA

-3325 AMDSRDDTG
+3325 TMDSRDDTG

-3349 IGNIDAD
+3349 IGNIDSD
-3356 AHSVILRITQ
+3356 AQSVILRITQ

-3407 VRQSTPLV
+3407 VRQSTPLI

-3464 GGANWVSATQGIEGV
+3464 GGANWVSAAQGIEGV

-3492 HTLTVMVTD
+3492 HILTVMVTD

-3621 AIDRIELVNDSGV
+3621 AIDHIELVNDSGV

-3692 HTLTVEVTDG
+3692 HTLIVEVTDG
-3702 AGNKMTET
+3702 AGNKMTGT
-3710 LNFTID
+3710 LDFTID

-3738 NLTSVTQPVFVL
+3738 NLTSVTQPIFVL

-3845 DRPVFDIHQVDSDVT
+3845 DRPVFDIRQVDSDVT

-3956 DVVQVRVTLDGGAN
+3956 DVIQVRVTLDGGAN

-3992 GTYTLRVEATDEAG
+3992 GTYTLRVEATDQAG

-4091 SYNITVTVE
+4091 SYNITLTVE

-4188 DGQHTLLVDVTDI
+4188 DGKHTLLVDVTDI

-4297 DIAGNTKTSAELRI
+4297 DIAGNTKTSAELQI

-4531 TSVTTPR
+4531 TSVTKPR

-4560 SVTANGNNLWE
+4560 PVTANGNNLWE

-4622 NSNSDNLTNKQNP
+4622 SSNSDNLTNKQNP

-4659 VLKQTITV
+4659 VLKHTITV

-4721 SIDDQHEATS
+4721 SIDDQYEATS
-4731 LRPEFKGFAEAF
+4731 LRPEFKGLAEAF

-4828 NNKTPTLIGSTL
+4828 NNKTPTLVGNTL
-4840 PNTIVS
+4840 PNAIVS

-4964 LGNDGNYEL
+4964 LGNDGNYVL

-5079 NSQQKEILIEHDTQI
+5079 NSQQKDILIEHDTQI

-5299 DLITNH
+5299 DLITSH

-5379 TFIDNPAMVAGSDN
+5379 TFIDNPVMMAGSDN

-5400 ITSQTRPTFSIFG
+5400 ITSQTRPAFSIYG

-5532 GEVWVNEKGHWQMPV
+5532 GEVWVNDKGHWQMPV

-5576 IWVDTHIKVFTS
+5576 IWVDTHIQVFTS

-5599 EWWSNSDL
+5599 DWWSNSST
-5607 ITMRGTGEIGATVSL
+5607 ITMRGMGEIGATVSL

-5635 ATGRW
+5635 ANGQW
-5640 ELSTDKLP
+5640 ELSTDQLP
-5648 EGTYD
+5648 EGKYD
-5653 ISLVI
+5653 ITLSI
-5658 EDSAGNRWEDVREIF
+5658 EDNAGNRKEEVHEIF

-5710 SEGNTYTLTVPDNGK
+5710 SNGNTYTLTVPDNGK

-5756 IMKEVPVISLSPDSD
+5756 IMKETPVISLSPDSD

-5777 NITRDKQ
+5777 NITRDNQ

-5867 GEDNGAS
+5867 GEGNGAS
-5874 DSDNVTNHTQ
+5874 DSDNVTNHNHTQ

-5929 NDGNYTLSVTV
+5929 NDGTYTLSVTV
-5940 VDRAGNSQQSASL
+5940 VDRAGNSLQSASL
-5953 AVTVDSTVTVTAD
+5953 EVTVDSTVTVTAD

-5992 SATHLRTEPSAA
+5992 SATHLRTVPSAA
-6004 EESVVKVTAYSIT
+6004 EESVVKETAYSIT

-6042 ENIVNVSIMFEGEEF
+6042 ENIVNVSVMFEGEEF

-6087 KDNDFLIKEKT
+6087 KDDDFLIKEKT

-6109 NAMNVRG
+6109 NAMNARG

>member
-426 ITDTIAPEKPTIELD
+426 ITDTIPPEKPTIELD

-1058 IISVQVWDAMSDTQI
+1058 IISVQVWDAASDTQI

-1105 IAGNKANSAI
+1105 IAGNKANSAV

-1323 SVPVIVLDSA
+1323 SVPVIVLNSA
-1333 DDTGIQGDN
+1333 DDTGVQGDN

-1381 TGGWTFTPP
+1381 TGGWSFTP
-1390 TSWADG
+1390 TGAWADG

-1428 NIELVNDSGIPDDN
+1428 NIELVNDSGIPNDN

-1480 PGVWDYIW
+1480 PGAWDYIW

-1494 GGYTLTVEATDEAGN
+1494 GGYTLTVEATDKAGN
-1509 KATQT
+1509 KTTQE

-2011 SAPLTVTIDTQITID
+2011 SAPLTVTIDTQI
-2026 HIELV
+2026 
-2031 NDSGIPDDNLTNN
+2031 
-2044 VRPHFQVTV
+2044 
-2053 PTDVNVVRLSID
+2053 
-2065 GGKTW
+2065 
-2070 FNATQSATPGV
+2070 A
-2081 WDYTWLADV
+2081 
-2090 GEGKHTL
+2090 
-2097 TVEATDKAGNKT
+2097 
-2109 TQQLDFIIDT
+2109 
-2119 LLSEPTIVL
+2119 
-2128 DNTDDSGTKGDHLT
+2128 
-2142 NVNKP
+2142 
-2147 TFLLGNIDAD
+2147 
-2157 ARYVTVEVQHGGT
+2157 
-2170 KEVLTATKDATGN
+2170 
-2183 WSVTP
+2183 
-2188 TGTWADGDYT
+2188 
-2198 LTVRVEDEA
+2198 
-2207 GNEKHSASLT
+2207 
-2217 VTVDTQITIDVI
+2217 
-2229 ELVNDNGIPGDNM
+2229 
-2242 TNDAHP
+2242 
-2248 QFRVTVP
+2248 
-2255 GDVNE
+2255 
-2260 VSLSIDGGVT
+2260 
-2270 WVKATQSATPGVWN
+2270 
-2284 YTWPGTVPD
+2284 
-2293 GDYTLNVKAT
+2293 
-2303 DNAGNT
+2303 
-2309 VTETLHF
+2309 
-2316 TIDTTLSTPVIVL
+2316 
-2329 DSADDSGVH
+2329 
-2338 GDNMTN
+2338 
-2344 HTQPTFALQHIDDD
+2344 
-2358 AVRVTVSVEHGGVTT
+2358 
-2373 TFDATKDA
+2373 
-2381 GGWTFTPTG
+2381 
-2390 AWADGDYTLS
+2390 
-2400 VSVEDKAGNTSHSA
+2400 
-2414 SLTVTVDTQIAI
+2414 
-2426 NNIELVNDSGIPDD
+2426 
-2440 NLTNNVR
+2440 
-2447 PHFQVTVPTD
+2447 
-2457 VNVVRLSIDGGKT
+2457 
-2470 WFNATQSATPGVW
+2470 
-2483 DYIWPDDV
+2483 
-2491 ADGGYT
+2491 
-2497 LTVEATDEAGN
+2497 
-2508 KATQTLDFTID
+2508 
-2519 TTLSVPTL
+2519 
-2527 SLDSADDSGIAGD
+2527 
-2540 NITNV
+2540 
-2545 KTPGFTLNN
+2545 
-2554 IDTDVSRVIV
+2554 
-2564 EVMHNGIKQE
+2564 
-2574 VPLVQTGG
+2574 
-2582 QWRFA
+2582 
-2587 PTSDWADGDYILTV
+2587 
-2601 KVEDRAGNVKQS
+2601 
-2613 APLTVTVDTHI
+2613 
-2624 AIDRIELVNDSG
+2624 
-2636 IPGDNLTN
+2636 
-2644 EARPHFQVTV
+2644 
-2654 PADVNG
+2654 
-2660 VRLSIDGGKTWFD
+2660 
-2673 ATQSATSGVWDY
+2673 
-2685 TWLTNVA
+2685 
-2692 NGPHTLMVEASDKA
+2692 
-2706 GNKTTQK
+2706 
-2713 LDFTIDTILSEPTIT
+2713 
-2728 LDSADD
+2728 
-2734 SAAGDNI
+2734 
-2741 TNVKMPGF
+2741 
-2749 TLGNIDADVTKV
+2749 
-2761 VVTVAH
+2761 
-2767 DGKNQQ
+2767 
-2773 IELIKNGGVWRF
+2773 
-2785 TPGAAWTDGDYTLT
+2785 
-2799 VKVEDKAGNTNYSA
+2799 
-2813 PLTVTIDTQ
+2813 
-2822 TSIDRIELLNDT
+2822 
-2834 GIVGDNLTNEARPQF
+2834 
-2849 HITVPTDVNSVQL
+2849 
-2862 SLDGGIN
+2862 
-2869 WVNATLT
+2869 
-2876 SDGVW
+2876 
-2881 EYIWPTDL
+2881 
-2889 VENTY
+2889 
-2894 TLTVKAT
+2894 
-2901 DVAGNTA
+2901 
-2908 TETLNFIIDTTLS
+2908 
-2921 TPTITLDSA
+2921 
-2930 DDSGT
+2930 
-2935 ANDNKTNVKT
+2935 
-2945 PGFIIGGIDSDVTQV
+2945 
-2960 VVQVMRDGHSEE
+2960 
-2972 VELTQTNGQWRFVP
+2972 
-2986 GSAWTDG
+2986 
-2993 DYTLTVTVKD
+2993 
-3003 EAGNIRHSAPLTVT
+3003 
-3017 IDTQITIDHIELV
+3017 IDHIELV

-3171 VLTATKGATGIWS
+3171 VLTATKDATGNWSVTPTGTWADGDYTLTVRVEDEAGNEKHSASLTVTVDTQITIDAIELVNDNGIPGDNMTNDAHPQFRVTVPGDVNEVSLSIDGGVTWVKATQSATPGVWNYTWPGTVPDGDYTLNVKATDNAGNTVTETLHFTIDTTLSVPVIVLNSADDTGVQGDNMTNSTQPTFALQHIDDDAVRVTVSVEHGGVTTTFDATKGTGGWSFTPTGAWADGDYTLSVSVEDKAGNTSHSASLTVTVDTQIAINNIELVNDSGIPDDNLTNNVRPHFQVKVPTDVNEVRLSIDGGKTWFNATQSATPGVWDYTWLADVGEGKHTLTVEATDKAGNQTTQKLDFIIDTMLSEPTIVLDSTDDSGTKGDNLTNANKPTFILGNIDADARYVTVEVQYGGTKKVLTATKGATGIWS

-3192 DGDYTLTVRVE
+3192 DGDYMLTVRVE

-3325 AMDSRDDTG
+3325 TMDSRDDTG

-3349 IGNIDAD
+3349 IGNIDSD
-3356 AHSVILRITQ
+3356 AQSVILRITQ

-3407 VRQSTPLV
+3407 VRQSTPLI

-3464 GGANWVSATQGIEGV
+3464 GGANWVSAAQGIEGV

-3621 AIDRIELVNDSGV
+3621 AIDHIELVNDSGV

-3716 ITLLTPTIELA
+3716 ITLMTPTIELA

-3845 DRPVFDIHQVDSDVT
+3845 DRPVFDIRQVDSDVT

-4297 DIAGNTKTSAELRI
+4297 DIAGNTKTSAELKI

-4531 TSVTTPR
+4531 TSVTKPR
-4538 FVIGNVPADIDTV
+4538 FVIGNVSADIDTV

-4560 SVTANGNNLWE
+4560 PVTANGNNLWE

-4944 VEKAIAYTTGAGHW
+4944 VGKAIAYTTGAGHW

-4964 LGNDGNYEL
+4964 LGNDGNYVL

-5039 NPQGVVIATLVV
+5039 SPQGVVIATLVV

-5079 NSQQKEILIEHDTQI
+5079 NSQQKDILIEHDTQI

-5400 ITSQTRPTFSIFG
+5400 ITSQTRPTFSISG

-5466 SKTLNFTIDTF
+5466 SKTLKFTIDTF

-5576 IWVDTHIKVFTS
+5576 IWVDTHIQVFTS

-5599 EWWSNSDL
+5599 DWWSNSST
-5607 ITMRGTGEIGATVSL
+5607 ITMRGMGEIGATVSL

-5635 ATGRW
+5635 ANGQW
-5640 ELSTDKLP
+5640 ELSTDQLP
-5648 EGTYD
+5648 EGKYD
-5653 ISLVI
+5653 ITLSI
-5658 EDSAGNRWEDVREIF
+5658 EDNAGNRKEEVHEIF

-5710 SEGNTYTLTVPDNGK
+5710 SNGNTYTLTVPDNGK

-5867 GEDNGAS
+5867 GEDNGVS

-5908 TDIYQATQG
+5908 TDTYQATQG

-5929 NDGNYTLSVTV
+5929 NDGTYTLSVTV

-5992 SATHLRTEPSAA
+5992 SATHLRTVPSAA
-6004 EESVVKVTAYSIT
+6004 EESVVKETAYSIT

-6109 NAMNVRG
+6109 NAMNARG

>member
-42 PRGSVIIVNGALYS
+42 PHGSVIIVNGALYS

-120 QLDDAENAK
+120 QLDEAENAK

-450 DNITNSTLPTFI
+450 DSITNSTLPTFI

-535 AEIETTNDSGIVGD
+535 AEIETTDDSGIVGD

-624 IDTIAPVPPTVSL
+624 IDTVAPVPPTISL

-1058 IISVQVWDAMSDTQI
+1058 IISVQVWDAASDTQI

-1105 IAGNKANSAI
+1105 IAGNKANSAV

-1180 HLNGSWLFIP
+1180 HLNGSWLFTP

-1323 SVPVIVLDSA
+1323 SVPVIVLNSA
-1333 DDTGIQGDN
+1333 DDTGVQGDN

-1381 TGGWTFTPP
+1381 VGGWSFTP
-1390 TSWADG
+1390 TGAWADG

-1428 NIELVNDSGIPDDN
+1428 SIELVNDSGIPNDN

-1473 NATQSAT
+1473 NATQNAT
-1480 PGVWDYIW
+1480 PGGWDYIW

-1509 KATQT
+1509 KTTQT

-1673 DATQSATSGV
+1673 DATQSATPGV

-1713 KLDFTIDTILSEPTI
+1713 KLDFIIDTMLSEPTI

-1871 VNATLTS
+1871 VNATLTP

-2011 SAPLTVTIDTQITID
+2011 SAPLTVTIDTQIAID

-2031 NDSGIPDDNLTNN
+2031 NDSGIPDDNLTN
-2044 VRPHFQVTV
+2044 
-2053 PTDVNVVRLSID
+2053 
-2065 GGKTW
+2065 
-2070 FNATQSATPGV
+2070 
-2081 WDYTWLADV
+2081 
-2090 GEGKHTL
+2090 
-2097 TVEATDKAGNKT
+2097 EA
-2109 TQQLDFIIDT
+2109 
-2119 LLSEPTIVL
+2119 
-2128 DNTDDSGTKGDHLT
+2128 
-2142 NVNKP
+2142 
-2147 TFLLGNIDAD
+2147 
-2157 ARYVTVEVQHGGT
+2157 
-2170 KEVLTATKDATGN
+2170 
-2183 WSVTP
+2183 
-2188 TGTWADGDYT
+2188 
-2198 LTVRVEDEA
+2198 
-2207 GNEKHSASLT
+2207 
-2217 VTVDTQITIDVI
+2217 
-2229 ELVNDNGIPGDNM
+2229 
-2242 TNDAHP
+2242 
-2248 QFRVTVP
+2248 
-2255 GDVNE
+2255 
-2260 VSLSIDGGVT
+2260 
-2270 WVKATQSATPGVWN
+2270 
-2284 YTWPGTVPD
+2284 
-2293 GDYTLNVKAT
+2293 
-2303 DNAGNT
+2303 
-2309 VTETLHF
+2309 
-2316 TIDTTLSTPVIVL
+2316 
-2329 DSADDSGVH
+2329 
-2338 GDNMTN
+2338 
-2344 HTQPTFALQHIDDD
+2344 
-2358 AVRVTVSVEHGGVTT
+2358 
-2373 TFDATKDA
+2373 
-2381 GGWTFTPTG
+2381 
-2390 AWADGDYTLS
+2390 
-2400 VSVEDKAGNTSHSA
+2400 
-2414 SLTVTVDTQIAI
+2414 
-2426 NNIELVNDSGIPDD
+2426 
-2440 NLTNNVR
+2440 
-2447 PHFQVTVPTD
+2447 
-2457 VNVVRLSIDGGKT
+2457 
-2470 WFNATQSATPGVW
+2470 
-2483 DYIWPDDV
+2483 
-2491 ADGGYT
+2491 
-2497 LTVEATDEAGN
+2497 
-2508 KATQTLDFTID
+2508 
-2519 TTLSVPTL
+2519 
-2527 SLDSADDSGIAGD
+2527 
-2540 NITNV
+2540 
-2545 KTPGFTLNN
+2545 
-2554 IDTDVSRVIV
+2554 
-2564 EVMHNGIKQE
+2564 
-2574 VPLVQTGG
+2574 
-2582 QWRFA
+2582 
-2587 PTSDWADGDYILTV
+2587 
-2601 KVEDRAGNVKQS
+2601 
-2613 APLTVTVDTHI
+2613 
-2624 AIDRIELVNDSG
+2624 
-2636 IPGDNLTN
+2636 
-2644 EARPHFQVTV
+2644 
-2654 PADVNG
+2654 
-2660 VRLSIDGGKTWFD
+2660 
-2673 ATQSATSGVWDY
+2673 
-2685 TWLTNVA
+2685 
-2692 NGPHTLMVEASDKA
+2692 
-2706 GNKTTQK
+2706 
-2713 LDFTIDTILSEPTIT
+2713 
-2728 LDSADD
+2728 
-2734 SAAGDNI
+2734 
-2741 TNVKMPGF
+2741 
-2749 TLGNIDADVTKV
+2749 
-2761 VVTVAH
+2761 
-2767 DGKNQQ
+2767 
-2773 IELIKNGGVWRF
+2773 
-2785 TPGAAWTDGDYTLT
+2785 
-2799 VKVEDKAGNTNYSA
+2799 
-2813 PLTVTIDTQ
+2813 
-2822 TSIDRIELLNDT
+2822 
-2834 GIVGDNLTNEARPQF
+2834 
-2849 HITVPTDVNSVQL
+2849 
-2862 SLDGGIN
+2862 
-2869 WVNATLT
+2869 
-2876 SDGVW
+2876 
-2881 EYIWPTDL
+2881 
-2889 VENTY
+2889 
-2894 TLTVKAT
+2894 
-2901 DVAGNTA
+2901 
-2908 TETLNFIIDTTLS
+2908 
-2921 TPTITLDSA
+2921 
-2930 DDSGT
+2930 
-2935 ANDNKTNVKT
+2935 
-2945 PGFIIGGIDSDVTQV
+2945 
-2960 VVQVMRDGHSEE
+2960 
-2972 VELTQTNGQWRFVP
+2972 
-2986 GSAWTDG
+2986 
-2993 DYTLTVTVKD
+2993 
-3003 EAGNIRHSAPLTVT
+3003 
-3017 IDTQITIDHIELV
+3017 
-3030 NDSGIPDDNLTN
+3030 
-3042 NVRPHFQVTVPT
+3042 RPHFQVTVPT

-3171 VLTATKGATGIWS
+3171 VLTATKDATGNWSVTPTGTWADGDYTLTVRVEDEAGNEKHSASLTVTVDTQITIDAIELVNDNGIPGDNMTNDAHPQFRVTVPGDVNEVSLSIDGGVTWVKATQSATPGVWNYTWPGTVPDGDYTLNVKATDNAGNTVTETLHFTIDTTLSTPVIVLDSADDTGIQGDNMTNRTQPTFNLQHIDDDAVRVTVSVEHGGVTTTFDATKGVGGWTFTPPTSWGAGDYTLSVSVEDKAGNTSHSASLTVTVDTQIAINNIELVNDSGIPDDNLTNNVRPQFQVKVPTDVNEVRLSIDGGKTWFNATQSATPGVWDYTWLADVGEGKHTLTVEATDKAGNQTTQKLDFIIDTLLSEPTIVLDNTDDSGIKGDNLTNANKPTFLLGNIDADARYVTVEVQHGSTKEVLTATKGATGIWS

-3203 DDAGNVKYSAPLTVT
+3203 DEAGNVKYSAPLTVT

-3325 AMDSRDDTG
+3325 TMDSRDDTG

-3349 IGNIDAD
+3349 IGNIDSD
-3356 AHSVILRITQ
+3356 AQSVILRITQ

-3407 VRQSTPLV
+3407 VRQSTPLI

-3464 GGANWVSATQGIEGV
+3464 GGANWVSAAQGIEGV

-3621 AIDRIELVNDSGV
+3621 AIDHIELVNDSGV

-3692 HTLTVEVTDG
+3692 HTLIVEVTDG
-3702 AGNKMTET
+3702 AGNKMTGT
-3710 LNFTID
+3710 LDFTID

-3738 NLTSVTQPVFVL
+3738 NLTSVTQPIFVL

-3845 DRPVFDIHQVDSDVT
+3845 DRPVFDIRQVDSDVT

-3907 GNVKESAPFEV
+3907 GNVKESAPLEV

-3956 DVVQVRVTLDGGAN
+3956 DVIQVRVTLDGGAN

-4188 DGQHTLLVDVTDI
+4188 DGKHTLLVDVTDI

-4297 DIAGNTKTSAELRI
+4297 DIAGNTKTSAELQI

-4531 TSVTTPR
+4531 TSVTKPR

-4560 SVTANGNNLWE
+4560 PVTANGNNLWE

-4622 NSNSDNLTNKQNP
+4622 SSNSDNLTNKQNP

-4659 VLKQTITV
+4659 VLKHTITV

-4721 SIDDQHEATS
+4721 SIDDQYEATS
-4731 LRPEFKGFAEAF
+4731 LRPEFKGLAEAF

-4828 NNKTPTLIGSTL
+4828 NNKTPTLVGNTL
-4840 PNTIVS
+4840 PNAIVS

-4964 LGNDGNYEL
+4964 LGNDGNYVL

-5079 NSQQKEILIEHDTQI
+5079 NSQQKDILIEHDTQI

-5299 DLITNH
+5299 DLITSH

-5379 TFIDNPAMVAGSDN
+5379 TFIDNPVMMAGSDN

-5400 ITSQTRPTFSIFG
+5400 ITSQTRPAFSIYG

-5532 GEVWVNEKGHWQMPV
+5532 GEVWVNDKGHWQMPV

-5576 IWVDTHIKVFTS
+5576 IWVDTHIQVFTS

-5599 EWWSNSDL
+5599 DWWSNSST
-5607 ITMRGTGEIGATVSL
+5607 ITMRGMGEIGATVSL

-5635 ATGRW
+5635 ANGQW
-5640 ELSTDKLP
+5640 ELSTDQLP
-5648 EGTYD
+5648 EGKYD
-5653 ISLVI
+5653 ITLSI
-5658 EDSAGNRWEDVREIF
+5658 EDNAGNRKEEVHEIF

-5710 SEGNTYTLTVPDNGK
+5710 SNGNTYTLTVPDNGK

-5736 KFTITSVDAI
+5736 KFTITSVDEI

-5756 IMKEVPVISLSPDSD
+5756 IMKETPVISLSPDSD

-5777 NITRDKQ
+5777 NITRDNQ

-5867 GEDNGAS
+5867 GEGNGAS
-5874 DSDNVTNHTQ
+5874 DSDNVTNHNHTQ

-5929 NDGNYTLSVTV
+5929 NDGTYTLSVTV
-5940 VDRAGNSQQSASL
+5940 VDRAGNSLQSASL
-5953 AVTVDSTVTVTAD
+5953 EVTVDSTVTVTAD

-5977 ATAVT
+5977 PTAVT

-5992 SATHLRTEPSAA
+5992 SATHLRTVPSAA
-6004 EESVVKVTAYSIT
+6004 EESVVKETAYSIT

-6042 ENIVNVSIMFEGEEF
+6042 ENIVNVSVMFEGEEF

-6079 TMDVKFID
+6079 TMDVKFLD
-6087 KDNDFLIKEKT
+6087 KDDDFLIKEKT

-6109 NAMNVRG
+6109 NAMNARG

-6134 NNGAIDVFAVNEVT
+6134 NNGAIEVFAVNEVT

>member
-303 TLTDGTYNLEAEAKT
+303 TLTDGAYNLEAEAKT

-426 ITDTIAPEKPTIELD
+426 ITDTIPPEKPTIELD

-637 EDYVVLPNGIILS
+637 EDFVVLPNGIILS

-1032 SDSGISDDNLTNIVK
+1032 SDSGIADDNLTNIVK

-1105 IAGNKANSAI
+1105 IAGNKANSAV

-1180 HLNGSWLFIP
+1180 HLNGSWLFTP

-1208 AGNTNYSAPLTVV
+1208 AGNTSYSAPLTVV

-1323 SVPVIVLDSA
+1323 SVPVIVLNSA
-1333 DDTGIQGDN
+1333 DDTGVQGDN
-1342 MTNSTQPTFALQ
+1342 MTNRTQPTFALQ

-1480 PGVWDYIW
+1480 PGAWDYIW

-1494 GGYTLTVEATDEAGN
+1494 GGYTLTVEATDKAGN
-1509 KATQT
+1509 KTTQE

-1713 KLDFTIDTILSEPTI
+1713 KLDFIIDTLLSEPTI

-2128 DNTDDSGTKGDHLT
+2128 DSTDDSGTKGDNLT

-2316 TIDTTLSTPVIVL
+2316 TIDTTLSVPVIVL
-2329 DSADDSGVH
+2329 NSADDTGVQ

-2344 HTQPTFALQHIDDD
+2344 STQPTFALQHIDDD

-2373 TFDATKDA
+2373 TFDATKGV
-2381 GGWTFTPTG
+2381 GGWSFTPTG

-2447 PHFQVTVPTD
+2447 PHFQVKVPTD
-2457 VNVVRLSIDGGKT
+2457 VN
-2470 WFNATQSATPGVW
+2470 
-2483 DYIWPDDV
+2483 
-2491 ADGGYT
+2491 
-2497 LTVEATDEAGN
+2497 E
-2508 KATQTLDFTID
+2508 
-2519 TTLSVPTL
+2519 
-2527 SLDSADDSGIAGD
+2527 
-2540 NITNV
+2540 
-2545 KTPGFTLNN
+2545 
-2554 IDTDVSRVIV
+2554 
-2564 EVMHNGIKQE
+2564 
-2574 VPLVQTGG
+2574 
-2582 QWRFA
+2582 
-2587 PTSDWADGDYILTV
+2587 
-2601 KVEDRAGNVKQS
+2601 
-2613 APLTVTVDTHI
+2613 
-2624 AIDRIELVNDSG
+2624 
-2636 IPGDNLTN
+2636 
-2644 EARPHFQVTV
+2644 
-2654 PADVNG
+2654 
-2660 VRLSIDGGKTWFD
+2660 
-2673 ATQSATSGVWDY
+2673 
-2685 TWLTNVA
+2685 
-2692 NGPHTLMVEASDKA
+2692 
-2706 GNKTTQK
+2706 
-2713 LDFTIDTILSEPTIT
+2713 
-2728 LDSADD
+2728 
-2734 SAAGDNI
+2734 
-2741 TNVKMPGF
+2741 
-2749 TLGNIDADVTKV
+2749 
-2761 VVTVAH
+2761 
-2767 DGKNQQ
+2767 
-2773 IELIKNGGVWRF
+2773 
-2785 TPGAAWTDGDYTLT
+2785 
-2799 VKVEDKAGNTNYSA
+2799 
-2813 PLTVTIDTQ
+2813 
-2822 TSIDRIELLNDT
+2822 
-2834 GIVGDNLTNEARPQF
+2834 
-2849 HITVPTDVNSVQL
+2849 
-2862 SLDGGIN
+2862 
-2869 WVNATLT
+2869 
-2876 SDGVW
+2876 
-2881 EYIWPTDL
+2881 
-2889 VENTY
+2889 
-2894 TLTVKAT
+2894 
-2901 DVAGNTA
+2901 
-2908 TETLNFIIDTTLS
+2908 
-2921 TPTITLDSA
+2921 
-2930 DDSGT
+2930 
-2935 ANDNKTNVKT
+2935 
-2945 PGFIIGGIDSDVTQV
+2945 
-2960 VVQVMRDGHSEE
+2960 
-2972 VELTQTNGQWRFVP
+2972 
-2986 GSAWTDG
+2986 
-2993 DYTLTVTVKD
+2993 
-3003 EAGNIRHSAPLTVT
+3003 
-3017 IDTQITIDHIELV
+3017 
-3030 NDSGIPDDNLTN
+3030 
-3042 NVRPHFQVTVPT
+3042 
-3054 DVNVVRLS
+3054 VRLS

-3102 KAGNKTTQQLDF
+3102 KAGNQTTQKLDF
-3114 IIDTLLSEPTIVLD
+3114 IIDTMLSEPTIVLD
-3128 NTDDS
+3128 STDDS
-3133 GTKGDNLTNVNKP
+3133 GTKGDNLTNANKP
-3146 TFLLGNIDADARYV
+3146 TFILGNIDADARYV

-3165 HGGTKE
+3165 YGGTKE

-3325 AMDSRDDTG
+3325 TMDSRDDTG

-3349 IGNIDAD
+3349 IGNIDSD
-3356 AHSVILRITQ
+3356 AQSVILRITQ

-3407 VRQSTPLV
+3407 VRQSTPLI

-3464 GGANWVSATQGIEGV
+3464 GGANWVSAAQGIEGV

-3621 AIDRIELVNDSGV
+3621 AIDHIELVNDSGV

-3716 ITLLTPTIELA
+3716 ITLMTPTIELA

-3845 DRPVFDIHQVDSDVT
+3845 DRPVFDIRQVDSDVT

-4006 NIANKDLV
+4006 
-4014 FNIDTNIQVPTIALD
+4014 
-4029 AGQDTGANTA
+4029 
-4039 DNITNISR
+4039 
-4047 PTFTI
+4047 
-4052 GNVDPDVIKVVVTID
+4052 
-4067 GHDYNATKVG
+4067 
-4077 AGWQFTP
+4077 
-4084 GNAIPDG
+4084 
-4091 SYNITVTVE
+4091 
-4100 DKAGNTATSKPLPVV
+4100 
-4115 IDTTAEIESVTLV
+4115 
-4128 TDSGDSDVD
+4128 
-4137 NITKV
+4137 
-4142 DKPQF
+4142 
-4147 SIVTADD
+4147 
-4154 ITHVR
+4154 
-4159 VKIDNAANWIELTKG
+4159 
-4174 GDGRWIF
+4174 
-4181 NVGSALP
+4181 
-4188 DGQHTLLVDVTDI
+4188 
-4201 AGNVAQETLQFT
+4201 
-4213 IDTTLRE
+4213 
-4220 PTIVLD
+4220 
-4226 PTHDTG
+4226 
-4232 DDTNDNLTRINKPVF
+4232 
-4247 IIGNV
+4247 
-4252 DNDVSHIVVH
+4252 
-4262 IDGRDYTIENTGGN
+4262 
-4276 LTFTPDQPLSDGQH
+4276 
-4290 TISVTVT
+4290 
-4297 DIAGNTKTSAELRI
+4297 
-4311 EIDTQVQIDS
+4311 
-4321 VTLTTDSGV
+4321 
-4330 NDHDNVTNATRPSF
+4330 
-4344 EIATPDDVTSVL
+4344 
-4356 VSFDGVNWTPI
+4356 
-4367 SKNAAGQW
+4367 
-4375 EFTAGSALPDGHYTL
+4375 
-4390 HVQATD
+4390 
-4396 RAGNTANSTLGFT
+4396 
-4409 VDTQIDGLSVVMLD
+4409 
-4423 DAGKDSTDGITN
+4423 
-4435 ITSPRFEI
+4435 
-4443 SAREPLQSVTVI
+4443 
-4455 LNGKSS
+4455 
-4461 TLTQGAG
+4461 
-4468 NKWLFTP
+4468 
-4475 DTPLV
+4475 
-4480 DGTYKIEIV
+4480 
-4489 AEDIAGNKISKEV
+4489 
-4502 SFTIDTIVS
+4502 
-4511 DPSIDLLDADDTGES
+4511 
-4526 AVDNI
+4526 
-4531 TSVTTPR
+4531 
-4538 FVIGNVPADIDTV
+4538 
-4551 VIRINGVSY
+4551 
-4560 SVTANGNNLWE
+4560 
-4571 FQVPVALNDGV
+4571 
-4582 YEAVV
+4582 
-4587 VFRDIAGNT
+4587 
-4596 SETKL
+4596 
-4601 PFTIDTTTSV
+4601 
-4611 SVRMEPASDTG
+4611 
-4622 NSNSDNLTNKQNP
+4622 
-4635 KFEGTAEPN
+4635 
-4644 AKLVITIVDDKSGRE
+4644 
-4659 VLKQTITV
+4659 
-4667 GADGN
+4667 
-4672 WSVTPNILPDGMY
+4672 
-4685 TINVVATDVAGNTAQ
+4685 
-4700 TQERFT
+4700 
-4706 IDTVTIDPTIRLSDP
+4706 
-4721 SIDDQHEATS
+4721 
-4731 LRPEFKGFAEAF
+4731 
-4743 STIMIQWDGK
+4743 
-4753 VVGSANANANG
+4753 
-4764 EWSWTPPSVLAP
+4764 
-4776 GSYVVSIV
+4776 
-4784 AKDKAGNESSQVDF
+4784 
-4798 PVVIPVID
+4798 
-4806 VTPPTIKLSEESDS
+4806 
-4820 GALGDFTT
+4820 
-4828 NNKTPTLIGSTL
+4828 
-4840 PNTIVS
+4840 
-4846 IYVDGVKVGEATADT
+4846 
-4861 AGRYTFQLS
+4861 
-4870 EMKDGHY
+4870 
-4877 VVQVGIVN
+4877 
-4885 PRDNSEL
+4885 
-4892 RSTAVDVTIDT
+4892 
-4903 EVAELVWNIS
+4903 
-4913 GMHEGGYI
+4913 
-4921 NTVTPEIGGTSEP
+4921 
-4934 NSKITIFVNG
+4934 
-4944 VEKAIAYTTGAGHW
+4944 
-4958 GVVLPA
+4958 
-4964 LGNDGNYEL
+4964 
-4973 TFKVED
+4973 
-4979 VAGNIREFGPQNVI
+4979 
-4993 LDTVISPLTVVLRE
+4993 
-5007 ADDSGKVGDWITNK
+5007 
-5021 SHVTIDG
+5021 
-5028 TAEAGSTLTIR
+5028 
-5039 NPQGVVIATLVV
+5039 
-5051 GNDGRWSAELDLRE
+5051 
-5065 GSNAFVVVSEDKAG
+5065 
-5079 NSQQKEILIEHDTQI
+5079 
-5094 EISDISLSRDTN
+5094 
-5106 SGDKYDLIT
+5106 
-5115 NNKSPVLVA
+5115 
-5124 MTDPGATVQVYI
+5124 
-5136 NGVLQGTVEAS
+5136 
-5147 SSGNIS
+5147 
-5153 YTMPANS
+5153 
-5160 ADGEYQVQFVATDTA
+5160 
-5175 GNRVESAITTVTIDS
+5175 
-5190 QIAVFD
+5190 
-5196 IDEDSLP
+5196 
-5203 ALSNNRALSVSGVGE
+5203 
-5218 AGSQVSIFVD
+5218 
-5228 GKLVNVVMVEADGTW
+5228 
-5243 RAPILLQDDG
+5243 
-5253 TFNIHFSITDVAGN
+5253 
-5267 TEVSKDYSVDVDSS
+5267 
-5281 TDFPTLNLEDA
+5281 
-5292 SNSGSLD
+5292 
-5299 DLITNH
+5299 
-5305 NKPVLVGTAEA
+5305 
-5316 GATIH
+5316 
-5321 IYVDEKIVANVLVL
+5321 
-5335 EDGTWSYQFDN
+5335 
-5346 ALKDGEYSIRV
+5346 
-5357 VAEDPAGNTAE
+5357 
-5368 SPRLL
+5368 
-5373 VTIDTS
+5373 
-5379 TFIDNPAMVAGSDN
+5379 
-5393 GIFSNDS
+5393 
-5400 ITSQTRPTFSIFG
+5400 
-5413 EMNQSVQ
+5413 
-5420 IFIDGVLVDTI
+5420 
-5431 TVTDRNQVYRP
+5431 
-5442 ESPLGDGSHS
+5442 
-5452 IYYVI
+5452 
-5457 TDKAGNTAT
+5457 
-5466 SKTLNFTIDTF
+5466 
-5477 NTTPV
+5477 
-5482 AIDSIGGQTLAEMTG
+5482 
-5497 SDGKIYITDT
+5497 
-5507 TRNLLFSGSAEP
+5507 
-5519 NSKIEIIINGLNV
+5519 
-5532 GEVWVNEKGHWQMPV
+5532 
-5547 NPLYFTEGQLD
+5547 
-5558 ITVKST
+5558 
-5564 DRAGNVNQEKYS
+5564 
-5576 IWVDTHIKVFTS
+5576 
-5588 ELDDNKSSSKT
+5588 
-5599 EWWSNSDL
+5599 
-5607 ITMRGTGEIGATVSL
+5607 
-5622 IVAGVTLATAVVA
+5622 
-5635 ATGRW
+5635 
-5640 ELSTDKLP
+5640 
-5648 EGTYD
+5648 
-5653 ISLVI
+5653 
-5658 EDSAGNRWEDVREIF
+5658 
-5673 IDRTP
+5673 
-5678 PNAPVVTYSD
+5678 
-5688 IVNDLIIMQG
+5688 
-5698 TAEAKSQLIITD
+5698 
-5710 SEGNTYTLTVPDNGK
+5710 
-5725 WSMAIPYPSEG
+5725 
-5736 KFTITSVDAI
+5736 
-5746 GNRSDDVPLD
+5746 
-5756 IMKEVPVISLSPDSD
+5756 
-5771 SGTVGD
+5771 
-5777 NITRDKQ
+5777 
-5784 PTFIIGNLESDVVV
+5784 
-5798 VQVDINGTVYNAE
+5798 
-5811 KNADGVWFFTPGT
+5811 
-5824 PLADG
+5824 
-5829 SYTISVIASDAA
+5829 
-5841 GNQKNSLPI
+5841 
-5850 TVTIDST
+5850 
-5857 LTVPEIALAA
+5857 
-5867 GEDNGAS
+5867 
-5874 DSDNVTNHTQ
+5874 
-5884 PKFTLQH
+5884 
-5891 IDADVTGVTVN
+5891 
-5902 VTHNGV
+5902 
-5908 TDIYQATQG
+5908 
-5917 ADGWTFTPPAAW
+5917 
-5929 NDGNYTLSVTV
+5929 
-5940 VDRAGNSQQSASL
+5940 
-5953 AVTVDSTVTVTAD
+5953 
-5966 SQHDDASDDAT
+5966 
-5977 ATAVT
+5977 
-5982 PPESETVNAE
+5982 
-5992 SATHLRTEPSAA
+5992 
-6004 EESVVKVTAYSIT
+6004 
-6017 LLNADSGDEIDR
+6017 
-6029 SISQTPSFEISVP
+6029 
-6042 ENIVNVSIMFEGEEF
+6042 
-6057 TLPITNQ
+6057 
-6064 KAIFE
+6064 
-6069 VPLSLEDGEY
+6069 
-6079 TMDVKFID
+6079 
-6087 KDNDFLIKEKT
+6087 
-6098 FSVDHSSADIV
+6098 
-6109 NAMNVRG
+6109 
-6116 KTEDDI
+6116 
-6122 NDSPSTSSVGHN
+6122 
-6134 NNGAIDVFAVNEVT
+6134 
-6148 LPVDNQ
+6148 
-6154 EEHA
+6154 

>member
-1032 SDSGISDDNLTNIVK
+1032 SDSGIADDNLTNIVK

-1058 IISVQVWDAMSDTQI
+1058 IISVQVWDAASDTQI

-1105 IAGNKANSAI
+1105 IAGNKANSAV

-1381 TGGWTFTPP
+1381 TGGWSFTP
-1390 TSWADG
+1390 TGAWADG

-1480 PGVWDYIW
+1480 PGAWDYIW

-1494 GGYTLTVEATDEAGN
+1494 GGYTLTVEATDKAGN
-1509 KATQT
+1509 KTTQE

-1637 IPGDNLTNEARP
+1637 IPDDNLTNEARP

-1701 EASDKAGNKTTQ
+1701 EATDKAGNKTTQ

-1786 TPGAAWTDGDY
+1786 TPGAAWTDGNY

-2011 SAPLTVTIDTQITID
+2011 SAPLTVTIDTQI
-2026 HIELV
+2026 
-2031 NDSGIPDDNLTNN
+2031 
-2044 VRPHFQVTV
+2044 
-2053 PTDVNVVRLSID
+2053 
-2065 GGKTW
+2065 
-2070 FNATQSATPGV
+2070 A
-2081 WDYTWLADV
+2081 
-2090 GEGKHTL
+2090 
-2097 TVEATDKAGNKT
+2097 
-2109 TQQLDFIIDT
+2109 
-2119 LLSEPTIVL
+2119 
-2128 DNTDDSGTKGDHLT
+2128 
-2142 NVNKP
+2142 
-2147 TFLLGNIDAD
+2147 
-2157 ARYVTVEVQHGGT
+2157 
-2170 KEVLTATKDATGN
+2170 
-2183 WSVTP
+2183 
-2188 TGTWADGDYT
+2188 
-2198 LTVRVEDEA
+2198 
-2207 GNEKHSASLT
+2207 
-2217 VTVDTQITIDVI
+2217 
-2229 ELVNDNGIPGDNM
+2229 
-2242 TNDAHP
+2242 
-2248 QFRVTVP
+2248 
-2255 GDVNE
+2255 
-2260 VSLSIDGGVT
+2260 
-2270 WVKATQSATPGVWN
+2270 
-2284 YTWPGTVPD
+2284 
-2293 GDYTLNVKAT
+2293 
-2303 DNAGNT
+2303 
-2309 VTETLHF
+2309 
-2316 TIDTTLSTPVIVL
+2316 
-2329 DSADDSGVH
+2329 
-2338 GDNMTN
+2338 
-2344 HTQPTFALQHIDDD
+2344 
-2358 AVRVTVSVEHGGVTT
+2358 
-2373 TFDATKDA
+2373 
-2381 GGWTFTPTG
+2381 
-2390 AWADGDYTLS
+2390 
-2400 VSVEDKAGNTSHSA
+2400 
-2414 SLTVTVDTQIAI
+2414 
-2426 NNIELVNDSGIPDD
+2426 
-2440 NLTNNVR
+2440 
-2447 PHFQVTVPTD
+2447 
-2457 VNVVRLSIDGGKT
+2457 
-2470 WFNATQSATPGVW
+2470 
-2483 DYIWPDDV
+2483 
-2491 ADGGYT
+2491 
-2497 LTVEATDEAGN
+2497 
-2508 KATQTLDFTID
+2508 
-2519 TTLSVPTL
+2519 
-2527 SLDSADDSGIAGD
+2527 
-2540 NITNV
+2540 
-2545 KTPGFTLNN
+2545 
-2554 IDTDVSRVIV
+2554 
-2564 EVMHNGIKQE
+2564 
-2574 VPLVQTGG
+2574 
-2582 QWRFA
+2582 
-2587 PTSDWADGDYILTV
+2587 
-2601 KVEDRAGNVKQS
+2601 
-2613 APLTVTVDTHI
+2613 
-2624 AIDRIELVNDSG
+2624 
-2636 IPGDNLTN
+2636 
-2644 EARPHFQVTV
+2644 
-2654 PADVNG
+2654 
-2660 VRLSIDGGKTWFD
+2660 
-2673 ATQSATSGVWDY
+2673 
-2685 TWLTNVA
+2685 
-2692 NGPHTLMVEASDKA
+2692 
-2706 GNKTTQK
+2706 
-2713 LDFTIDTILSEPTIT
+2713 
-2728 LDSADD
+2728 
-2734 SAAGDNI
+2734 
-2741 TNVKMPGF
+2741 
-2749 TLGNIDADVTKV
+2749 
-2761 VVTVAH
+2761 
-2767 DGKNQQ
+2767 
-2773 IELIKNGGVWRF
+2773 
-2785 TPGAAWTDGDYTLT
+2785 
-2799 VKVEDKAGNTNYSA
+2799 
-2813 PLTVTIDTQ
+2813 
-2822 TSIDRIELLNDT
+2822 
-2834 GIVGDNLTNEARPQF
+2834 
-2849 HITVPTDVNSVQL
+2849 
-2862 SLDGGIN
+2862 
-2869 WVNATLT
+2869 
-2876 SDGVW
+2876 
-2881 EYIWPTDL
+2881 
-2889 VENTY
+2889 
-2894 TLTVKAT
+2894 
-2901 DVAGNTA
+2901 
-2908 TETLNFIIDTTLS
+2908 
-2921 TPTITLDSA
+2921 
-2930 DDSGT
+2930 
-2935 ANDNKTNVKT
+2935 
-2945 PGFIIGGIDSDVTQV
+2945 
-2960 VVQVMRDGHSEE
+2960 
-2972 VELTQTNGQWRFVP
+2972 
-2986 GSAWTDG
+2986 
-2993 DYTLTVTVKD
+2993 
-3003 EAGNIRHSAPLTVT
+3003 
-3017 IDTQITIDHIELV
+3017 IDHIELV

-3171 VLTATKGATGIWS
+3171 VLTATKDATGNWSVTPTGTWADGDYTLTVRVEDEAGNEKHSASLTVTVDTQITIDAIELVNDNGIPGDNMTNDAHPQFRVTVPGDVNEVSLSIDGGVTWVKATQSATPGVWNYTWPGTVPDGDYTLNVKATDNAGNTVTETLHFTIDTTLSVPVIVLNSADDTGVQGDNMTNSTQPTFALQHIDDDAVRVTVSVEHGGVTTTFDATKGVGGWSFTPTGAWADGDYILSVSVEDKAGNTSHSASLTVTVDTQIAINNIELVNDSGIPDDNLTNNVRPHFQVKVPTDVNEVRLSIDGGKTWFNATQSATPGVWDYTWLADVGEGKHTLTVEATDKAGNQTTQKLDFIIDTMLSEPTIVLDSTDDSGTKGDNLTNANKPTFILGNIDADARYVTVEVQYGGTKEVLTATKGATGIWS

-3192 DGDYTLTVRVE
+3192 DGDYMLTVRVE

-3325 AMDSRDDTG
+3325 TMDSRDDTG

-3349 IGNIDAD
+3349 IGNIDSD
-3356 AHSVILRITQ
+3356 AQSVILRITQ

-3407 VRQSTPLV
+3407 VRQSTPLI

-3464 GGANWVSATQGIEGV
+3464 GGANWVSAAQGIEGV

-3621 AIDRIELVNDSGV
+3621 AIDHIELVNDSGV

-3716 ITLLTPTIELA
+3716 ITLMTPTIELA

-3845 DRPVFDIHQVDSDVT
+3845 DRPVFDIRQVDSDVT

-4297 DIAGNTKTSAELRI
+4297 DIAGNTKTSAELKI

-4531 TSVTTPR
+4531 TSVTKPR

-4560 SVTANGNNLWE
+4560 PVTANGNNLWE

-4828 NNKTPTLIGSTL
+4828 NNKTPTLVGNTL
-4840 PNTIVS
+4840 PNAIVS

-4964 LGNDGNYEL
+4964 LGNDGNYVL

-5039 NPQGVVIATLVV
+5039 SPQGVVIATLVV

-5079 NSQQKEILIEHDTQI
+5079 NSQQKDILIEHDTQI

-5400 ITSQTRPTFSIFG
+5400 ITSQTRPTFSISG

-5532 GEVWVNEKGHWQMPV
+5532 GEVWVNDKGHWQMPV

-5576 IWVDTHIKVFTS
+5576 IWVDTHIQVFTS

-5599 EWWSNSDL
+5599 DWWSNSST
-5607 ITMRGTGEIGATVSL
+5607 ITMRGMGEIGATVSL

-5635 ATGRW
+5635 ANGQW
-5640 ELSTDKLP
+5640 ELSTDQLP
-5648 EGTYD
+5648 EGKYD
-5653 ISLVI
+5653 ITLSI
-5658 EDSAGNRWEDVREIF
+5658 EDNAGNRKEEVHEIF

-5710 SEGNTYTLTVPDNGK
+5710 SNGNTYTLTVPDNGK

-5992 SATHLRTEPSAA
+5992 SATHLRTVPSAA
-6004 EESVVKVTAYSIT
+6004 EESVVKETAYSIT

-6109 NAMNVRG
+6109 NAMNARG